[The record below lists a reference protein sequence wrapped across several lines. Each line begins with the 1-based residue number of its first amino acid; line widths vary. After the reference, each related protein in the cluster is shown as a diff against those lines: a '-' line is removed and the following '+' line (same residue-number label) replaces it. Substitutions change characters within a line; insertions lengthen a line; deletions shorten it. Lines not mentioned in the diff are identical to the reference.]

1 MNLLKT
7 KRRVN
12 FAIISLLLIFS
23 MAGMV
28 SYGIVFNNPKFNI
41 KINKS
46 EDVTISENGTGT
58 VNINDGD
65 SINISYNIEPEKLSI
80 EEKPIDAVVIVD
92 TSKTNCNNITNVK
105 AAVTKFANDF
115 ITGSNRRLGIV
126 EYNGSASVVRELN
139 SSKYIDVIEK
149 YKKEDINHLG
159 TNTGDALRLAKAMLN
174 KENNNNKKVII
185 LMTNGFANAYTGR
198 FFKSEGDISKNNFW
212 MSNYNN
218 NNYIRSVGVKKEK
231 DTGYNIISSF
241 GNSYYHG
248 DIGFNNNGIQY
259 DGVNTYLSEKY
270 FYLGDYE
277 INNRMWFSQ
286 KDENANFN
294 TSLDN
299 WNKLIMSNSYSQIKE
314 KIKQLINS
322 INIINDSRNNII
334 NYVYYNNYNKYNYNI
349 YNYIYINSIINNIDN
364 INQSIMTINKYTN
377 NIDYNLNYITSLL
390 NNINDYINNIND
402 YINNINTTSLK
413 NYVSSQ
419 INKIDCLDSNYIHEI
434 LEDINQLNK
443 FYVNVDKVK
452 KNNNLKNY
460 EELGDETF
468 TKTQYFNNILGQIYS
483 CYMAKEV
490 ADSGITMYP
499 MFFGD
504 VNEVKNKD
512 LIGLKDGQVKELD
525 LNGYKEKV
533 QKCGDKNSD
542 SGILIKSDDEFKV
555 GGNGYK
561 GYSRYGT
568 VYQLAEFGDATKNI
582 LVGNNNPESLENKF
596 NEALNMVKSEVTVKT
611 ILDFDKLP
619 KGVSIDDVKVLGG
632 DKVSIKDIGN
642 GKYQLTITYKKVK
655 NNDFNANNFNIEVTY
670 KGHNDTGSILKQD
683 VEAKII
689 NSANN
694 NEIAKFPNITFNIG
708 QRLATIEIRDS
719 RGKVG
724 STYNSS
730 KNNINLG
737 KATEATEIFGQGY
750 ADIKVKGIGD
760 KKKEYYFK
768 YNFIDEDNNSIKSGT
783 LPLHSD
789 GNIINTSDVD
799 IGKEGN
805 LNVMFY
811 ENLIPSS
818 DKTEKTW
825 TDRNKL
831 FQKSKGKSEIL
842 PATISY
848 YKNSNS
854 IFFDSDDNKGLRFGN
869 DYSAINKYWGYIQPE
884 KSGWYVLGAY
894 ADDGVRAWITTDN
907 KKIDFTNNDWG
918 IDFAGYPGNDQGFD
932 NGIIYLRSNF
942 SPHRPTYYSSFD
954 PIYLEKDKYYP
965 IYVEYYNYGDSGAF
979 ELNYNYYGNTEPKYI
994 RNMSNDINNTINNT
1008 INYYKKYY
1016 TLEDMPEIHDEQL
1029 DEFKK
1034 NIEFMQQGSGFKFYP
1049 SKNTTPGEISSATF
1063 SGEHNLMLP
1072 FSKKPYK
1079 ITYEVIEKSNNN
1091 EKSVLKGEYGY
1102 FKNNEIFEAT
1112 ISSDENIYPGKEFTL
1127 NYNITPKEVP
1137 FNEGDKESISVNSI
1151 NITGK
1156 LPDDIKLVTDDVEN
1170 SEYKIYKNEDSK
1182 FTISFKKPMNFKHN
1196 GSKYVFDGRDKK
1208 ISIPIKV
1215 KASYNIRPNK
1225 EGININPSENIL
1237 SYKCGDSDE
1246 LITQYF
1252 NGKLDIK
1259 NNPSTIESIGLLDY
1273 DNKTNKSIINETANN
1288 IAGGI
1293 PSKVAVEVDAKS
1305 PETSVI
1311 LKIDK
1316 GTINHKTLKLYEV
1329 DENNNIIS
1337 TKIDIGENNIEAYDN
1352 GKSIKINLNNILN
1365 KNNFVEKK
1373 YVIVSEIITPKVE
1386 AKENSQS
1393 LNVTASI
1400 ENNPNSTKNK
1410 EFISGEM
1417 PDVF

>member
-1 MNLLKT
+1 MNLLKN

-12 FAIISLLLIFS
+12 FAIISLLLVFS

-28 SYGIVFNNPKFNI
+28 AYGIVFNDPKFNI

-46 EDVTISENGTGT
+46 EDVIVSENGTGT

-65 SINISYNIEPEKLSI
+65 SVNVSYNIEPQKLSI

-92 TSKTNCNNITNVK
+92 TSQTNGNNIPTVK

-115 ITGSNRRLGIV
+115 ITGTNRRLGIV
-126 EYNGSASVVRELN
+126 EYNGSASIVRELN
-139 SSKYIDVIEK
+139 SSKYTNVIEEYEK
-149 YKKEDINHLG
+149 DANHLG
-159 TNTGDALRLAKAMLN
+159 TNTGDALRLAKSMLT
-174 KENNNNKKVII
+174 KEKNNNKKVII
-185 LMTNGFANAYTGR
+185 IMTNGFANAYTGR
-198 FFKSEGDISKNNFW
+198 FFRSEEDYSNIKNKEDFW

-218 NNYIRSVGVKKEK
+218 NK
-231 DTGYNIISSF
+231 DIENHDINKDNIISSF
-241 GNSYYHG
+241 GSSYYHG
-248 DIGFNNNGIQY
+248 DIVFDNTGIQY
-259 DGVNTYLSEKY
+259 DGVNTYLSERY
-270 FYLGDYE
+270 FYLGDDE

-286 KDENANFN
+286 KDKNANFN
-294 TSLDN
+294 TSLGN
-299 WNKLIMSNSYSQIKE
+299 WNKLIMSNYYEQRYLGKIFKSMNSYIQDINNIIEDNYILSLNDYNIYILNE
-314 KIKQLINS
+314 KIKKINR
-322 INIINDSRNNII
+322 DLDKLNNLF
-334 NYVYYNNYNKYNYNI
+334 
-349 YNYIYINSIINNIDN
+349 SEN
-364 INQSIMTINKYTN
+364 INKLKIANTNYYYDYHNYYSI
-377 NIDYNLNYITSLL
+377 DNLNYKINSLEKFL
-390 NNINDYINNIND
+390 NYINKSEEF
-402 YINNINTTSLK
+402 YINAR
-413 NYVSSQ
+413 
-419 INKIDCLDSNYIHEI
+419 
-434 LEDINQLNK
+434 
-443 FYVNVDKVK
+443 NVKS
-452 KNNNLKNY
+452 NNNLKNY
-460 EELGDETF
+460 KELGNATF
-468 TKTQYFNNILGQIYS
+468 TGTQYFNNILGQIYS

-499 MFFGD
+499 MFFGG
-504 VNEVKNKD
+504 VNEIKNKD
-512 LIGLKDGQVKELD
+512 LIGLKDGQVKELE
-525 LNGYKEKV
+525 LNGHKEKV
-533 QKCGDKNSD
+533 QKCGDISSD
-542 SGILIKSDDEFKV
+542 SGILIKSDGEFKL
-555 GGNGYK
+555 GKNTNK

-582 LVGNNNPESLENKF
+582 LIGNNSSESLEKKF
-596 NEALNMVKSEVTVKT
+596 NEALNMVESEVTVKT
-611 ILDFDKLP
+611 ILDFSQIP
-619 KGVSIDDVKVLGG
+619 KEISIDDVKIVGG
-632 DKVSIKDIGN
+632 DKVSIKDIGD
-642 GKYQLTITYKKVK
+642 GKYQLTITYKKEK
-655 NNDFNANNFNIEVTY
+655 NNDFDANNFDIEVTY
-670 KGHNDTGSILKQD
+670 KSLNDTGNIIKQD

-689 NSANN
+689 NSENN
-694 NEIAKFPNITFNIG
+694 NEIAKFPKITFNIG
-708 QRLATIEIRDS
+708 QRVTTIDINDS

-724 STYNSS
+724 NTYNSS
-730 KNNINLG
+730 KNNINVG
-737 KATEATEIFGQGY
+737 KSTEATEIFGQGY

-805 LNVMFY
+805 LNAMFY
-811 ENLIPSS
+811 ENLISDT

-842 PATISY
+842 PATISRDR
-848 YKNSNS
+848 NLNS
-854 IFFDSDDNKGLRFGN
+854 IFFDSYNHMGIPLGSN
-869 DYSAINKYWGYIQPE
+869 YVEINKYWGYIQPE
-884 KSGWYVLGAY
+884 ESGWYILGAY

-907 KKIDFTNNDWG
+907 KKIDFTNNEWG
-918 IDFAGYPGNDQGFD
+918 IDLAGYPGSDQGFD
-932 NGIIYLRSNF
+932 KGIVYLKSNF
-942 SPHRPTYYSSFD
+942 SPHRPTYYSSFE
-954 PIYLEKDKYYP
+954 PVYLDKNMYYP
-965 IYVEYYNYGDSGAF
+965 IYVEYYNYGGSGAF
-979 ELNYNYYGNTEPKYI
+979 ELNYNYYGDTEPKDI
-994 RNMSNDINNTINNT
+994 RKTNEQ
-1008 INYYKKYY
+1008 INYIIKNYNNDYMLKYK
-1016 TLEDMPEIHDEQL
+1016 LEDYNNQL
-1029 DEFKK
+1029 GKFKE
-1034 NIEFMQQGSGFKFYP
+1034 NIKFMENGSGFKFYP
-1049 SKNTTPGEISSATF
+1049 SKNTTPGEIASATF

-1127 NYNITPKEVP
+1127 NYNITPKEIP

-1170 SEYKIYKNEDSK
+1170 SEYKIYKNKDSK

-1225 EGININPSENIL
+1225 DGININPAENIL

-1293 PSKVAVEVDAKS
+1293 PSKVAVGVDAKS

-1316 GTINHKTLKLYEV
+1316 GTINDKTLKLYEV

-1337 TKIDIGENNIEAYDN
+1337 TKIDIGENNIKTDDD

-1373 YVIVSEIITPKVE
+1373 YVIVSEITTPKVE
-1386 AKENSQS
+1386 TKENPQS

>member
-1 MNLLKT
+1 MNLLKN

-46 EDVTISENGTGT
+46 EDVTVSENGTGT

-65 SINISYNIEPEKLSI
+65 SVNVSYNIEPQKLSI

-92 TSKTNCNNITNVK
+92 TSQTNSDNIKDVK
-105 AAVTKFANDF
+105 VAVRNFANDF
-115 ITGSNRRLGIV
+115 IKGHNRRLGIV
-126 EYNGSASVVRELN
+126 EYNGSASIVRELN
-139 SSKYIDVIEK
+139 SSKYTNVIEE
-149 YKKEDINHLG
+149 YKKDANHLG
-159 TNTGDALRLAKAMLN
+159 TNTGDALRLAKVMLN
-174 KENNNNKKVII
+174 KERNNNKKVII
-185 LMTNGFANAYTGR
+185 LMTNGFANVYTGR
-198 FFKSEGDISKNNFW
+198 FFRSEGDYSNIKKDFWDNNYKNNE
-212 MSNYNN
+212 
-218 NNYIRSVGVKKEK
+218 YIEK
-231 DTGYNIISSF
+231 HDINKDNIISSF
-241 GNSYYHG
+241 GSSYYHG
-248 DIGFNNNGIQY
+248 DIVFDNTGIQY

-270 FYLGDYE
+270 FYLGDDE
-277 INNRMWFSQ
+277 INNRMWSGQ
-286 KDENANFN
+286 REVNENFN
-294 TSLDN
+294 ESLKE
-299 WNKLIMSNSYSQIKE
+299 WNNLIGYDDDKKNNLE
-314 KIKQLINS
+314 KYIRKANEIIQGINYYIDT
-322 INIINDSRNNII
+322 INIDWYAYRYISNKINEANNKI
-334 NYVYYNNYNKYNYNI
+334 NYLNTILKMER
-349 YNYIYINSIINNIDN
+349 INN
-364 INQSIMTINKYTN
+364 
-377 NIDYNLNYITSLL
+377 L
-390 NNINDYINNIND
+390 
-402 YINNINTTSLK
+402 
-413 NYVSSQ
+413 SQ
-419 INKIDCLDSNYIHEI
+419 INYYIKNEDYTYIIDKINKLEKCLNEIYKCTKNSNISI
-434 LEDINQLNK
+434 RGNK
-443 FYVNVDKVK
+443 
-452 KNNNLKNY
+452 NLKNY
-460 EELGDETF
+460 QEFENEKF
-468 TKTQYFNNILGQIYS
+468 TETQYFNNILGQIYS

-512 LIGLKDGQVKELD
+512 LIGLKDGQVKELE

-533 QKCGDKNSD
+533 QKCEDENSD
-542 SGILIKSDDEFKV
+542 SGILIKSDDEFEV
-555 GGNGYK
+555 GGKRHK

-568 VYQLAEFGDATKNI
+568 VYQLSEFGDATKNI
-582 LVGNNNPESLENKF
+582 LIGNNNPESLGNKF
-596 NEALNMVKSEVTVKT
+596 KEALNMVESEVTVKT
-611 ILDFDKLP
+611 ILDFNKLP
-619 KGVSIDDVKVLGG
+619 KGVSIDDIKVVGG
-632 DKVSIKDIGN
+632 DKVSIKYIGN
-642 GKYQLTITYKKVK
+642 GKYQLTITYKKGK

-683 VEAKII
+683 VDAKII
-689 NSANN
+689 NSQNN
-694 NEIAKFPNITFNIG
+694 NEIAKFPNLTFNIG
-708 QRLATIEIRDS
+708 QRLATIDIRDS

-768 YNFIDEDNNSIKSGT
+768 YNFIDEDNNSIKNGT

-811 ENLIPSS
+811 ENLIPDTDRS
-818 DKTEKTW
+818 DETW

-831 FQKSKGKSEIL
+831 FQKQQGKSKIL
-842 PATISY
+842 PATISH

-854 IFFDSDDNKGLRFGN
+854 IFFDSDDNKGLDFGRY
-869 DYSAINKYWGYIQPE
+869 YSAINKYWGYIQPE
-884 KSGWYVLGAY
+884 KSGWYILGAY

-907 KKIDFTNNDWG
+907 KKIDFTNNEWG
-918 IDFAGYPGNDQGFD
+918 IDLAGYPGSDQGFD
-932 NGIIYLRSNF
+932 KGIVYLKSNF
-942 SPHRPTYYSSFD
+942 SPHRPTYYSRFE
-954 PIYLEKDKYYP
+954 PVYLDKNMYYP
-965 IYVEYYNYGDSGAF
+965 IYVEYYNYGGSGAF

-994 RNMSNDINNTINNT
+994 RNMSNYVNER
-1008 INYYKKYY
+1008 INYYYKNNYPLK
-1016 TLEDMPEIHDEQL
+1016 DIPEIYDDQL
-1029 DEFKK
+1029 GKFKE
-1034 NIEFMQQGSGFKFYP
+1034 NIKFMQQGSGFKFYP
-1049 SKNTTPGEISSATF
+1049 SKNTTPGEIASATF
-1063 SGEHNLMLP
+1063 SGEHNLTLP

-1112 ISSDENIYPGKEFTL
+1112 VSSDENIYPGKEFTL
-1127 NYNITPKEVP
+1127 NYNIAPKEIP
-1137 FNEGDKESISVNSI
+1137 FNEGNKESISVNSI

-1182 FTISFKKPMNFKHN
+1182 FTISLKKPMNFKHN

-1225 EGININPSENIL
+1225 DGININPSENIL

-1316 GTINHKTLKLYEV
+1316 GTINDKTLKLYEV

-1337 TKIDIGENNIEAYDN
+1337 TKIDIGENNIEAYYN

-1373 YVIVSEIITPKVE
+1373 YVIVSEITTPKVE
-1386 AKENSQS
+1386 TKENPQS
-1393 LNVTASI
+1393 LNVIASI
-1400 ENNPNSTKNK
+1400 ENNLNSTKNK

>member
-1 MNLLKT
+1 MNLLKN
-7 KRRVN
+7 KRRIN
-12 FAIISLLLIFS
+12 FAIISLLLVFS

-28 SYGIVFNNPKFNI
+28 AYGIVFNDPKFNI

-46 EDVTISENGTGT
+46 DDVIISENGTGT

-65 SINISYNIEPEKLSI
+65 SVNISYNIEPEKLSI

-115 ITGSNRRLGIV
+115 ITGPNRRLGIV
-126 EYNGSASVVRELN
+126 EYNGSASIIRELN

-198 FFKSEGDISKNNFW
+198 FFRSEEDISKKDFW

-218 NNYIRSVGVKKEK
+218 NKEIRSVGVKKE
-231 DTGYNIISSF
+231 GNNEYNIISSF
-241 GNSYYHG
+241 GSSYYHG
-248 DIGFNNNGIQY
+248 DIGFNNDEIKY
-259 DGVNTYLSEKY
+259 DGFNTYLSEKY
-270 FYLGDYE
+270 FYLGNYE
-277 INNRMWFSQ
+277 INNRMWSGQ
-286 KDENANFN
+286 REVNENFN
-294 TSLDN
+294 KSLEE
-299 WNKLIMSNSYSQIKE
+299 WNDLIDHDKQNNLEEYIKKAN
-314 KIKQLINS
+314 KIIQ
-322 INIINDSRNNII
+322 DI
-334 NYVYYNNYNKYNYNI
+334 NY
-349 YNYIYINSIINNIDN
+349 
-364 INQSIMTINKYTN
+364 
-377 NIDYNLNYITSLL
+377 
-390 NNINDYINNIND
+390 YINNSWWRDYNISNEINEVNSKINHLNSKLKRNYIKNLDQRYYINYNDYLNIIYKINELKDCIND
-402 YINNINTTSLK
+402 IDKYINKFKDT
-413 NYVSSQ
+413 
-419 INKIDCLDSNYIHEI
+419 
-434 LEDINQLNK
+434 DINISGNK
-443 FYVNVDKVK
+443 
-452 KNNNLKNY
+452 NLKNY
-460 EELGDETF
+460 KELRDATF
-468 TKTQYFNNILGQIYS
+468 TGTQYFNNILGQIYS

-499 MFFGD
+499 MFFGGI
-504 VNEVKNKD
+504 NEVKNND
-512 LIGLKDGQVKELD
+512 LIGLKDGQVKELE
-525 LNGYKEKV
+525 LNGNKEKV
-533 QKCGDKNSD
+533 QKCGDENSD
-542 SGILIKSDDEFKV
+542 LGILIKSDKEFKV
-555 GGNGYK
+555 GNGTNR

-642 GKYQLTITYKKVK
+642 GKYQLTITYKKEKK
-655 NNDFNANNFNIEVTY
+655 NEFNANNFNIEVTY
-670 KGHNDTGSILKQD
+670 KAHNDTGSILKQD
-683 VEAKII
+683 VGAKII
-689 NSANN
+689 NSKNN
-694 NEIAKFPNITFNIG
+694 NEIAKLPNLTFNIG
-708 QRLATIEIRDS
+708 KRVATIDIKDS

-730 KNNINLG
+730 KSNVNLG
-737 KATEATEIFGQGY
+737 KSTEATEIFGQGY

-760 KKKEYYFK
+760 KKKEYCFK

-811 ENLIPSS
+811 ENLIPSG

-842 PATISY
+842 PATISH

-854 IFFDSDDNKGLRFGN
+854 IFFDSDDNKGLYFGR

-894 ADDGVRAWITTDN
+894 ADDGVRAWITTD
-907 KKIDFTNNDWG
+907 KKIDFTNNEWG
-918 IDFAGYPGNDQGFD
+918 IDLAGYPGSDQGFD
-932 NGIIYLRSNF
+932 KGIVYLRSNF
-942 SPHRPTYYSSFD
+942 SPHRPTYYSSFE
-954 PIYLEKDKYYP
+954 PVYLDKNMYYP
-965 IYVEYYNYGDSGAF
+965 IYVEYYNYDRSGAF
-979 ELNYNYYGNTEPKYI
+979 ELNYNYYGNTDPKDI
-994 RNMSNDINNTINNT
+994 KNIINSINNTINN
-1008 INYYKKYY
+1008 YKKYY
-1016 TLEDMPEIHDEQL
+1016 QLKYIPEIYDQWL
-1029 DEFKK
+1029 VDFKK

-1049 SKNTTPGEISSATF
+1049 SKNTTPGEIASATF
-1063 SGEHNLMLP
+1063 SGDHNLMLP

-1091 EKSVLKGEYGY
+1091 EKSVLKGDYGY

-1170 SEYKIYKNEDSK
+1170 SEYKIYVNEDSK
-1182 FTISFKKPMNFKHN
+1182 FTISLKKPMNFKHN
-1196 GSKYVFDGRDKK
+1196 GSKYIFDGRDKK

-1237 SYKCGDSDE
+1237 SYKCGDSDD
-1246 LITQYF
+1246 LITQHF
-1252 NGKLDIK
+1252 TGNLDIK
-1259 NNPSTIESIGLLDY
+1259 NNPSTIERIGLLDY
-1273 DNKTNKSIINETANN
+1273 DSNINKSVINENANN

-1316 GTINHKTLKLYEV
+1316 GTINHKTLKLYEL
-1329 DENNNIIS
+1329 DENNNITS
-1337 TKIDIGENNIEAYDN
+1337 NKINIGEGDIRTDDN
-1352 GKSIKINLNNILN
+1352 GKSIKINLNNIIN
-1365 KNNFVEKK
+1365 ENNFVEKK
-1373 YVIVSEIITPKVE
+1373 YVIISEITTPKVE
-1386 AKENSQS
+1386 TKEDSQS

>member
-1 MNLLKT
+1 MNLLKN
-7 KRRVN
+7 KRRIN
-12 FAIISLLLIFS
+12 FAIISLLLVFS

-28 SYGIVFNNPKFNI
+28 AYGIVFNDPKFNI

-46 EDVTISENGTGT
+46 DDVIVSENGTGT

-65 SINISYNIEPEKLSI
+65 SVNISYNIEPEKLSI

-115 ITGSNRRLGIV
+115 ITGPNRRLGIV
-126 EYNGSASVVRELN
+126 EYNGSASIIRELN

-198 FFKSEGDISKNNFW
+198 FFRSEEDYSNIKNKEDFW
-212 MSNYNN
+212 ISNYNN

-248 DIGFNNNGIQY
+248 DIGFNNDEIQY

-270 FYLGDYE
+270 FYLGNYE
-277 INNRMWFSQ
+277 INNRMWSGQ
-286 KDENANFN
+286 REVNENFN
-294 TSLDN
+294 KSLEE
-299 WNKLIMSNSYSQIKE
+299 WNDLIDHDKQNNLEEYIKKAN
-314 KIKQLINS
+314 KIIQ
-322 INIINDSRNNII
+322 DI
-334 NYVYYNNYNKYNYNI
+334 NY
-349 YNYIYINSIINNIDN
+349 
-364 INQSIMTINKYTN
+364 
-377 NIDYNLNYITSLL
+377 
-390 NNINDYINNIND
+390 YINNSWWRDYNISNEINEVNSKINHLNSKLKRNYIKNLDQRYYINYNDYLNIIYKINELKDCIND
-402 YINNINTTSLK
+402 IDKYINKFKDT
-413 NYVSSQ
+413 
-419 INKIDCLDSNYIHEI
+419 
-434 LEDINQLNK
+434 DINISGNK
-443 FYVNVDKVK
+443 
-452 KNNNLKNY
+452 NLKNY
-460 EELGDETF
+460 KELRDATF
-468 TKTQYFNNILGQIYS
+468 TGTQYFNNILGQIYS

-499 MFFGD
+499 MFFGGI
-504 VNEVKNKD
+504 NEVKNKD
-512 LIGLKDGQVKELD
+512 LIGLKDGQVKELE
-525 LNGYKEKV
+525 LNGNKEKI
-533 QKCGDKNSD
+533 QKCGNENSD
-542 SGILIKSDDEFKV
+542 SGILIKSDKELELVEGK
-555 GGNGYK
+555 NR

-642 GKYQLTITYKKVK
+642 GKYQLTITYKKEKK
-655 NNDFNANNFNIEVTY
+655 NEFNANNFNIEVTY
-670 KGHNDTGSILKQD
+670 KAHNDTGSILKQD
-683 VEAKII
+683 VGAKII
-689 NSANN
+689 NSKNN
-694 NEIAKFPNITFNIG
+694 NEIAKFPNLIFNIG
-708 QRLATIEIRDS
+708 KRVATIDIKDS

-730 KNNINLG
+730 KSNVNLG
-737 KATEATEIFGQGY
+737 KSTEATEIFGQGY

-760 KKKEYYFK
+760 KKKEYCFK

-811 ENLIPSS
+811 ENLIP
-818 DKTEKTW
+818 DTDRTEKTW

-831 FQKSKGKSEIL
+831 FQRSKGKSEIL
-842 PATISY
+842 PATISRSR
-848 YKNSNS
+848 NSNS
-854 IFFDSDDNKGLRFGN
+854 IFFDSYNHIGIPLGSN
-869 DYSAINKYWGYIQPE
+869 YVEINKYWGYIQPE

-894 ADDGVRAWITTDN
+894 ADDGVRAWITTD

-918 IDFAGYPGNDQGFD
+918 IDLAGYPGSDQGFD
-932 NGIIYLRSNF
+932 NGILYLKSNF

-954 PIYLEKDKYYP
+954 PIYLENDKYYP

-979 ELNYNYYGNTEPKYI
+979 ELNYNYYGNTEPKDI
-994 RNMSNDINNTINNT
+994 KNMSNKVNER
-1008 INYYKKYY
+1008 INYYKNNYLLK
-1016 TLEDMPEIHDEQL
+1016 DIPEIHDQWL
-1029 DEFKK
+1029 VDFKK
-1034 NIEFMQQGSGFKFYP
+1034 NIKFMQQGSGFKFYP

-1112 ISSDENIYPGKEFTL
+1112 ISSNENIYPGKEFTL
-1127 NYNITPKEVP
+1127 NYNIAPREIP

-1156 LPDDIKLVTDDVEN
+1156 LPGDIKLLTDNVEN
-1170 SEYKIYKNEDSK
+1170 SEYKIYVNEDSK
-1182 FTISFKKPMNFKHN
+1182 FTISLKKPMNFKHN
-1196 GSKYVFDGRDKK
+1196 GSKYIFDGRDKK

-1237 SYKCGDSDE
+1237 SYKCGDSDD
-1246 LITQYF
+1246 LITQHF
-1252 NGKLDIK
+1252 TGKLDIK
-1259 NNPSTIESIGLLDY
+1259 NNPSTIEKIGLLDY
-1273 DNKTNKSIINETANN
+1273 DSNTNKSVINENANN

-1293 PSKVAVEVDAKS
+1293 PSKVAVEVDVKS

-1316 GTINHKTLKLYEV
+1316 GTINHKTLKLYEL
-1329 DENNNIIS
+1329 DENNNITS
-1337 TKIDIGENNIEAYDN
+1337 NKITIGEGNIRTDDN
-1352 GKSIKINLNNILN
+1352 GKSIKINLNNIIN
-1365 KNNFVEKK
+1365 ENNFVEKK
-1373 YVIVSEIITPKVE
+1373 YVIIYEITTQKVE
-1386 AKENSQS
+1386 TKESSQS

>member
-1 MNLLKT
+1 MNLLKN
-7 KRRVN
+7 KRRIN
-12 FAIISLLLIFS
+12 FAIISLLLVFS

-28 SYGIVFNNPKFNI
+28 AYGIVFNDPKFNI

-46 EDVTISENGTGT
+46 DYVIVSENGTGT

-65 SINISYNIEPEKLSI
+65 SVNISYNIEPEKLSI

-115 ITGSNRRLGIV
+115 ITGPNRRLGIV
-126 EYNGSASVVRELN
+126 EYNGSASIIRELN

-198 FFKSEGDISKNNFW
+198 FFRSEEDYSNIKNKEDFW
-212 MSNYNN
+212 IKNN
-218 NNYIRSVGVKKEK
+218 NNNNNIEK
-231 DTGYNIISSF
+231 YDINKSNIISSF
-241 GNSYYHG
+241 GSSYYHG
-248 DIGFNNNGIQY
+248 DIGFNNDEIKY
-259 DGVNTYLSEKY
+259 DGFNTYLSEKY
-270 FYLGDYE
+270 FYLGDGE

-286 KDENANFN
+286 KDENENFN

-299 WNKLIMSNSYSQIKE
+299 WNKLIMTNYYSIIKE
-314 KIKQLINS
+314 KIKILNNRINT
-322 INIINDSRNNII
+322 II
-334 NYVYYNNYNKYNYNI
+334 NYINNNYYY
-349 YNYIYINSIINNIDN
+349 IDN
-364 INQSIMTINKYTN
+364 IEYYRDQ
-377 NIDYNLNYITSLL
+377 
-390 NNINDYINNIND
+390 INDYINNIND
-402 YINNINTTSLK
+402 CIKNINYYIINIPSFRNYVNYQINILNINIEHLNQILKKLQLSNSSLINKPNFNDIDEIFKDSNKLNELYINTDN
-413 NYVSSQ
+413 
-419 INKIDCLDSNYIHEI
+419 
-434 LEDINQLNK
+434 
-443 FYVNVDKVK
+443 FK

-460 EELGDETF
+460 KELGDATF
-468 TKTQYFNNILGQIYS
+468 TETQYFNNILGQIYS

-499 MFFGD
+499 MFFGGI
-504 VNEVKNKD
+504 NEVKNKD
-512 LIGLKDGQVKELD
+512 LIGLKDGQVKELE
-525 LNGYKEKV
+525 LNGNKEKV
-533 QKCGDKNSD
+533 QKCGDENSD
-542 SGILIKSDDEFKV
+542 SGILIKSDKEFKV
-555 GGNGYK
+555 GNGENR

-619 KGVSIDDVKVLGG
+619 KEVSIDDVKVLGG
-632 DKVSIKDIGN
+632 DKVSIKNIGN
-642 GKYQLTITYKKVK
+642 GKYQLTITYKKEK
-655 NNDFNANNFNIEVTY
+655 KNDFNANNFNIEVTY
-670 KGHNDTGSILKQD
+670 KAHNDTGSILKQD
-683 VEAKII
+683 VGAKII
-689 NSANN
+689 NSKNN
-694 NEIAKFPNITFNIG
+694 NEIAKFPNLIFNIG
-708 QRLATIEIRDS
+708 KRVATIDIKDS

-724 STYNSS
+724 NTYNSS
-730 KNNINLG
+730 KSNVNLG
-737 KATEATEIFGQGY
+737 KSTEATEIFGQGY

-760 KKKEYYFK
+760 KKKEYCFK

-811 ENLIPSS
+811 ENLIP
-818 DKTEKTW
+818 DTDRTDETW

-842 PATISY
+842 PATISRSR
-848 YKNSNS
+848 NSNS
-854 IFFDSDDNKGLRFGN
+854 IFFDSGDNKGLDFGRY
-869 DYSAINKYWGYIQPE
+869 YSAINKYWGYIQPE
-884 KSGWYVLGAY
+884 KSGWYILGAY
-894 ADDGVRAWITTDN
+894 ADDGVRAWITTD

-918 IDFAGYPGNDQGFD
+918 INLARYPGNDKGFD
-932 NGIIYLRSNF
+932 NGILYLKSNF

-954 PIYLEKDKYYP
+954 PIYLENDKYYP

-979 ELNYNYYGNTEPKYI
+979 ELNYNYYGNTEPKDI
-994 RNMSNDINNTINNT
+994 KNMSNKVNER
-1008 INYYKKYY
+1008 INYYKNNYLLK
-1016 TLEDMPEIHDEQL
+1016 DIPEIHDQWL
-1029 DEFKK
+1029 VDFKK
-1034 NIEFMQQGSGFKFYP
+1034 NIKFMQQGSGFKFYP

-1079 ITYEVIEKSNNN
+1079 ITYEVIEKLNNN

-1127 NYNITPKEVP
+1127 NYNIAPREIP

-1156 LPDDIKLVTDDVEN
+1156 LPGDIKLLTDNVEN
-1170 SEYKIYKNEDSK
+1170 SEYKIYVNEDSK
-1182 FTISFKKPMNFKHN
+1182 FTISLKKPMNFKHN
-1196 GSKYVFDGRDKK
+1196 GSKYIFDGRDKK

-1237 SYKCGDSDE
+1237 SYKCGDSDD
-1246 LITQYF
+1246 LITQHF
-1252 NGKLDIK
+1252 TGKLDIK
-1259 NNPSTIESIGLLDY
+1259 NNPSTIEKIGLLDY
-1273 DNKTNKSIINETANN
+1273 DSNTNKSVINENANN

-1305 PETSVI
+1305 PETLAI
-1311 LKIDK
+1311 LKVDK
-1316 GTINHKTLKLYEV
+1316 GTINHKTLKLYEL
-1329 DENNNIIS
+1329 DENNNITS
-1337 TKIDIGENNIEAYDN
+1337 NKITIGEGDIRTDDN
-1352 GKSIKINLNNILN
+1352 GKSVKINLNNIIN
-1365 KNNFVEKK
+1365 ENNFVEKK
-1373 YVIVSEIITPKVE
+1373 YVIIYEITTPKVE
-1386 AKENSQS
+1386 TKENSQS

>member
-1 MNLLKT
+1 MNLLKN

-12 FAIISLLLIFS
+12 FAIISLLLVFS

-28 SYGIVFNNPKFNI
+28 AYGIVFNDPKFNI

-46 EDVTISENGTGT
+46 GDVIVYENGTGT

-65 SINISYNIEPEKLSI
+65 SVNVSYNIEPQKLSI

-92 TSKTNCNNITNVK
+92 TSQTNGNNIPTVK

-115 ITGSNRRLGIV
+115 ITGPNRRLGIV
-126 EYNGSASVVRELN
+126 EYNGSASIVRELN
-139 SSKYIDVIEK
+139 SSKYTNVIEEYEK
-149 YKKEDINHLG
+149 DANHLG
-159 TNTGDALRLAKAMLN
+159 TNTGDALRLAKLMLT
-174 KENNNNKKVII
+174 KEKNNNKKVII
-185 LMTNGFANAYTGR
+185 IMTNGFANAYTGR
-198 FFKSEGDISKNNFW
+198 FFRSEEDYSNIKNKEDFW

-218 NNYIRSVGVKKEK
+218 NK
-231 DTGYNIISSF
+231 DIENHDINKDNIISSF
-241 GNSYYHG
+241 GSSYYHG
-248 DIGFNNNGIQY
+248 DIVFDNTGIQY
-259 DGVNTYLSEKY
+259 DGVNTYLSERY
-270 FYLGDYE
+270 FYLGDDE

-286 KDENANFN
+286 KDKNANFN
-294 TSLDN
+294 TSLGN
-299 WNKLIMSNSYSQIKE
+299 WNKLIMSNYYEQRYLGKIFKSMNSYIQDINNIIEDNYILSLNDYNIYILNE
-314 KIKQLINS
+314 KIKKINRDIDKLNNLFLENIYKLKMVNTKYYYDNYYSIDKLNNKINS
-322 INIINDSRNNII
+322 LENF
-334 NYVYYNNYNKYNYNI
+334 
-349 YNYIYINSIINNIDN
+349 
-364 INQSIMTINKYTN
+364 
-377 NIDYNLNYITSLL
+377 LNYINKSEKF
-390 NNINDYINNIND
+390 YINA
-402 YINNINTTSLK
+402 
-413 NYVSSQ
+413 
-419 INKIDCLDSNYIHEI
+419 H
-434 LEDINQLNK
+434 
-443 FYVNVDKVK
+443 NVKG
-452 KNNNLKNY
+452 NNNLKNY
-460 EELGDETF
+460 EELIDEKF
-468 TKTQYFNNILGQIYS
+468 TETQYFNNILGQIYS

-499 MFFGD
+499 MFFGG
-504 VNEVKNKD
+504 VNEIKNKD
-512 LIGLKDGQVKELD
+512 LIGLKDGQVKELE
-525 LNGYKEKV
+525 LNGHKEKV
-533 QKCGDKNSD
+533 QKCGDISSD
-542 SGILIKSDDEFKV
+542 SGILIKSDGEFKL
-555 GGNGYK
+555 GKNTNK

-582 LVGNNNPESLENKF
+582 LIGNNSSESLEKKF
-596 NEALNMVKSEVTVKT
+596 NEALNMVESEVTVKT
-611 ILDFDKLP
+611 ILDFSQIP
-619 KGVSIDDVKVLGG
+619 KEISIDDVKIVGG

-642 GKYQLTITYKKVK
+642 GKYQLTITYKKGK

-670 KGHNDTGSILKQD
+670 KAHNDTGSILKQD

-694 NEIAKFPNITFNIG
+694 NEIAKFPNLTFNIG
-708 QRLATIEIRDS
+708 QRLATIDIRDS

-730 KNNINLG
+730 KNNINVG
-737 KATEATEIFGQGY
+737 KSTEATEIFGQGY

-768 YNFIDEDNNSIKSGT
+768 YNFVDEDNNSIKSGT

-805 LNVMFY
+805 LNAMFY
-811 ENLIPSS
+811 ENLISDT

-842 PATISY
+842 PATISRDR
-848 YKNSNS
+848 NLNS
-854 IFFDSDDNKGLRFGN
+854 IFFDSYNHIGIPLGSN
-869 DYSAINKYWGYIQPE
+869 YVEINKYWGYIQP
-884 KSGWYVLGAY
+884 KQSGWYILGAY

-907 KKIDFTNNDWG
+907 KKIDFTKNNWG
-918 IDFAGYPGNDQGFD
+918 IDLVGYEDWSDENDK
-932 NGIIYLRSNF
+932 GIVYLKPNF
-942 SPHRPTYYSSFD
+942 SPHRPTYYSSFE
-954 PIYLEKDKYYP
+954 PVYLDKNMYYP
-965 IYVEYYNYGDSGAF
+965 IYVEYYNYGGSGAF
-979 ELNYNYYGNTEPKYI
+979 ELNYNYYGDTEPKDI
-994 RNMSNDINNTINNT
+994 RKTNEQ
-1008 INYYKKYY
+1008 INYIIKNYNNDYMLKYK
-1016 TLEDMPEIHDEQL
+1016 LEDYNNQL
-1029 DEFKK
+1029 GKFKE
-1034 NIEFMQQGSGFKFYP
+1034 NIKFMENGSGFKFYP
-1049 SKNTTPGEISSATF
+1049 SKNTTPGEIASATF

-1127 NYNITPKEVP
+1127 NYNITPKEIP

-1225 EGININPSENIL
+1225 DGININPAENIL

-1316 GTINHKTLKLYEV
+1316 GTIDDKTLKLYEV

-1337 TKIDIGENNIEAYDN
+1337 TKIDIGENNIKTDDD
-1352 GKSIKINLNNILN
+1352 GKSIKINLNDILN

-1373 YVIVSEIITPKVE
+1373 YVIVSEITTPKVE
-1386 AKENSQS
+1386 TKENPQS

>member
-1 MNLLKT
+1 MNLLKN

-12 FAIISLLLIFS
+12 FAIISLLLVFS

-28 SYGIVFNNPKFNI
+28 AYGIVFNDPKFNI

-46 EDVTISENGTGT
+46 EDVIVSENGTGT

-65 SINISYNIEPEKLSI
+65 SVNVSYNIEPQKLSI

-92 TSKTNCNNITNVK
+92 TSQTNGNNIPTVK

-115 ITGSNRRLGIV
+115 ITGPNRRLGIV
-126 EYNGSASVVRELN
+126 EYNGSASIVRELN
-139 SSKYIDVIEK
+139 SSKYTNVIEEYEK
-149 YKKEDINHLG
+149 DANHLG
-159 TNTGDALRLAKAMLN
+159 TNTGDALRLAKSMLT
-174 KENNNNKKVII
+174 KEKNNNKKVII
-185 LMTNGFANAYTGR
+185 IMTNGFANAYTGR
-198 FFKSEGDISKNNFW
+198 FFRSEEDYSNIKNKEDFW

-218 NNYIRSVGVKKEK
+218 NK
-231 DTGYNIISSF
+231 DIENHDINKDNIISSF
-241 GNSYYHG
+241 GSSYYHG
-248 DIGFNNNGIQY
+248 DIVFDNTGIQY
-259 DGVNTYLSEKY
+259 DGVNTYLSERY
-270 FYLGDYE
+270 FYLGDDE

-286 KDENANFN
+286 KDKNANFN
-294 TSLDN
+294 TSLGN
-299 WNKLIMSNSYSQIKE
+299 WNKLIMSNYYEQRYLGKIFKSMNSYIQDINNIIEDNYILSLNDYNIYILNE
-314 KIKQLINS
+314 KIKKINRDIDKLNNLFSENIYKLKMVNTKYYYDNYYSIDKLNNKINS
-322 INIINDSRNNII
+322 LENF
-334 NYVYYNNYNKYNYNI
+334 
-349 YNYIYINSIINNIDN
+349 
-364 INQSIMTINKYTN
+364 
-377 NIDYNLNYITSLL
+377 LNYINKSEKF
-390 NNINDYINNIND
+390 YINA
-402 YINNINTTSLK
+402 
-413 NYVSSQ
+413 
-419 INKIDCLDSNYIHEI
+419 H
-434 LEDINQLNK
+434 
-443 FYVNVDKVK
+443 NVKG
-452 KNNNLKNY
+452 NNNLKNY
-460 EELGDETF
+460 EELIDEKF
-468 TKTQYFNNILGQIYS
+468 TETQYFNNILGQIYS

-499 MFFGD
+499 MFFGG
-504 VNEVKNKD
+504 VNEIKNKD
-512 LIGLKDGQVKELD
+512 LIGLKDGQVKELE
-525 LNGYKEKV
+525 LNGHKEKV
-533 QKCGDKNSD
+533 QKCGDISSD
-542 SGILIKSDDEFKV
+542 SGILIKSDGEFKL
-555 GGNGYK
+555 GKNTNK

-582 LVGNNNPESLENKF
+582 LIGNNSSESLEKKF
-596 NEALNMVKSEVTVKT
+596 NEALNMVESEVTVKT
-611 ILDFDKLP
+611 ILDFSQIP
-619 KGVSIDDVKVLGG
+619 KEISIDDVKIVGG
-632 DKVSIKDIGN
+632 DKVSIKDIGD
-642 GKYQLTITYKKVK
+642 GKYQLTITYKKEK
-655 NNDFNANNFNIEVTY
+655 NNDFDANNFDIEVTY
-670 KGHNDTGSILKQD
+670 KALNDTGNIIKQD

-689 NSANN
+689 NSENN
-694 NEIAKFPNITFNIG
+694 NEIAKFPKITFNIG
-708 QRLATIEIRDS
+708 QRVTTIDINDS

-724 STYNSS
+724 NTYNSS
-730 KNNINLG
+730 KNNINVG
-737 KATEATEIFGQGY
+737 KSTEATEIFGQGY

-768 YNFIDEDNNSIKSGT
+768 YNFVDEDNNSIKSGT

-805 LNVMFY
+805 LNAMFY
-811 ENLIPSS
+811 ENLISDT

-842 PATISY
+842 PATISRDR
-848 YKNSNS
+848 NLNS
-854 IFFDSDDNKGLRFGN
+854 IFFDSYNHMGIPLGSN
-869 DYSAINKYWGYIQPE
+869 YVEINKYWGYIQPE
-884 KSGWYVLGAY
+884 ESGWYILGAY

-907 KKIDFTNNDWG
+907 KKIDFTNNEWG
-918 IDFAGYPGNDQGFD
+918 IDLAGYPGSDNGFD
-932 NGIIYLRSNF
+932 KGIVYLKSNF
-942 SPHRPTYYSSFD
+942 SPHRPTYYSSFE
-954 PIYLEKDKYYP
+954 PVYLDKNMYYP
-965 IYVEYYNYGDSGAF
+965 IYVEYYNYGGSGAF
-979 ELNYNYYGNTEPKYI
+979 ELNYNYYGDTEPKDI
-994 RNMSNDINNTINNT
+994 RKTNEQ
-1008 INYYKKYY
+1008 INYIIKNYNNDYMLKYK
-1016 TLEDMPEIHDEQL
+1016 LEDYNNQL
-1029 DEFKK
+1029 GKFKE
-1034 NIEFMQQGSGFKFYP
+1034 NIKFMENGSGFKFYP
-1049 SKNTTPGEISSATF
+1049 SKNTTPGEIASATF

-1091 EKSVLKGEYGY
+1091 EKGVLKGEYGY

-1127 NYNITPKEVP
+1127 NYNITPKEIP

-1215 KASYNIRPNK
+1215 NASYNIRPNK
-1225 EGININPSENIL
+1225 DGININPAENIL

-1316 GTINHKTLKLYEV
+1316 GTINDKTLKLYEV

-1337 TKIDIGENNIEAYDN
+1337 TKIDIGENNIKTDDD
-1352 GKSIKINLNNILN
+1352 GKLIKINLNDILN

-1373 YVIVSEIITPKVE
+1373 YVIVSEITTPKVE
-1386 AKENSQS
+1386 TKENPQS

>member
-1 MNLLKT
+1 MNLLKN
-7 KRRVN
+7 KRRIN
-12 FAIISLLLIFS
+12 FAIISLLLVFS

-28 SYGIVFNNPKFNI
+28 AYGIVFNNPKFNI

-46 EDVTISENGTGT
+46 DDVIVSENGTGT

-65 SINISYNIEPEKLSI
+65 SVNISYNIEPEKLSI

-115 ITGSNRRLGIV
+115 ITGPNRRLGIV
-126 EYNGSASVVRELN
+126 EYNGSASIIRELN

-198 FFKSEGDISKNNFW
+198 FFRSEEDYSNIKNKEDFW
-212 MSNYNN
+212 ISNYNN

-248 DIGFNNNGIQY
+248 DIGFNNDEIKY

-299 WNKLIMSNSYSQIKE
+299 WNKLIMTNYYRKIYVE
-314 KIKQLINS
+314 KLFKPVKSS
-322 INIINDSRNNII
+322 IQDINNII
-334 NYVYYNNYNKYNYNI
+334 ENKYIFSLNNNNNI
-349 YNYIYINSIINNIDN
+349 YKLNERIKKINRDIDKLNNLFSENIDKLKMLNTKYYYDNYYSINKLNSKINSLEKLLNKSEEFYINA
-364 INQSIMTINKYTN
+364 
-377 NIDYNLNYITSLL
+377 
-390 NNINDYINNIND
+390 
-402 YINNINTTSLK
+402 
-413 NYVSSQ
+413 
-419 INKIDCLDSNYIHEI
+419 H
-434 LEDINQLNK
+434 
-443 FYVNVDKVK
+443 NVKG
-452 KNNNLKNY
+452 NNNLKNY
-460 EELGDETF
+460 EELIDEKF

-499 MFFGD
+499 MFFGG

-512 LIGLKDGQVKELD
+512 LIGLKDGQVKELE
-525 LNGYKEKV
+525 LNGNKEKV
-533 QKCGDKNSD
+533 QKCGDENSG
-542 SGILIKSDDEFKV
+542 SGILIKSDKELELVEGKSR
-555 GGNGYK
+555 

-642 GKYQLTITYKKVK
+642 GKYQLTITYKKEK
-655 NNDFNANNFNIEVTY
+655 KNDFNTNNFNIEVTY
-670 KGHNDTGSILKQD
+670 KAHNDTGSILKQY
-683 VEAKII
+683 VGAKII
-689 NSANN
+689 NSKND
-694 NEIAKFPNITFNIG
+694 NEIAKFPNLTFNIG
-708 QRLATIEIRDS
+708 KRVATIDIKDS

-724 STYNSS
+724 NTYNSS
-730 KNNINLG
+730 KSNVNLG
-737 KATEATEIFGQGY
+737 KSTEATEIFGQGY

-811 ENLIPSS
+811 ENLIPSG
-818 DKTEKTW
+818 DRTEKTW

-842 PATISY
+842 PATISH

-854 IFFDSDDNKGLRFGN
+854 IFFDSVNNKGLDFGKY
-869 DYSAINKYWGYIQPE
+869 YSAINKYWGYIQPE

-894 ADDGVRAWITTDN
+894 ADDGVRAWITTD
-907 KKIDFTNNDWG
+907 KKIDFTDNNFG
-918 IDFAGYPGNDQGFD
+918 ISLVNYQDPNDQSD
-932 NGIIYLRSNF
+932 KGIVYLRSNF
-942 SPHRPTYYSSFD
+942 SPHRPTYYSSFN
-954 PIYLEKDKYYP
+954 PIYLENDKYYP
-965 IYVEYYNYGDSGAF
+965 IYVEYYNYEESGAF
-979 ELNYNYYGNTEPKYI
+979 ELNYNYYGNTKPTDITET
-994 RNMSNDINNTINNT
+994 NEEINNIIKSYNGYN
-1008 INYYKKYY
+1008 ILKYKLKTY
-1016 TLEDMPEIHDEQL
+1016 DKQL
-1029 DEFKK
+1029 GDFKK

-1079 ITYEVIEKSNNN
+1079 ITYEVIEKSNNS

-1127 NYNITPKEVP
+1127 NYNIAPREIP

-1156 LPDDIKLVTDDVEN
+1156 LPGDIKLLTDNVEN
-1170 SEYKIYKNEDSK
+1170 SEYKIYVNEDSK
-1182 FTISFKKPMNFKHN
+1182 FTISLKKPMNFKHN
-1196 GSKYVFDGRDKK
+1196 GSKYIFDGRDKK

-1237 SYKCGDSDE
+1237 SYKCGDSDD
-1246 LITQYF
+1246 LITQHF
-1252 NGKLDIK
+1252 TGKLDIK
-1259 NNPSTIESIGLLDY
+1259 NNPSTIEKIGLLDY
-1273 DNKTNKSIINETANN
+1273 DSNTNKSVINENANN

-1316 GTINHKTLKLYEV
+1316 GTINHKTLKLYEL
-1329 DENNNIIS
+1329 DENNNITS
-1337 TKIDIGENNIEAYDN
+1337 NKITIGEGDIRTDDN
-1352 GKSIKINLNNILN
+1352 GKSIKINLNNIIN
-1365 KNNFVEKK
+1365 ENNFVEKK
-1373 YVIVSEIITPKVE
+1373 YVIIYEITTPKVE
-1386 AKENSQS
+1386 TKENSQS

>member
-1 MNLLKT
+1 
-7 KRRVN
+7 
-12 FAIISLLLIFS
+12 
-23 MAGMV
+23 
-28 SYGIVFNNPKFNI
+28 
-41 KINKS
+41 
-46 EDVTISENGTGT
+46 
-58 VNINDGD
+58 
-65 SINISYNIEPEKLSI
+65 
-80 EEKPIDAVVIVD
+80 
-92 TSKTNCNNITNVK
+92 
-105 AAVTKFANDF
+105 
-115 ITGSNRRLGIV
+115 
-126 EYNGSASVVRELN
+126 
-139 SSKYIDVIEK
+139 
-149 YKKEDINHLG
+149 
-159 TNTGDALRLAKAMLN
+159 
-174 KENNNNKKVII
+174 
-185 LMTNGFANAYTGR
+185 
-198 FFKSEGDISKNNFW
+198 
-212 MSNYNN
+212 
-218 NNYIRSVGVKKEK
+218 
-231 DTGYNIISSF
+231 
-241 GNSYYHG
+241 
-248 DIGFNNNGIQY
+248 
-259 DGVNTYLSEKY
+259 
-270 FYLGDYE
+270 
-277 INNRMWFSQ
+277 
-286 KDENANFN
+286 
-294 TSLDN
+294 
-299 WNKLIMSNSYSQIKE
+299 
-314 KIKQLINS
+314 
-322 INIINDSRNNII
+322 
-334 NYVYYNNYNKYNYNI
+334 
-349 YNYIYINSIINNIDN
+349 
-364 INQSIMTINKYTN
+364 
-377 NIDYNLNYITSLL
+377 LL
-390 NNINDYINNIND
+390 NNINDCINNIND
-402 YINNINTTSLK
+402 CINNINTTSLK

-419 INKIDCLDSNYIHEI
+419 INKINCLDSNYIHEI

-460 EELGDETF
+460 YELEHKKF
-468 TKTQYFNNILGQIYS
+468 TGTQYFNNILGQIYS

-499 MFFGD
+499 MFFGGI
-504 VNEVKNKD
+504 NKVKNKD
-512 LIGLKDGQVKELD
+512 LIGLKDGQVKELE
-525 LNGYKEKV
+525 LNGNKEKV
-533 QKCGDKNSD
+533 QKCGDENSD
-542 SGILIKSDDEFKV
+542 SGILIKSDKELELVEGK
-555 GGNGYK
+555 NR

-642 GKYQLTITYKKVK
+642 GKYQLTITYKKEKK
-655 NNDFNANNFNIEVTY
+655 NEFNANNFNIEVTY
-670 KGHNDTGSILKQD
+670 KAHNDTGSILKQD
-683 VEAKII
+683 VGAKII
-689 NSANN
+689 NSKNN
-694 NEIAKFPNITFNIG
+694 NEIAKFPNLIFNIG
-708 QRLATIEIRDS
+708 KRVATIDIKDS

-730 KNNINLG
+730 KSNVNLG
-737 KATEATEIFGQGY
+737 KSTEATEIFGQGY

-760 KKKEYYFK
+760 KKKEYCFK

-811 ENLIPSS
+811 ENLIPSG
-818 DKTEKTW
+818 DRTEKTW

-842 PATISY
+842 PATISRSR
-848 YKNSNS
+848 NSNS
-854 IFFDSDDNKGLRFGN
+854 IFFDSYNHIGIPLGSN
-869 DYSAINKYWGYIQPE
+869 YVEINKYWGYIQPE

-894 ADDGVRAWITTDN
+894 ADDGVRAWITTD

-932 NGIIYLRSNF
+932 NGIVYLRSNF
-942 SPHRPTYYSSFD
+942 SPHRPTYYSSFN
-954 PIYLEKDKYYP
+954 PIYLENDKYYP

-994 RNMSNDINNTINNT
+994 RNMSNDINNTIN
-1008 INYYKKYY
+1008 YYKKYY
-1016 TLEDMPEIHDEQL
+1016 TLEDMPEIYDEQL
-1029 DEFKK
+1029 DKFKESIK
-1034 NIEFMQQGSGFKFYP
+1034 FMQQGSGFKFYP

-1127 NYNITPKEVP
+1127 NYNIAPREIP

-1156 LPDDIKLVTDDVEN
+1156 LPGDIKLLTDNVEN
-1170 SEYKIYKNEDSK
+1170 SEYKIYVNEDSK
-1182 FTISFKKPMNFKHN
+1182 FTISLKKPMNFKHN
-1196 GSKYVFDGRDKK
+1196 GSKYIFDGRDKK

-1237 SYKCGDSDE
+1237 SYKCGDSDD
-1246 LITQYF
+1246 LITQHF
-1252 NGKLDIK
+1252 TGKLDIK
-1259 NNPSTIESIGLLDY
+1259 NNPSTIEKIGLLDY
-1273 DNKTNKSIINETANN
+1273 DSNTNKSVINENANN

-1316 GTINHKTLKLYEV
+1316 GTINHKTLKLYEL
-1329 DENNNIIS
+1329 DENNNITS
-1337 TKIDIGENNIEAYDN
+1337 NKITIGEGDIRTDDN
-1352 GKSIKINLNNILN
+1352 EKSVKINLNNIIN
-1365 KNNFVEKK
+1365 ENNFVEKK
-1373 YVIVSEIITPKVE
+1373 YVIISEITTPKVE
-1386 AKENSQS
+1386 TKENSQS
-1393 LNVTASI
+1393 LNLTASI

>member
-1 MNLLKT
+1 MNLLKN

-46 EDVTISENGTGT
+46 EDVTVSENGTET

-65 SINISYNIEPEKLSI
+65 SVNVSYNIEPQKLSI

-92 TSKTNCNNITNVK
+92 TSQTNSDNIKDVK
-105 AAVTKFANDF
+105 VAVRNFANDF
-115 ITGSNRRLGIV
+115 IKGHNRRLGIV
-126 EYNGSASVVRELN
+126 EYNGSASIVRELN
-139 SSKYIDVIEK
+139 SSKYTNVIEE
-149 YKKEDINHLG
+149 YKKDANHLG
-159 TNTGDALRLAKAMLN
+159 TNTGDALRLAKVMLN
-174 KENNNNKKVII
+174 KERNNNKKVII
-185 LMTNGFANAYTGR
+185 LMTNGFANVYTGR
-198 FFKSEGDISKNNFW
+198 FFRSEGDYSNIKKDFWDNNYKNNE
-212 MSNYNN
+212 
-218 NNYIRSVGVKKEK
+218 YIEK
-231 DTGYNIISSF
+231 HDINKDNIISSF
-241 GNSYYHG
+241 GSSYYHG
-248 DIGFNNNGIQY
+248 DIVFDNTGIQY

-270 FYLGDYE
+270 FYLGDDE
-277 INNRMWFSQ
+277 INNRMWSGQ
-286 KDENANFN
+286 REVNENFN
-294 TSLDN
+294 ESLKE
-299 WNKLIMSNSYSQIKE
+299 WNNLIGYDDDKKNNLE
-314 KIKQLINS
+314 KYIRKANEIIQGINYYIDT
-322 INIINDSRNNII
+322 INIDWYAYRYISNKINEANNKI
-334 NYVYYNNYNKYNYNI
+334 NYLNTILKMER
-349 YNYIYINSIINNIDN
+349 INN
-364 INQSIMTINKYTN
+364 
-377 NIDYNLNYITSLL
+377 L
-390 NNINDYINNIND
+390 
-402 YINNINTTSLK
+402 
-413 NYVSSQ
+413 SQ
-419 INKIDCLDSNYIHEI
+419 INYYIKNEDYTYIIDKINKLEKCLNEIYKCTKNSNISI
-434 LEDINQLNK
+434 RGNK
-443 FYVNVDKVK
+443 
-452 KNNNLKNY
+452 NLKNY
-460 EELGDETF
+460 QEFENEKF
-468 TKTQYFNNILGQIYS
+468 TETQYFNNILGQIYS

-512 LIGLKDGQVKELD
+512 LIGLKDGQVKELE

-533 QKCGDKNSD
+533 QKCEDENSD
-542 SGILIKSDDEFKV
+542 SGILIKSDDEFEV
-555 GGNGYK
+555 GGKRHK

-568 VYQLAEFGDATKNI
+568 VYQLSEFGDATKNI
-582 LVGNNNPESLENKF
+582 LIGNNNPESLGNKF
-596 NEALNMVKSEVTVKT
+596 KEALNMVESEVTVKT
-611 ILDFDKLP
+611 ILDFNKLP
-619 KGVSIDDVKVLGG
+619 KGVSIDDIKVVGG
-632 DKVSIKDIGN
+632 DKVSIKYIGN
-642 GKYQLTITYKKVK
+642 GKYQLTITYKKGK

-683 VEAKII
+683 VDAKII
-689 NSANN
+689 NSQNN
-694 NEIAKFPNITFNIG
+694 NEIAKFPNLTFNIG
-708 QRLATIEIRDS
+708 QRLATIDIRDS

-768 YNFIDEDNNSIKSGT
+768 YNFIDEDNNSIKNGT

-811 ENLIPSS
+811 ENLIPDTDRS
-818 DKTEKTW
+818 DETW

-831 FQKSKGKSEIL
+831 FQKQQGKSKIL
-842 PATISY
+842 PATISH

-854 IFFDSDDNKGLRFGN
+854 IFFDSDDNKGLDFGRY
-869 DYSAINKYWGYIQPE
+869 YSAINKYWGYIQPE
-884 KSGWYVLGAY
+884 KSGWYILGAY

-907 KKIDFTNNDWG
+907 KKIDFTNNEWG
-918 IDFAGYPGNDQGFD
+918 IDLAGYPGSDQGFD
-932 NGIIYLRSNF
+932 KGIVYLKSNF
-942 SPHRPTYYSSFD
+942 SPHRPTYYSRFE
-954 PIYLEKDKYYP
+954 PVYLDKNMYYP
-965 IYVEYYNYGDSGAF
+965 IYVEYYNYGGSGAF

-994 RNMSNDINNTINNT
+994 RNMSNYVNER
-1008 INYYKKYY
+1008 INYYYKNNYPLK
-1016 TLEDMPEIHDEQL
+1016 DIPEIYDDQL
-1029 DEFKK
+1029 GKFKE
-1034 NIEFMQQGSGFKFYP
+1034 NIKFMQQGSGFKFYP
-1049 SKNTTPGEISSATF
+1049 SKNTTPGEIASATF
-1063 SGEHNLMLP
+1063 SGEHNLTLP

-1112 ISSDENIYPGKEFTL
+1112 VSSDENIYPGKEFTL
-1127 NYNITPKEVP
+1127 NYNIAPKEIP
-1137 FNEGDKESISVNSI
+1137 FNEGNKESISVNSI

-1182 FTISFKKPMNFKHN
+1182 FTISLKKPMNFKHN

-1225 EGININPSENIL
+1225 DGININPSENIL

-1316 GTINHKTLKLYEV
+1316 GTINDKTLKLYEV

-1337 TKIDIGENNIEAYDN
+1337 TKIDIGENNIEAYYN

-1373 YVIVSEIITPKVE
+1373 YVIVSEITTPKVE
-1386 AKENSQS
+1386 TKENPQS
-1393 LNVTASI
+1393 LNVIASI
-1400 ENNPNSTKNK
+1400 ENNLNSTKNK

>member
-1 MNLLKT
+1 MNLLKN

-28 SYGIVFNNPKFNI
+28 AYGIVFNEPKFNI

-46 EDVTISENGTGT
+46 EDVIVSENGTGT

-65 SINISYNIEPEKLSI
+65 SVNVSYNIEPQKLSI

-92 TSKTNCNNITNVK
+92 TSLTNCNNITAVK
-105 AAVTKFANDF
+105 AAVRNFANDF
-115 ITGSNRRLGIV
+115 IKGHNRRLGIV
-126 EYNGSASVVRELN
+126 EYNGSASIVKELN
-139 SSKYIDVIEK
+139 KKNSIER
-149 YKKEDINHLG
+149 INKSLEHIKSYEEKDKSHLG

-174 KENNNNKKVII
+174 KEKNNNKKVII
-185 LMTNGFANAYTGR
+185 LMTNGFANVYTGR
-198 FFKSEGDISKNNFW
+198 FFRSEGDYSKIKKDFWDNNYKNNE
-212 MSNYNN
+212 
-218 NNYIRSVGVKKEK
+218 YIRKFGVKKEK

-241 GNSYYHG
+241 GSSYYHG
-248 DIGFNNNGIQY
+248 DIGFNNNEIQY
-259 DGVNTYLSEKY
+259 DGVNTCLSEKY
-270 FYLGDYE
+270 FYLGDDE

-286 KDENANFN
+286 KDKNTNFN
-294 TSLDN
+294 NSLGN
-299 WNKLIMSNSYSQIKE
+299 WNKLIMTNYYSTIKE
-314 KIKQLINS
+314 KIEILNNRINT
-322 INIINDSRNNII
+322 IISYI
-334 NYVYYNNYNKYNYNI
+334 NNYYYD
-349 YNYIYINSIINNIDN
+349 IDN
-364 INQSIMTINKYTN
+364 IEYYIDQIKY
-377 NIDYNLNYITSLL
+377 YIH
-390 NNINDYINNIND
+390 NINNCINNINY
-402 YINNINTTSLK
+402 YIDIINIPSFRNYVNDQINILNINIKDLNEILKKLQLSNSSL
-413 NYVSSQ
+413 
-419 INKIDCLDSNYIHEI
+419 INKLNFNDINEI
-434 LEDINQLNK
+434 FEDINKLNE
-443 FYVNVDKVK
+443 FYINAHNVKG
-452 KNNNLKNY
+452 NNNLKNY
-460 EELGDETF
+460 QEFENEEF
-468 TKTQYFNNILGQIYS
+468 TETQYFNNILGQIYS

-490 ADSGITMYP
+490 ADYGITMYP
-499 MFFGD
+499 MFFGG

-512 LIGLKDGQVKELD
+512 LIGLKDGQVKELE

-533 QKCGDKNSD
+533 QKCGDENSD
-542 SGILIKSDDEFKV
+542 SGILIKSDDEFEV
-555 GGNGYK
+555 GGKRHK

-568 VYQLAEFGDATKNI
+568 VYQLSEFGDATKNI
-582 LVGNNNPESLENKF
+582 LIGNNNPESLGNKF
-596 NEALNMVKSEVTVKT
+596 KEALNMVESEVTVKT
-611 ILDFDKLP
+611 ILDFNKLP
-619 KGVSIDDVKVLGG
+619 KGVSIDDIKVVGG

-642 GKYQLTITYKKVK
+642 GKYQLTITYKKGK

-683 VEAKII
+683 VDAKII
-689 NSANN
+689 NSVNN
-694 NEIAKFPNITFNIG
+694 NEIAKFPNLTFNIG
-708 QRLATIEIRDS
+708 QRLATIDIRDS

-768 YNFIDEDNNSIKSGT
+768 YSFIDEDNNSIKGGT

-811 ENLIPSS
+811 ENLIS
-818 DKTEKTW
+818 DTDRSDETW

-831 FQKSKGKSEIL
+831 FQKQQGKSKIL
-842 PATISY
+842 PATISH

-854 IFFDSDDNKGLRFGN
+854 IFFDSYDNTGLDFGRY
-869 DYSAINKYWGYIQPE
+869 YSAINKYWGYIQPE
-884 KSGWYVLGAY
+884 ESGWYILGAY

-932 NGIIYLRSNF
+932 NGIVYLKSNF
-942 SPHRPTYYSSFD
+942 SPHRPTYYSSFE
-954 PIYLEKDKYYP
+954 PVYLDKNMYYP
-965 IYVEYYNYGDSGAF
+965 IYVEYYNYGWSGAF
-979 ELNYNYYGNTEPKYI
+979 ELNYNYYGDTEPKDI
-994 RNMSNDINNTINNT
+994 RKTNEDINNIIKSYNND
-1008 INYYKKYY
+1008 YMLKYKLKYY
-1016 TLEDMPEIHDEQL
+1016 NNQL
-1029 DEFKK
+1029 GKFKE
-1034 NIEFMQQGSGFKFYP
+1034 NIKFMENGSGFKFYP
-1049 SKNTTPGEISSATF
+1049 SRNTTPGEIASATF

-1079 ITYEVIEKSNNN
+1079 ITYEVIEKSNNS

-1112 ISSDENIYPGKEFTL
+1112 ISSDEDIYPGKEFTL
-1127 NYNITPKEVP
+1127 NYNIAPREIP

-1170 SEYKIYKNEDSK
+1170 SEYKIYRNEDSK
-1182 FTISFKKPMNFKHN
+1182 FTISLKRPMNFKHN
-1196 GSKYVFDGRDKK
+1196 DSKYVFDGRDKK

-1225 EGININPSENIL
+1225 DGININPAENIL

-1273 DNKTNKSIINETANN
+1273 DSKTNKSIINETANN

-1316 GTINHKTLKLYEV
+1316 GTINDKTLKLYEV

-1337 TKIDIGENNIEAYDN
+1337 TKIDIGENNIKTDDD

-1373 YVIVSEIITPKVE
+1373 YVIVSEITTPKVE
-1386 AKENSQS
+1386 TKDNSQS

>member
-1 MNLLKT
+1 MNLLKN
-7 KRRVN
+7 KRRIN
-12 FAIISLLLIFS
+12 FAIISLLLVFS

-28 SYGIVFNNPKFNI
+28 AYGIVFNNPKFNI

-46 EDVTISENGTGT
+46 DDVIVSENGTGT

-65 SINISYNIEPEKLSI
+65 SVNISYNIEPEKLSI

-115 ITGSNRRLGIV
+115 ITGPNRRLGIV
-126 EYNGSASVVRELN
+126 EYNGSASIIRELN

-185 LMTNGFANAYTGR
+185 LMTNGFANVYTGR
-198 FFKSEGDISKNNFW
+198 FFRSEKDISKNDFW

-218 NNYIRSVGVKKEK
+218 NK
-231 DTGYNIISSF
+231 DIENHDINKHNIISSF
-241 GNSYYHG
+241 GSSYYHG
-248 DIGFNNNGIQY
+248 DIGFNNDEIKY
-259 DGVNTYLSEKY
+259 DGFNTYLSEKY
-270 FYLGDYE
+270 FYLGNYE

-286 KDENANFN
+286 KYENENFN

-299 WNKLIMSNSYSQIKE
+299 WNKLIMTNYYSTIRE
-314 KIKQLINS
+314 KIKILNNRINT
-322 INIINDSRNNII
+322 I
-334 NYVYYNNYNKYNYNI
+334 NNY
-349 YNYIYINSIINNIDN
+349 INNNYYYIDN
-364 INQSIMTINKYTN
+364 IEYY
-377 NIDYNLNYITSLL
+377 IDQ
-390 NNINDYINNIND
+390 INDYIYNINNCIYNINYD
-402 YINNINTTSLK
+402 IDIINIPSFRNYVNDQINILNINIEHLNQILKKLQLSNSSLINKPNFNDIDEIFKDSNKLNELYINTDNL
-413 NYVSSQ
+413 
-419 INKIDCLDSNYIHEI
+419 
-434 LEDINQLNK
+434 
-443 FYVNVDKVK
+443 K

-460 EELGDETF
+460 KELGDATF

-499 MFFGD
+499 MFFGG
-504 VNEVKNKD
+504 VNKVKNKD
-512 LIGLKDGQVKELD
+512 LIGLKDGQVKELE

-533 QKCGDKNSD
+533 QKCGDENSD
-542 SGILIKSDDEFKV
+542 SGILIKSDKELELVEGK
-555 GGNGYK
+555 NR

-642 GKYQLTITYKKVK
+642 GKYQLTITYKKEKK
-655 NNDFNANNFNIEVTY
+655 NEFNANNFNIEVTY
-670 KGHNDTGSILKQD
+670 KAHNDTGSILKQD
-683 VEAKII
+683 VGAKII
-689 NSANN
+689 NSKNN
-694 NEIAKFPNITFNIG
+694 NEIAKFPNLTFNIG
-708 QRLATIEIRDS
+708 QRVATIDVKDS

-730 KNNINLG
+730 KSNVNLG
-737 KATEATEIFGQGY
+737 KSTEATEIFGQGY

-760 KKKEYYFK
+760 KKKEYCFK

-811 ENLIPSS
+811 ENLIP
-818 DKTEKTW
+818 DTDRTEKTW

-854 IFFDSDDNKGLRFGN
+854 IFFDSVNNKGLDFGKY
-869 DYSAINKYWGYIQPE
+869 YSAINKYWGYIQPE

-894 ADDGVRAWITTDN
+894 ADDGVRAWITTD

-918 IDFAGYPGNDQGFD
+918 IDFAGYPGNDQDFD
-932 NGIIYLRSNF
+932 TGIVYLKSNF
-942 SPHRPTYYSSFD
+942 SPHRPTYYSNFD
-954 PIYLEKDKYYP
+954 PIYLENDKYYP
-965 IYVEYYNYGDSGAF
+965 IYVEYYNYEESGAF
-979 ELNYNYYGNTEPKYI
+979 ELNYNYYGNTKPT
-994 RNMSNDINNTINNT
+994 DITETN
-1008 INYYKKYY
+1008 
-1016 TLEDMPEIHDEQL
+1016 EEIKNIIKSYNGYNILKDKLKTYDGQL
-1029 DEFKK
+1029 DKFKESIK
-1034 NIEFMQQGSGFKFYP
+1034 FMQQGSGFKFYP

-1127 NYNITPKEVP
+1127 NYNIAPREIP

-1156 LPDDIKLVTDDVEN
+1156 LPADIKLLTDNVEN
-1170 SEYKIYKNEDSK
+1170 SEYKIYVNEDSK
-1182 FTISFKKPMNFKHN
+1182 FTISLKKPMNFKHN
-1196 GSKYVFDGRDKK
+1196 GSKYIFDGRDKK

-1237 SYKCGDSDE
+1237 SYKCGDSDD
-1246 LITQYF
+1246 LITQHF
-1252 NGKLDIK
+1252 TGKLDIK
-1259 NNPSTIESIGLLDY
+1259 NNPSTIDRIGLLDY
-1273 DNKTNKSIINETANN
+1273 DSNTNKSVINENANN

-1293 PSKVAVEVDAKS
+1293 PSKVAVEVDVKS

-1316 GTINHKTLKLYEV
+1316 GTINHKTLKLYEL
-1329 DENNNIIS
+1329 DENNNITS
-1337 TKIDIGENNIEAYDN
+1337 NKITIGEGDIRTDDN
-1352 GKSIKINLNNILN
+1352 GKSIKINLNNIIN
-1365 KNNFVEKK
+1365 ENNFVEKK
-1373 YVIVSEIITPKVE
+1373 YVIIYEITTPKVE
-1386 AKENSQS
+1386 TKENSQS

>member
-1 MNLLKT
+1 MNLLKN
-7 KRRVN
+7 KRRIN
-12 FAIISLLLIFS
+12 FAIISLLLVFS

-28 SYGIVFNNPKFNI
+28 AYGIVFNDPKFNI

-46 EDVTISENGTGT
+46 DDVIVSENGTGT

-65 SINISYNIEPEKLSI
+65 SVNISYNIEPEKLSI

-115 ITGSNRRLGIV
+115 ITGPNRRLGIV
-126 EYNGSASVVRELN
+126 EYNGSASIIRELN

-198 FFKSEGDISKNNFW
+198 FFRGEKSSNNIENKEDYSDIENKEEFW
-212 MSNYNN
+212 MRNYNN
-218 NNYIRSVGVKKEK
+218 NKDIEKNYNINKS
-231 DTGYNIISSF
+231 NIISSF
-241 GNSYYHG
+241 GSSYYHG
-248 DIGFNNNGIQY
+248 DIGFNNDEIQY

-294 TSLDN
+294 TSLGN
-299 WNKLIMSNSYSQIKE
+299 WNNLLEYNYYKNNMKEYSKNYD
-314 KIKQLINS
+314 INM
-322 INIINDSRNNII
+322 INFYIDIINNYI
-334 NYVYYNNYNKYNYNI
+334 NMINI
-349 YNYIYINSIINNIDN
+349 YNSY
-364 INQSIMTINKYTN
+364 NK
-377 NIDYNLNYITSLL
+377 DSYNKDS
-390 NNINDYINNIND
+390 YINNAWKVSYNIRQINNYIEYLNVIKRKNIEKIENLNINGIDSNEYNYINKAILELEKYLYIND
-402 YINNINTTSLK
+402 FKNVYINVDNIRN
-413 NYVSSQ
+413 
-419 INKIDCLDSNYIHEI
+419 
-434 LEDINQLNK
+434 
-443 FYVNVDKVK
+443 
-452 KNNNLKNY
+452 NNNLKNY
-460 EELGDETF
+460 EELIDEKF

-499 MFFGD
+499 MFFGG

-512 LIGLKDGQVKELD
+512 LIGLKDGQVKELE
-525 LNGYKEKV
+525 LNGNKEKV
-533 QKCGDKNSD
+533 QKCGDENSD
-542 SGILIKSDDEFKV
+542 SGILIKSDKEFKV
-555 GGNGYK
+555 GNGENR

-611 ILDFDKLP
+611 ILDFNKLP

-642 GKYQLTITYKKVK
+642 GKYQLTITYKKEK
-655 NNDFNANNFNIEVTY
+655 KNDFNANKFNIEVTY
-670 KGHNDTGSILKQD
+670 KAHNDTGSILKQD
-683 VEAKII
+683 VGAKII
-689 NSANN
+689 NSKNN
-694 NEIAKFPNITFNIG
+694 NEIAKFPNLTFNIG
-708 QRLATIEIRDS
+708 KRVATIDIKDS

-730 KNNINLG
+730 KGNVNLG

-760 KKKEYYFK
+760 KKKEYCFK

-811 ENLIPSS
+811 ENLIP
-818 DKTEKTW
+818 DTDRTEKTW

-842 PATISY
+842 PATISH

-894 ADDGVRAWITTDN
+894 ADDGVRAWITTD
-907 KKIDFTNNDWG
+907 KKIDFTDNNFG
-918 IDFAGYPGNDQGFD
+918 ISLVDYQDPNDQSD
-932 NGIIYLRSNF
+932 KGIVYLRSNF
-942 SPHRPTYYSSFD
+942 YPHRPTYYSSFD

-979 ELNYNYYGNTEPKYI
+979 ELNYNYYGEVKPEKIVEVNNKINAIIKSNNSDYI
-994 RNMSNDINNTINNT
+994 VEDTF
-1008 INYYKKYY
+1008 KKYNSE
-1016 TLEDMPEIHDEQL
+1016 LK
-1029 DEFKK
+1029 EFKD
-1034 NIEFMQQGSGFKFYP
+1034 NIKFMQQGSGFKFYP

-1127 NYNITPKEVP
+1127 NYNIAPKEIP

-1156 LPDDIKLVTDDVEN
+1156 LPGDIKLLTDNVEN
-1170 SEYKIYKNEDSK
+1170 SEYKIYVNEDSK
-1182 FTISFKKPMNFKHN
+1182 FTISLKKPMNFKHN
-1196 GSKYVFDGRDKK
+1196 GSKYIFDGRDKK

-1237 SYKCGDSDE
+1237 SYKCGDSDD
-1246 LITQYF
+1246 LITQHF
-1252 NGKLDIK
+1252 TGKLDIK
-1259 NNPSTIESIGLLDY
+1259 NNPSTIDRIGLLDY
-1273 DNKTNKSIINETANN
+1273 DSNTNKSVINENANN

-1311 LKIDK
+1311 LKVDK
-1316 GTINHKTLKLYEV
+1316 GTINHKTLKLYEL
-1329 DENNNIIS
+1329 DENNNITS
-1337 TKIDIGENNIEAYDN
+1337 NKITIGEGNIRTDDN
-1352 GKSIKINLNNILN
+1352 GKSIKINLNNIIN
-1365 KNNFVEKK
+1365 ENNFVEKK
-1373 YVIVSEIITPKVE
+1373 YVIISEITTQKVE
-1386 AKENSQS
+1386 TKENSQS

>member
-1 MNLLKT
+1 MNLLKN

-12 FAIISLLLIFS
+12 FAIISLLLVFS

-28 SYGIVFNNPKFNI
+28 AYGIVFNDPKFNI

-46 EDVTISENGTGT
+46 EDVIVSENGTGT

-65 SINISYNIEPEKLSI
+65 SVNVSYNIEPQKLSI

-92 TSKTNCNNITNVK
+92 TSQTNGNNIPTVK

-115 ITGSNRRLGIV
+115 ITGTNRRLGIV
-126 EYNGSASVVRELN
+126 EYNGSASIVRELN
-139 SSKYIDVIEK
+139 SSKYTNVIEEYEK
-149 YKKEDINHLG
+149 DANHLG
-159 TNTGDALRLAKAMLN
+159 TNTGDALRLAKSMLT
-174 KENNNNKKVII
+174 KEKNNNKKVII
-185 LMTNGFANAYTGR
+185 IMTNGFANAYTGR
-198 FFKSEGDISKNNFW
+198 FFRSEEDYSNIKNKEDFW

-218 NNYIRSVGVKKEK
+218 NK
-231 DTGYNIISSF
+231 DIENHDINKDNIISSF
-241 GNSYYHG
+241 GSSYYHG
-248 DIGFNNNGIQY
+248 DIVFDNTGIQY
-259 DGVNTYLSEKY
+259 DGVNTYLSERY
-270 FYLGDYE
+270 FYLGDDE

-286 KDENANFN
+286 KDKNANFN
-294 TSLDN
+294 TSLGN
-299 WNKLIMSNSYSQIKE
+299 WNKLIMSNYYEQRYLGKIFKSMNSYIQDINNIIEDNYILSLNDYNIYILNE
-314 KIKQLINS
+314 KIKKINR
-322 INIINDSRNNII
+322 DLDKLNNLF
-334 NYVYYNNYNKYNYNI
+334 
-349 YNYIYINSIINNIDN
+349 SEN
-364 INQSIMTINKYTN
+364 INKLKIANTNYYYDYHNYYSI
-377 NIDYNLNYITSLL
+377 DNLNYKINSLEKFL
-390 NNINDYINNIND
+390 NYINKSEEF
-402 YINNINTTSLK
+402 YINAR
-413 NYVSSQ
+413 
-419 INKIDCLDSNYIHEI
+419 
-434 LEDINQLNK
+434 
-443 FYVNVDKVK
+443 NVKS
-452 KNNNLKNY
+452 NNNLKNY
-460 EELGDETF
+460 KELGNATF
-468 TKTQYFNNILGQIYS
+468 TGTQYFNNILGQIYS

-499 MFFGD
+499 MFFGG
-504 VNEVKNKD
+504 VNEIKNKD
-512 LIGLKDGQVKELD
+512 LIGLKDGQVKELE
-525 LNGYKEKV
+525 LNGHKEKV
-533 QKCGDKNSD
+533 QKCGDISSD
-542 SGILIKSDDEFKV
+542 SGILIKSDGEFKL
-555 GGNGYK
+555 GKNTNK

-582 LVGNNNPESLENKF
+582 LIGNNSSESLEKKF
-596 NEALNMVKSEVTVKT
+596 NEALNMVESEVTVKT
-611 ILDFDKLP
+611 ILDFSQIP
-619 KGVSIDDVKVLGG
+619 KEISIDDVKIVGG
-632 DKVSIKDIGN
+632 DKVSIKDIGD
-642 GKYQLTITYKKVK
+642 GKYQLTITYKKEK
-655 NNDFNANNFNIEVTY
+655 NNDFDANNFDIEVTY
-670 KGHNDTGSILKQD
+670 KSLNDTGNIIKQD

-689 NSANN
+689 NSENN
-694 NEIAKFPNITFNIG
+694 NEIAKFPKITFNIG
-708 QRLATIEIRDS
+708 QRVTTIDINDS

-724 STYNSS
+724 NTYNSS
-730 KNNINLG
+730 KNNINVG
-737 KATEATEIFGQGY
+737 KSTEATEIFGQGY

-805 LNVMFY
+805 LNAMFY
-811 ENLIPSS
+811 ENLISDT

-831 FQKSKGKSEIL
+831 FQKSKGKSEFL
-842 PATISY
+842 PATISRDR
-848 YKNSNS
+848 NLNS
-854 IFFDSDDNKGLRFGN
+854 IFFDSYNHMGIPLGSN
-869 DYSAINKYWGYIQPE
+869 YVEINKYWGYIQPE
-884 KSGWYVLGAY
+884 ESGWYILGAY

-907 KKIDFTNNDWG
+907 KKIDFTNNEWG
-918 IDFAGYPGNDQGFD
+918 IDLAGYPGSDQGFD
-932 NGIIYLRSNF
+932 KGIVYLKSNF
-942 SPHRPTYYSSFD
+942 SPHRPTYYSSFE
-954 PIYLEKDKYYP
+954 PVYLDKNMYYP
-965 IYVEYYNYGDSGAF
+965 IYVEYYNYGGSGAF
-979 ELNYNYYGNTEPKYI
+979 ELNYNYYGDTEPKDI
-994 RNMSNDINNTINNT
+994 RKTNEQ
-1008 INYYKKYY
+1008 INYIIKNYNNDYMLKYK
-1016 TLEDMPEIHDEQL
+1016 LEDYNNQL
-1029 DEFKK
+1029 GKFKE
-1034 NIEFMQQGSGFKFYP
+1034 NIKFMENGSGFKFYP
-1049 SKNTTPGEISSATF
+1049 SKNTTPGEIASATF

-1127 NYNITPKEVP
+1127 NYNITPKEIP

-1170 SEYKIYKNEDSK
+1170 SEYKIYKNKDSK

-1215 KASYNIRPNK
+1215 KVSYNIRPNK
-1225 EGININPSENIL
+1225 DGININPAENIL

-1293 PSKVAVEVDAKS
+1293 PSKVAVGVDAKS

-1316 GTINHKTLKLYEV
+1316 GTINDKTLKLYEV

-1337 TKIDIGENNIEAYDN
+1337 TKIDIGENNIKTDDD

-1373 YVIVSEIITPKVE
+1373 YVIVSEITTPKVE
-1386 AKENSQS
+1386 TKENPQS

>member
-1 MNLLKT
+1 MNLLKN

-12 FAIISLLLIFS
+12 FAIISLLLVFS

-28 SYGIVFNNPKFNI
+28 AYGIVFNDPKFNI

-46 EDVTISENGTGT
+46 EDVIVSENGTGT

-65 SINISYNIEPEKLSI
+65 SVNVSYNIEPQKLSI

-92 TSKTNCNNITNVK
+92 TSQTNGNNIPTVK

-115 ITGSNRRLGIV
+115 ITGPNRRLGIV
-126 EYNGSASVVRELN
+126 EYNGSASIVRELN
-139 SSKYIDVIEK
+139 SSKYTNVIEEYEK
-149 YKKEDINHLG
+149 DANHLG
-159 TNTGDALRLAKAMLN
+159 TNTGDALRLAKSMLT
-174 KENNNNKKVII
+174 KEKNNNKKVII
-185 LMTNGFANAYTGR
+185 IMTNGFANAYTGR
-198 FFKSEGDISKNNFW
+198 FFRSEEDYSNIKNKEDFW

-218 NNYIRSVGVKKEK
+218 NK
-231 DTGYNIISSF
+231 DIENHDINKDNIISSF
-241 GNSYYHG
+241 GSSYYHG
-248 DIGFNNNGIQY
+248 DIVFDNTGIQY
-259 DGVNTYLSEKY
+259 DGVNTYLSERY
-270 FYLGDYE
+270 FYLGDDE

-286 KDENANFN
+286 KDKNANFN
-294 TSLDN
+294 TSLGN
-299 WNKLIMSNSYSQIKE
+299 WNKLIMSNYYEQRYLGKIFKSMNSYIQDINNIIEDNYILSLNDYNIYILNE
-314 KIKQLINS
+314 KIKKINRDIDKLNNLFSENIYKLKMVNTKYYYDNYYSIDKLNNKINS
-322 INIINDSRNNII
+322 LENF
-334 NYVYYNNYNKYNYNI
+334 
-349 YNYIYINSIINNIDN
+349 
-364 INQSIMTINKYTN
+364 
-377 NIDYNLNYITSLL
+377 LNYINKSEKF
-390 NNINDYINNIND
+390 YINA
-402 YINNINTTSLK
+402 
-413 NYVSSQ
+413 
-419 INKIDCLDSNYIHEI
+419 H
-434 LEDINQLNK
+434 
-443 FYVNVDKVK
+443 NVKG
-452 KNNNLKNY
+452 NNNLKNY
-460 EELGDETF
+460 EELIDEKF
-468 TKTQYFNNILGQIYS
+468 TETQYFNNILGQIYS

-499 MFFGD
+499 MFFGG
-504 VNEVKNKD
+504 VNEIKNKD
-512 LIGLKDGQVKELD
+512 LIGLKDGQVKELE
-525 LNGYKEKV
+525 LNGHKEKV
-533 QKCGDKNSD
+533 QKCGDISSD
-542 SGILIKSDDEFKV
+542 SGILIKSDGEFKL
-555 GGNGYK
+555 GKNTNK

-582 LVGNNNPESLENKF
+582 LIGNNSSESLEKKF
-596 NEALNMVKSEVTVKT
+596 NEALNMVESEVTVKT
-611 ILDFDKLP
+611 ILDFSQIP
-619 KGVSIDDVKVLGG
+619 KEISIDDVKIVGG
-632 DKVSIKDIGN
+632 DKVSIKDIGD
-642 GKYQLTITYKKVK
+642 GKYQLTITYKKEK
-655 NNDFNANNFNIEVTY
+655 NNDFDANNFDIEVTY
-670 KGHNDTGSILKQD
+670 KALNDTGNIIKQD

-689 NSANN
+689 NSENN
-694 NEIAKFPNITFNIG
+694 NEIAKFPKITFNIG
-708 QRLATIEIRDS
+708 QRVTTIDINDS

-724 STYNSS
+724 NTYNSS
-730 KNNINLG
+730 KNNINVG
-737 KATEATEIFGQGY
+737 KSTEATEIFGQGY

-768 YNFIDEDNNSIKSGT
+768 YNFVDEDNNSIKSGT

-805 LNVMFY
+805 LNAMFY
-811 ENLIPSS
+811 ENLISDT

-842 PATISY
+842 PATISRDR
-848 YKNSNS
+848 NLNS
-854 IFFDSDDNKGLRFGN
+854 IFFDSYNHMGIPLGSN
-869 DYSAINKYWGYIQPE
+869 YVEINKYWGYIQPE
-884 KSGWYVLGAY
+884 ESGWYILGAY
-894 ADDGVRAWITTDN
+894 ADDGVRAWIATDN
-907 KKIDFTNNDWG
+907 KKIDFTNNEWG
-918 IDFAGYPGNDQGFD
+918 IDLAGYPGSDNGFD
-932 NGIIYLRSNF
+932 KGIVYLKSNF
-942 SPHRPTYYSSFD
+942 SPHRPTYYSSFE
-954 PIYLEKDKYYP
+954 PVYLDKNMYYP
-965 IYVEYYNYGDSGAF
+965 IYVEYYNYGGSGAF
-979 ELNYNYYGNTEPKYI
+979 ELNYNYYGDTEPKDI
-994 RNMSNDINNTINNT
+994 RKTNEQ
-1008 INYYKKYY
+1008 INYIIKNYNNDYMLKYK
-1016 TLEDMPEIHDEQL
+1016 LEDYNNQL
-1029 DEFKK
+1029 GKFKE
-1034 NIEFMQQGSGFKFYP
+1034 NIKFMENGSGFKFYP
-1049 SKNTTPGEISSATF
+1049 SKNTTPGEIASATF

-1091 EKSVLKGEYGY
+1091 EKGVLKGEYGY

-1127 NYNITPKEVP
+1127 NYNITPKEIP

-1225 EGININPSENIL
+1225 DGININPAENIL

-1316 GTINHKTLKLYEV
+1316 GTINDKTLKLYEV

-1337 TKIDIGENNIEAYDN
+1337 TKIDIGENNIKTDDD
-1352 GKSIKINLNNILN
+1352 GKSIKINLNDIFN

-1373 YVIVSEIITPKVE
+1373 YVIVSEITTPKVE
-1386 AKENSQS
+1386 TKENPQS

>member
-198 FFKSEGDISKNNFW
+198 FFRSEGDISKNNFW
-212 MSNYNN
+212 D
-218 NNYIRSVGVKKEK
+218 NNYKNNEYIENYDINK
-231 DTGYNIISSF
+231 YNIISSF
-241 GNSYYHG
+241 GSSYYHG
-248 DIGFNNNGIQY
+248 DIVFNNNEIQY

-270 FYLGDYE
+270 FYLGDDE

-286 KDENANFN
+286 KYENENFN
-294 TSLDN
+294 TSLGN
-299 WNKLIMSNSYSQIKE
+299 WNKLIMTNCYSTIKE
-314 KIKQLINS
+314 KIKILNNRINT
-322 INIINDSRNNII
+322 II
-334 NYVYYNNYNKYNYNI
+334 NYINNNYYY
-349 YNYIYINSIINNIDN
+349 IDN
-364 INQSIMTINKYTN
+364 IEYYRDQ
-377 NIDYNLNYITSLL
+377 
-390 NNINDYINNIND
+390 INDYIYNINNC
-402 YINNINTTSLK
+402 INNINYYIDIINIPSFR
-413 NYVSSQ
+413 NYVNDQ
-419 INKIDCLDSNYIHEI
+419 INILNINIEHLNQILKKLQLSNSSLINKPNFN
-434 LEDINQLNK
+434 DINEIFGDINKLNE

-460 EELGDETF
+460 QEFENEEF
-468 TKTQYFNNILGQIYS
+468 TETQYFNNILGQIYS

-499 MFFGD
+499 MFFGGI
-504 VNEVKNKD
+504 NEVKNKD
-512 LIGLKDGQVKELD
+512 LIGLKDGQVKELE
-525 LNGYKEKV
+525 LNGNKEKV
-533 QKCGDKNSD
+533 QKCGDENSD

-670 KGHNDTGSILKQD
+670 KGHNDTGSVLKQD

-689 NSANN
+689 NSQNN
-694 NEIAKFPNITFNIG
+694 NEIAKFPNLTFNIG

-854 IFFDSDDNKGLRFGN
+854 IFFDSVNNKGLDFGKY
-869 DYSAINKYWGYIQPE
+869 YSAINKYWGYIQPE

-918 IDFAGYPGNDQGFD
+918 IDFAGYPGNDKGFD
-932 NGIIYLRSNF
+932 NGIVYLRSNF

-954 PIYLEKDKYYP
+954 PIYLENDKYYP
-965 IYVEYYNYGDSGAF
+965 IYVEYYNYEDSGAF
-979 ELNYNYYGNTEPKYI
+979 ELNYNYYGNTEPKDI
-994 RNMSNDINNTINNT
+994 KNMSNSINNTINN
-1008 INYYKKYY
+1008 YKKYY
-1016 TLEDMPEIHDEQL
+1016 QLKYIPEIYDQWL
-1029 DEFKK
+1029 VDFKK

-1049 SKNTTPGEISSATF
+1049 SKNTTPGEIASATF

-1259 NNPSTIESIGLLDY
+1259 NNPSTIDKIGLLDY

-1311 LKIDK
+1311 LKLDK
-1316 GTINHKTLKLYEV
+1316 GTINDKTLKLYEV

-1337 TKIDIGENNIEAYDN
+1337 TKIDIGENNIKTDDD
-1352 GKSIKINLNNILN
+1352 GKSINIDLNDILN
-1365 KNNFVEKK
+1365 KNNFVKKK

-1386 AKENSQS
+1386 AKEDSQS

>member
-1 MNLLKT
+1 MNLLKN

-46 EDVTISENGTGT
+46 EDVTVSENGTGT

-65 SINISYNIEPEKLSI
+65 SVNVSYNIEPQKLSI

-92 TSKTNCNNITNVK
+92 TSLTNCNNITAVK
-105 AAVTKFANDF
+105 AAVRNFANDF
-115 ITGSNRRLGIV
+115 IKGHNRRLGIV
-126 EYNGSASVVRELN
+126 EYNGSASIVKELN
-139 SSKYIDVIEK
+139 KKNSIER
-149 YKKEDINHLG
+149 INKSLEHIKSYEENDKSHLG

-174 KENNNNKKVII
+174 KEKNNNKKVII
-185 LMTNGFANAYTGR
+185 LMTNGFANVYTGR
-198 FFKSEGDISKNNFW
+198 FFRSEGDYSNIKKEFWDNNYKNNE
-212 MSNYNN
+212 
-218 NNYIRSVGVKKEK
+218 YIEK
-231 DTGYNIISSF
+231 HDINKDNIISSF
-241 GNSYYHG
+241 GSSYYHG
-248 DIGFNNNGIQY
+248 DIGFNNNEIQY

-270 FYLGDYE
+270 FYLGDDE
-277 INNRMWFSQ
+277 INNRMWSGQ
-286 KDENANFN
+286 RKVNENFN
-294 TSLDN
+294 ESLKE
-299 WNKLIMSNSYSQIKE
+299 WNNLIGYDDDKKNNLE
-314 KIKQLINS
+314 KYIRKANG
-322 INIINDSRNNII
+322 IIYDI
-334 NYVYYNNYNKYNYNI
+334 NNYIYRTHTSWLEDYDISSEINEVNYNI
-349 YNYIYINSIINNIDN
+349 NE
-364 INQSIMTINKYTN
+364 
-377 NIDYNLNYITSLL
+377 LNSLL
-390 NNINDYINNIND
+390 RINYINNLSQIYGYINRND
-402 YINNINTTSLK
+402 YLNIIYKINELEDC
-413 NYVSSQ
+413 
-419 INKIDCLDSNYIHEI
+419 INKIYNCTDELKEM
-434 LEDINQLNK
+434 DIIIRGNK
-443 FYVNVDKVK
+443 
-452 KNNNLKNY
+452 NLKNY
-460 EELGDETF
+460 QEFENEEF
-468 TKTQYFNNILGQIYS
+468 TETQYFNNILGQIYS

-499 MFFGD
+499 MFFGG

-512 LIGLKDGQVKELD
+512 LIGLKDGQVKELE

-533 QKCGDKNSD
+533 QKCGDENSD
-542 SGILIKSDDEFKV
+542 SGILIKSDDEFEV
-555 GGNGYK
+555 GGKGHK

-568 VYQLAEFGDATKNI
+568 VYQLSEFGDATKNI
-582 LVGNNNPESLENKF
+582 LIGNNNPESLGNKF
-596 NEALNMVKSEVTVKT
+596 KEALNMVESEVTVKT
-611 ILDFDKLP
+611 ILDFNKLP
-619 KGVSIDDVKVLGG
+619 KGVSIDDVKVVGG

-642 GKYQLTITYKKVK
+642 GKYQLTITYKKGK
-655 NNDFNANNFNIEVTY
+655 NNNFNANNFNIEVTY

-689 NSANN
+689 NSVNN

-708 QRLATIEIRDS
+708 QRLATIDIRDS

-768 YNFIDEDNNSIKSGT
+768 YNFIDEDNNSIKNGT

-811 ENLIPSS
+811 ENLIPDTDRS
-818 DKTEKTW
+818 DETW

-842 PATISY
+842 PATISRSR
-848 YKNSNS
+848 NSNS
-854 IFFDSDDNKGLRFGN
+854 IFFDSYNHKGIPLGYN
-869 DYSAINKYWGYIQPE
+869 YVEINKYWGYIQPE
-884 KSGWYVLGAY
+884 ESGWYILGAY
-894 ADDGVRAWITTDN
+894 ADDGVRAWITTD
-907 KKIDFTNNDWG
+907 KKIDFTDNNFG
-918 IDFAGYPGNDQGFD
+918 ISLVDYQDENDQSD
-932 NGIIYLRSNF
+932 KGIVYLRSNF
-942 SPHRPTYYSSFD
+942 SPHRPTYYSSFN

-979 ELNYNYYGNTEPKYI
+979 ELNYNYYGDTEPKDI
-994 RNMSNDINNTINNT
+994 RKTNEQINDIIKNYNND
-1008 INYYKKYY
+1008 YMLKYK
-1016 TLEDMPEIHDEQL
+1016 LEDYNNQL
-1029 DEFKK
+1029 GKFKE
-1034 NIEFMQQGSGFKFYP
+1034 NIKFMQQGSGFKFYP

-1127 NYNITPKEVP
+1127 NYNITPKEIP

-1156 LPDDIKLVTDDVEN
+1156 LPEDIKLLTDDVEN

-1182 FTISFKKPMNFKHN
+1182 FTISFKKPMNFKRN
-1196 GSKYVFDGRDKK
+1196 GSKYVFDGRNKK

-1225 EGININPSENIL
+1225 DGININPAENIL

-1259 NNPSTIESIGLLDY
+1259 NNPSIIESIGLLDY

-1316 GTINHKTLKLYEV
+1316 GTINDKTLKLYEV
-1329 DENNNIIS
+1329 DENNNIIN

-1373 YVIVSEIITPKVE
+1373 YVIVSEITTPKVE
-1386 AKENSQS
+1386 TKDNSQS

>member
-1 MNLLKT
+1 MNLLKN

-12 FAIISLLLIFS
+12 FAIISLLLVFS

-28 SYGIVFNNPKFNI
+28 AYGIVFNDPKFNI

-46 EDVTISENGTGT
+46 EDVIVSENGTGT

-65 SINISYNIEPEKLSI
+65 SVNVSYNIEPQKLSI

-92 TSKTNCNNITNVK
+92 TSQTNGNNIPTVK

-115 ITGSNRRLGIV
+115 ITGPNRRLGIV
-126 EYNGSASVVRELN
+126 EYNGSASIVRELN
-139 SSKYIDVIEK
+139 SSKYTNVIEEYEK
-149 YKKEDINHLG
+149 DANHLG
-159 TNTGDALRLAKAMLN
+159 TNTGDALRLAKSMLT
-174 KENNNNKKVII
+174 KEKNNNKKVII
-185 LMTNGFANAYTGR
+185 IMTNGFANAYTGR
-198 FFKSEGDISKNNFW
+198 FFRSEEDYSNIKNKEDFG

-218 NNYIRSVGVKKEK
+218 NK
-231 DTGYNIISSF
+231 DIENHDINKDNIISSF
-241 GNSYYHG
+241 GSSYYHG
-248 DIGFNNNGIQY
+248 DIVFDNTGIQY
-259 DGVNTYLSEKY
+259 DGVNTYLSERY
-270 FYLGDYE
+270 FYLGDDE

-286 KDENANFN
+286 KDKNANFN
-294 TSLDN
+294 TSLGN
-299 WNKLIMSNSYSQIKE
+299 WNKLIMSNYYEQRYLGKIFKSMNSYIQDINNIIEDNYILSLNDYNIYILNE
-314 KIKQLINS
+314 KIKKINRDIDKLNNLFSENIYKLKMVNTKYYYDNYYSIDKLNNKINS
-322 INIINDSRNNII
+322 LENF
-334 NYVYYNNYNKYNYNI
+334 
-349 YNYIYINSIINNIDN
+349 
-364 INQSIMTINKYTN
+364 
-377 NIDYNLNYITSLL
+377 LNYINKSEKF
-390 NNINDYINNIND
+390 YINA
-402 YINNINTTSLK
+402 
-413 NYVSSQ
+413 
-419 INKIDCLDSNYIHEI
+419 H
-434 LEDINQLNK
+434 
-443 FYVNVDKVK
+443 NVKG
-452 KNNNLKNY
+452 NNNLKNY
-460 EELGDETF
+460 EELIDEKF
-468 TKTQYFNNILGQIYS
+468 TETQYFNNILGQIYS

-499 MFFGD
+499 MFFGG
-504 VNEVKNKD
+504 VNEIKNKD
-512 LIGLKDGQVKELD
+512 LIGLKDGQVKELE
-525 LNGYKEKV
+525 LNGHKEKV
-533 QKCGDKNSD
+533 QKCGDISSD
-542 SGILIKSDDEFKV
+542 SGILIKSDGEFKL
-555 GGNGYK
+555 GKNTNK

-582 LVGNNNPESLENKF
+582 LIGNNSSESLEKKF
-596 NEALNMVKSEVTVKT
+596 NEALNMVESEVTVKT
-611 ILDFDKLP
+611 ILDFSQIP
-619 KGVSIDDVKVLGG
+619 KEISIDDVKIVGG
-632 DKVSIKDIGN
+632 DKVSIKDIGD
-642 GKYQLTITYKKVK
+642 GKYQLTITYKKEK
-655 NNDFNANNFNIEVTY
+655 NNDFDANNFDIEVTY
-670 KGHNDTGSILKQD
+670 KALNDTGNIIKQD

-689 NSANN
+689 NSENN
-694 NEIAKFPNITFNIG
+694 NEIAKFPKITFNIG
-708 QRLATIEIRDS
+708 QRVTTIDINDS

-724 STYNSS
+724 NTYNSS
-730 KNNINLG
+730 KNNINVG
-737 KATEATEIFGQGY
+737 KSTEATEIFGQGY

-768 YNFIDEDNNSIKSGT
+768 YNFVDEDNNSIKSGT

-805 LNVMFY
+805 LNAMFY
-811 ENLIPSS
+811 ENLISDT

-842 PATISY
+842 PATISRDR
-848 YKNSNS
+848 NLNS
-854 IFFDSDDNKGLRFGN
+854 IFFDSYNHMGIPLGSN
-869 DYSAINKYWGYIQPE
+869 YVEINKYWGYIQPE
-884 KSGWYVLGAY
+884 ESGWYILGAY

-907 KKIDFTNNDWG
+907 KKIDFTNNEWG
-918 IDFAGYPGNDQGFD
+918 IDLAGYPGSDNGFD
-932 NGIIYLRSNF
+932 KGIVYLKSNF
-942 SPHRPTYYSSFD
+942 SPHRPTYYSSFE
-954 PIYLEKDKYYP
+954 PVYLDKNMYYP
-965 IYVEYYNYGDSGAF
+965 IYVEYYNYGGSGAF
-979 ELNYNYYGNTEPKYI
+979 ELNYNYYGDTEPKDI
-994 RNMSNDINNTINNT
+994 RKTNEQ
-1008 INYYKKYY
+1008 INYIIKNYNNDYMLKYK
-1016 TLEDMPEIHDEQL
+1016 LEDYNNQL
-1029 DEFKK
+1029 GKFKE
-1034 NIEFMQQGSGFKFYP
+1034 NIKFMENGSGFKFYP
-1049 SKNTTPGEISSATF
+1049 SKNTTPGEIASATF

-1091 EKSVLKGEYGY
+1091 EKGVLKGEYGY

-1127 NYNITPKEVP
+1127 NYNITPKEIP

-1215 KASYNIRPNK
+1215 NASYNIRPNK
-1225 EGININPSENIL
+1225 DGININPAENIL

-1288 IAGGI
+1288 IAGRI

-1316 GTINHKTLKLYEV
+1316 GTINDKTLKLYEV

-1337 TKIDIGENNIEAYDN
+1337 TKIDIGENNIKTDDD
-1352 GKSIKINLNNILN
+1352 GKSIKINLNDILN

-1373 YVIVSEIITPKVE
+1373 YVIVSEITTPKVE
-1386 AKENSQS
+1386 TKENPQS

>member
-1 MNLLKT
+1 MNLLKN
-7 KRRVN
+7 KRRIN
-12 FAIISLLLIFS
+12 FAIISLLLVFS
-23 MAGMV
+23 MVGMV
-28 SYGIVFNNPKFNI
+28 AYGIVFNDPKFNI

-46 EDVTISENGTGT
+46 DDVIVSENGTGT

-65 SINISYNIEPEKLSI
+65 SVNISYNIEPEKLSI

-115 ITGSNRRLGIV
+115 ITGPNRRLGIV
-126 EYNGSASVVRELN
+126 EYNGSASIIRELN

-198 FFKSEGDISKNNFW
+198 FFRSEKDISKNDFW
-212 MSNYNN
+212 MRNYNN
-218 NNYIRSVGVKKEK
+218 NKDIENHDINKE
-231 DTGYNIISSF
+231 NIISSF
-241 GNSYYHG
+241 GSSYYHG
-248 DIGFNNNGIQY
+248 DIGFNNDEIQY

-270 FYLGDYE
+270 FYLGNYE
-277 INNRMWFSQ
+277 INNRMWSGQ
-286 KDENANFN
+286 REVNENFN
-294 TSLDN
+294 KSLEE
-299 WNKLIMSNSYSQIKE
+299 WNDLIDHDKQNNLKEYIKKAN
-314 KIKQLINS
+314 KIIQ
-322 INIINDSRNNII
+322 
-334 NYVYYNNYNKYNYNI
+334 
-349 YNYIYINSIINNIDN
+349 
-364 INQSIMTINKYTN
+364 
-377 NIDYNLNYITSLL
+377 
-390 NNINDYINNIND
+390 YINN
-402 YINNINTTSLK
+402 YINNSWWGDYNIRNEINEVNSKINHLNSKLK
-413 NYVSSQ
+413 RNCIKNLSQRYYYINYNVNIIYKINELKDCINDIDKY
-419 INKIDCLDSNYIHEI
+419 INKFKDT
-434 LEDINQLNK
+434 DITISGNK
-443 FYVNVDKVK
+443 
-452 KNNNLKNY
+452 NLKNY

-499 MFFGD
+499 MFFGGI
-504 VNEVKNKD
+504 NKVKNKD
-512 LIGLKDGQVKELD
+512 LIGLKDGQVKELE
-525 LNGYKEKV
+525 LNGNKEKV
-533 QKCGDKNSD
+533 QKCGDENSD
-542 SGILIKSDDEFKV
+542 SGILIKSDNELELVEGK
-555 GGNGYK
+555 NR

-611 ILDFDKLP
+611 ILDFNKLP

-632 DKVSIKDIGN
+632 DKVSIKNIGN
-642 GKYQLTITYKKVK
+642 GKYQLTITYKKEK
-655 NNDFNANNFNIEVTY
+655 KNDFNANNFNIEVTY
-670 KGHNDTGSILKQD
+670 KAHNDTGSILKQD
-683 VEAKII
+683 VGAKII
-689 NSANN
+689 NSKNN
-694 NEIAKFPNITFNIG
+694 NEIAKFPNLIFNIG
-708 QRLATIEIRDS
+708 KRVATIDIKDS

-730 KNNINLG
+730 KSNVNPG
-737 KATEATEIFGQGY
+737 KSTEATEIFGQGY

-760 KKKEYYFK
+760 KKKEYCFK

-811 ENLIPSS
+811 ENLIP
-818 DKTEKTW
+818 DTDRTEKTW

-842 PATISY
+842 PATISRSR
-848 YKNSNS
+848 NSNS
-854 IFFDSDDNKGLRFGN
+854 IFFDSYNHIGIPLGSN
-869 DYSAINKYWGYIQPE
+869 YVEINKYWGYIQPE

-894 ADDGVRAWITTDN
+894 ADDGVRAWITTD
-907 KKIDFTNNDWG
+907 KKIDFTNNEWG
-918 IDFAGYPGNDQGFD
+918 IDFAGYPGDDKGFD
-932 NGIIYLRSNF
+932 AGIVYLRSNF

-954 PIYLEKDKYYP
+954 PIYLENDKYYP

-979 ELNYNYYGNTEPKYI
+979 ELNYNYYGNTKPTDITET
-994 RNMSNDINNTINNT
+994 NEEINNIIKSYNGYNILKDKLKT
-1008 INYYKKYY
+1008 Y
-1016 TLEDMPEIHDEQL
+1016 DGQL
-1029 DEFKK
+1029 DKFKESIK
-1034 NIEFMQQGSGFKFYP
+1034 FMQQGSGFKFYP

-1127 NYNITPKEVP
+1127 NYNIAPREIP

-1156 LPDDIKLVTDDVEN
+1156 LPGDIKLLTDNVEN
-1170 SEYKIYKNEDSK
+1170 SEYKIYVNEDSK
-1182 FTISFKKPMNFKHN
+1182 FTISLKKPMNFKHN
-1196 GSKYVFDGRDKK
+1196 GSKYIFDGRDKK

-1237 SYKCGDSDE
+1237 SYKCGDSDD
-1246 LITQYF
+1246 LITQHF
-1252 NGKLDIK
+1252 TGKLDIK
-1259 NNPSTIESIGLLDY
+1259 NNPSTIEKIGLLDY
-1273 DNKTNKSIINETANN
+1273 DSNTNKSVINENANN

-1316 GTINHKTLKLYEV
+1316 GTINHKTLKLYEL
-1329 DENNNIIS
+1329 DENNNITS
-1337 TKIDIGENNIEAYDN
+1337 NKITIGEGDIRTDDN
-1352 GKSIKINLNNILN
+1352 GKSIKINLNNIIN
-1365 KNNFVEKK
+1365 ENNFVEKK
-1373 YVIVSEIITPKVE
+1373 YVIISEITTQKVE
-1386 AKENSQS
+1386 TKENSQS

>member
-198 FFKSEGDISKNNFW
+198 FFRSEGDISKNNFW
-212 MSNYNN
+212 D
-218 NNYIRSVGVKKEK
+218 NNYKNNEYIRKFGVKKEK
-231 DTGYNIISSF
+231 DTAYNIISSF
-241 GNSYYHG
+241 GSSCYHG
-248 DIGFNNNGIQY
+248 DIGFNNNEIQY
-259 DGVNTYLSEKY
+259 DGVNTKLPMDY
-270 FYLGDYE
+270 FYLENKE

-286 KDENANFN
+286 KDKNENFN
-294 TSLDN
+294 TSLGN
-299 WNKLIMSNSYSQIKE
+299 WNKLIMSNYYSQIKE
-314 KIKQLINS
+314 KIKQLNNS
-322 INIINDSRNNII
+322 INIINDSI
-334 NYVYYNNYNKYNYNI
+334 NNI
-349 YNYIYINSIINNIDN
+349 YNYINYNYYID
-364 INQSIMTINKYTN
+364 
-377 NIDYNLNYITSLL
+377 
-390 NNINDYINNIND
+390 NDYINNYIDNINNYIYNINNYID
-402 YINNINTTSLK
+402 TDSINNINNYIDNINYYIDRASITSFR
-413 NYVSSQ
+413 NYVNDKINRLNINIKDLNQILKKLPLSNSNL
-419 INKIDCLDSNYIHEI
+419 INKLNFN
-434 LEDINQLNK
+434 DINEIFGDINKLNE

-460 EELGDETF
+460 QEFENEEF
-468 TKTQYFNNILGQIYS
+468 TETQYFNNILGQIYS

-499 MFFGD
+499 MFFGGI
-504 VNEVKNKD
+504 NEVKNKD
-512 LIGLKDGQVKELD
+512 LIGLKDGQVKELE
-525 LNGYKEKV
+525 LNGNKEKV
-533 QKCGDKNSD
+533 QKCGNENSD
-542 SGILIKSDDEFKV
+542 SGILIKSDDEFEV
-555 GGNGYK
+555 GGNRYK

-670 KGHNDTGSILKQD
+670 KGHNDTGSVLKQD

-689 NSANN
+689 NSQNN
-694 NEIAKFPNITFNIG
+694 NEIAKFPNLTFNIG

-811 ENLIPSS
+811 ENLIPSG

-907 KKIDFTNNDWG
+907 KKIDFTDNNFG
-918 IDFAGYPGNDQGFD
+918 ISLVNYQDPNDQSD
-932 NGIIYLRSNF
+932 NGIVYLRSNL

-979 ELNYNYYGNTEPKYI
+979 ELNYNYYGNTDPKDI
-994 RNMSNDINNTINNT
+994 KNMSNSINNTINN
-1008 INYYKKYY
+1008 YKKYY
-1016 TLEDMPEIHDEQL
+1016 QLKYIPEIYDQWL
-1029 DEFKK
+1029 VDFKK
-1034 NIEFMQQGSGFKFYP
+1034 NIKFMQQGSGFKFYP

-1237 SYKCGDSDE
+1237 SYKCGDSDD
-1246 LITQYF
+1246 LITQHF
-1252 NGKLDIK
+1252 TGKLDIK
-1259 NNPSTIESIGLLDY
+1259 NNPSTIEKIGLLDY
-1273 DNKTNKSIINETANN
+1273 DSNTNKSVINETANN

-1316 GTINHKTLKLYEV
+1316 GTINDKTLKLYEV

-1352 GKSIKINLNNILN
+1352 GKSIKINLNDILN
-1365 KNNFVEKK
+1365 KNNFVKKK
-1373 YVIVSEIITPKVE
+1373 YVIVFEIITPNVE
-1386 AKENSQS
+1386 AKEDSQS

>member
-1 MNLLKT
+1 MNLLKN

-12 FAIISLLLIFS
+12 FAIISLLLVFS

-28 SYGIVFNNPKFNI
+28 AYGIVFNDPKFNI

-46 EDVTISENGTGT
+46 EDVIVSENGTGT

-65 SINISYNIEPEKLSI
+65 SVNVSYNIEPQKLSI

-92 TSKTNCNNITNVK
+92 TSQTNGNNIPTVK

-115 ITGSNRRLGIV
+115 ITGPNRRLGIV
-126 EYNGSASVVRELN
+126 EYNGSASIVRELN
-139 SSKYIDVIEK
+139 SSKYTNVIEEYEK
-149 YKKEDINHLG
+149 DANHLG
-159 TNTGDALRLAKAMLN
+159 TNTGDALRLAKSMLT
-174 KENNNNKKVII
+174 KEKNNNKKVII
-185 LMTNGFANAYTGR
+185 IMTNGFANAYTGR
-198 FFKSEGDISKNNFW
+198 FFRSEEDYSNIKNKEDFW

-218 NNYIRSVGVKKEK
+218 NK
-231 DTGYNIISSF
+231 DIENHDINKDNIISSF
-241 GNSYYHG
+241 GSSYYHG
-248 DIGFNNNGIQY
+248 DIVFDNTGIQY
-259 DGVNTYLSEKY
+259 DGVNTYLSERY
-270 FYLGDYE
+270 FYLGDDE

-286 KDENANFN
+286 KDKNANFN
-294 TSLDN
+294 TSLGN
-299 WNKLIMSNSYSQIKE
+299 WNKLIMSNYYEQRYLGKIFKSMNSYIQDINNIIEDNYILSLNDYNIYILNE
-314 KIKQLINS
+314 KIKKINRDIDKLNNLFSENIYKLKMVNTKYYYDNYYSIDKLNNKINS
-322 INIINDSRNNII
+322 LENF
-334 NYVYYNNYNKYNYNI
+334 
-349 YNYIYINSIINNIDN
+349 
-364 INQSIMTINKYTN
+364 
-377 NIDYNLNYITSLL
+377 LNYINKSEKF
-390 NNINDYINNIND
+390 YINA
-402 YINNINTTSLK
+402 
-413 NYVSSQ
+413 
-419 INKIDCLDSNYIHEI
+419 H
-434 LEDINQLNK
+434 
-443 FYVNVDKVK
+443 NVKG
-452 KNNNLKNY
+452 NNNLKNY
-460 EELGDETF
+460 EELIDEKF
-468 TKTQYFNNILGQIYS
+468 TETQYFNNILGQIYS

-499 MFFGD
+499 MFFGG
-504 VNEVKNKD
+504 VNEIKNKD
-512 LIGLKDGQVKELD
+512 LIGLKDGQVKELE
-525 LNGYKEKV
+525 LNGHKEKV
-533 QKCGDKNSD
+533 QKCGDISSD
-542 SGILIKSDDEFKV
+542 SGILIKSDGEFKL
-555 GGNGYK
+555 GKNTNK

-582 LVGNNNPESLENKF
+582 LIGNNSSESLEKKF
-596 NEALNMVKSEVTVKT
+596 NEALNMVESEVTVKT
-611 ILDFDKLP
+611 ILDFSQIP
-619 KGVSIDDVKVLGG
+619 KEISIDDVKIVGG
-632 DKVSIKDIGN
+632 DKVSIKDIGD
-642 GKYQLTITYKKVK
+642 GKYQLTITYKKEK
-655 NNDFNANNFNIEVTY
+655 NNDFDANNFDIEVTY
-670 KGHNDTGSILKQD
+670 KALNDTGNIIKQD

-689 NSANN
+689 NSENN
-694 NEIAKFPNITFNIG
+694 NEIAKFPKITFNIG
-708 QRLATIEIRDS
+708 QRVTTIDINDS

-724 STYNSS
+724 NTYNSS
-730 KNNINLG
+730 KNNINVG
-737 KATEATEIFGQGY
+737 KSTEATEIFGQGY

-768 YNFIDEDNNSIKSGT
+768 YNFVDEDNNSIKSGT

-805 LNVMFY
+805 LNAMFY
-811 ENLIPSS
+811 ENLISDT

-842 PATISY
+842 PATISRDR
-848 YKNSNS
+848 NLNS
-854 IFFDSDDNKGLRFGN
+854 IFFDSYNHMGIPLGSN
-869 DYSAINKYWGYIQPE
+869 YVEINKYWGYIQPE
-884 KSGWYVLGAY
+884 ESGWYILGAY

-907 KKIDFTNNDWG
+907 KKIDFTNNEWG
-918 IDFAGYPGNDQGFD
+918 IDLAGYPGSDNGFD
-932 NGIIYLRSNF
+932 KGIVYLKSNF
-942 SPHRPTYYSSFD
+942 SPHRPTYYSSFE
-954 PIYLEKDKYYP
+954 PVYLDKNMYYP
-965 IYVEYYNYGDSGAF
+965 IYVEYYNYGGSGAF
-979 ELNYNYYGNTEPKYI
+979 ELNYNYYGDTEPKDI
-994 RNMSNDINNTINNT
+994 RKTNEQ
-1008 INYYKKYY
+1008 INYIIKNYNNDYMLKYK
-1016 TLEDMPEIHDEQL
+1016 LEDYNNQL
-1029 DEFKK
+1029 GKFKE
-1034 NIEFMQQGSGFKFYP
+1034 NIKFMENGSGFKFYP
-1049 SKNTTPGEISSATF
+1049 SKNTTPGEIASATF

-1112 ISSDENIYPGKEFTL
+1112 VSSDENIYPGKEFTL
-1127 NYNITPKEVP
+1127 NYNIAPKEIP
-1137 FNEGDKESISVNSI
+1137 FNEGNKESISVNSI

-1182 FTISFKKPMNFKHN
+1182 FTISLKKPMNFKHN

-1225 EGININPSENIL
+1225 DGININPSENIL

-1316 GTINHKTLKLYEV
+1316 GTINDKTLKLYEV

-1373 YVIVSEIITPKVE
+1373 YVIVSEITTPKVE
-1386 AKENSQS
+1386 TKENPQS
-1393 LNVTASI
+1393 LNVIASI
-1400 ENNPNSTKNK
+1400 ENNLNSTKNK

>member
-1 MNLLKT
+1 MNLLKN

-12 FAIISLLLIFS
+12 FAIISLLLVFS

-28 SYGIVFNNPKFNI
+28 AYGIVFNDPKFNI

-46 EDVTISENGTGT
+46 EDVIVSENGTGT

-65 SINISYNIEPEKLSI
+65 SVNVSYNIEPQKLSI

-92 TSKTNCNNITNVK
+92 TSQTNGNNIPTVK

-115 ITGSNRRLGIV
+115 ITGTNRRLGIV
-126 EYNGSASVVRELN
+126 EYNGSASIVRELN
-139 SSKYIDVIEK
+139 SSKYTNVIEEYEK
-149 YKKEDINHLG
+149 DANHLG
-159 TNTGDALRLAKAMLN
+159 TNTGDALRLAKSMLT
-174 KENNNNKKVII
+174 KEKNNNKKVII
-185 LMTNGFANAYTGR
+185 IMTNGFANAYTGR
-198 FFKSEGDISKNNFW
+198 FFRSEEDYSNIKNKEDFW

-218 NNYIRSVGVKKEK
+218 NK
-231 DTGYNIISSF
+231 DIENHDINKDNIISSF
-241 GNSYYHG
+241 GSSYYHG
-248 DIGFNNNGIQY
+248 DIVFDNTGIQY
-259 DGVNTYLSEKY
+259 DGVNTYLSERY
-270 FYLGDYE
+270 FYLGDDE

-286 KDENANFN
+286 KDKNANFN
-294 TSLDN
+294 TSLGN
-299 WNKLIMSNSYSQIKE
+299 WNKLIMSNYYEQRYLGKIFKSMNSYIQDINNIIEDNYILSLNDYNIYILNE
-314 KIKQLINS
+314 KIKKINR
-322 INIINDSRNNII
+322 DLDKLNNLF
-334 NYVYYNNYNKYNYNI
+334 
-349 YNYIYINSIINNIDN
+349 SEN
-364 INQSIMTINKYTN
+364 INKLKIANTNYYYDYHNYYSI
-377 NIDYNLNYITSLL
+377 DNLNYKINSLEKFL
-390 NNINDYINNIND
+390 NYINKSEEF
-402 YINNINTTSLK
+402 YINAR
-413 NYVSSQ
+413 
-419 INKIDCLDSNYIHEI
+419 
-434 LEDINQLNK
+434 
-443 FYVNVDKVK
+443 NVKS
-452 KNNNLKNY
+452 NNNLKNY
-460 EELGDETF
+460 KELGNATF
-468 TKTQYFNNILGQIYS
+468 TGTQYFNNILGQIYS

-499 MFFGD
+499 MFFGG
-504 VNEVKNKD
+504 VNEIKNKD
-512 LIGLKDGQVKELD
+512 LIGLKDGQVKELE
-525 LNGYKEKV
+525 LNGHKEKV
-533 QKCGDKNSD
+533 QKCGDISSD
-542 SGILIKSDDEFKV
+542 SGILIKSDGEFKL
-555 GGNGYK
+555 GKNTNK

-582 LVGNNNPESLENKF
+582 LIGNNSSESLEKKF
-596 NEALNMVKSEVTVKT
+596 NEALNMVESEVTVKT
-611 ILDFDKLP
+611 ILDFSQIP
-619 KGVSIDDVKVLGG
+619 KEISIDDVKIVGG
-632 DKVSIKDIGN
+632 DKVSIKDIGD
-642 GKYQLTITYKKVK
+642 GKYQLTITYKKEK
-655 NNDFNANNFNIEVTY
+655 NNDFDANNFDIEVTY
-670 KGHNDTGSILKQD
+670 KSLNDTGNIIKQD

-689 NSANN
+689 NSENN
-694 NEIAKFPNITFNIG
+694 NEIAKFPKITFNIG
-708 QRLATIEIRDS
+708 QRVTTIDINDS

-724 STYNSS
+724 NTYNSS
-730 KNNINLG
+730 KNNINVG
-737 KATEATEIFGQGY
+737 KSTEATEIFGQGY

-805 LNVMFY
+805 LNAMFY
-811 ENLIPSS
+811 ENLISDT

-842 PATISY
+842 PATISRDR
-848 YKNSNS
+848 NLNS
-854 IFFDSDDNKGLRFGN
+854 IFFDSYNHMGIPLGSN
-869 DYSAINKYWGYIQPE
+869 YVEINKYWGYIQPE
-884 KSGWYVLGAY
+884 ESGWYILGAY

-907 KKIDFTNNDWG
+907 KKIDFTNNEWG
-918 IDFAGYPGNDQGFD
+918 IDLAGYPGSDQGFD
-932 NGIIYLRSNF
+932 KGIVYLKSNF
-942 SPHRPTYYSSFD
+942 SPHRPTYYSSFE
-954 PIYLEKDKYYP
+954 PVYLDKNMYYP
-965 IYVEYYNYGDSGAF
+965 IYVEYYNYGGSGAF
-979 ELNYNYYGNTEPKYI
+979 ELNYNYYGDTEPKDI
-994 RNMSNDINNTINNT
+994 RKTNEQ
-1008 INYYKKYY
+1008 INYIIKNYNNDYMLKYK
-1016 TLEDMPEIHDEQL
+1016 LEDYNNQL
-1029 DEFKK
+1029 GKFKE
-1034 NIEFMQQGSGFKFYP
+1034 NIKFMENGSGFKFYP
-1049 SKNTTPGEISSATF
+1049 SKNTTPGEIASATF

-1127 NYNITPKEVP
+1127 NYNITPKEIP

-1170 SEYKIYKNEDSK
+1170 SEYKIYKNKDSK

-1215 KASYNIRPNK
+1215 KVSYNIRPNK
-1225 EGININPSENIL
+1225 DGININPAENIL

-1293 PSKVAVEVDAKS
+1293 PSKVAVGVDAKS

-1316 GTINHKTLKLYEV
+1316 GTINDKTLKLYEV

-1337 TKIDIGENNIEAYDN
+1337 TKIDIGENNIKTDDD

-1373 YVIVSEIITPKVE
+1373 YVIVSEITTPKVE
-1386 AKENSQS
+1386 TKENPQS

>member
-198 FFKSEGDISKNNFW
+198 FFRSEGDISKNNFW

-218 NNYIRSVGVKKEK
+218 NKDIENYDINK
-231 DTGYNIISSF
+231 YNIISSF
-241 GNSYYHG
+241 GSSCYHG
-248 DIGFNNNGIQY
+248 DIVFNNNGIQY

-294 TSLDN
+294 TSLGN
-299 WNKLIMSNSYSQIKE
+299 WNKLIMTNYYKKIYVEELFKLVKSYIQDI
-314 KIKQLINS
+314 
-322 INIINDSRNNII
+322 NNII
-334 NYVYYNNYNKYNYNI
+334 ENKYIISLNNNIYKFNERIKKINRDIDKLNNLFSENIDKLKMVNTKYYYDNYYLIDNLNYNI
-349 YNYIYINSIINNIDN
+349 DSLEKFLNYINKLEEFYINSHNI
-364 INQSIMTINKYTN
+364 KG
-377 NIDYNLNYITSLL
+377 
-390 NNINDYINNIND
+390 
-402 YINNINTTSLK
+402 
-413 NYVSSQ
+413 
-419 INKIDCLDSNYIHEI
+419 
-434 LEDINQLNK
+434 
-443 FYVNVDKVK
+443 
-452 KNNNLKNY
+452 NNNLKNY
-460 EELGDETF
+460 QEFENEEF
-468 TKTQYFNNILGQIYS
+468 TETQYFNNILGQIYS

-512 LIGLKDGQVKELD
+512 LIGLKDGQVKELE
-525 LNGYKEKV
+525 LNGNKEKI
-533 QKCGDKNSD
+533 QKCGDENSD
-542 SGILIKSDDEFKV
+542 SGILIKSDKELELVEGK
-555 GGNGYK
+555 NR

-642 GKYQLTITYKKVK
+642 GKYQLTITYKKDE
-655 NNDFNANNFNIEVTY
+655 NNNFNANNFNIEVTY
-670 KGHNDTGSILKQD
+670 KGNNDTGSILKQD

-737 KATEATEIFGQGY
+737 KSTEATEIFGQGY

-760 KKKEYYFK
+760 KKKEYCFK

-854 IFFDSDDNKGLRFGN
+854 IFFDSVNNKGLDFGKY
-869 DYSAINKYWGYIQPE
+869 YSAINKYWGYIQPE

-918 IDFAGYPGNDQGFD
+918 IDFAGYPGNDKGFD
-932 NGIIYLRSNF
+932 NGIVYLRSNF

-954 PIYLEKDKYYP
+954 PIYLENDKYYP
-965 IYVEYYNYGDSGAF
+965 IYVEYYNYEDSGAF
-979 ELNYNYYGNTEPKYI
+979 ELNYNYYGNTEPKDI
-994 RNMSNDINNTINNT
+994 KNMSNSINNTINN
-1008 INYYKKYY
+1008 YKKYY
-1016 TLEDMPEIHDEQL
+1016 QLKYIPEIYDQWL
-1029 DEFKK
+1029 VDFKK
-1034 NIEFMQQGSGFKFYP
+1034 NIKFMQQGSGFKFYP

-1196 GSKYVFDGRDKK
+1196 GSKYVFYGIDKK

-1252 NGKLDIK
+1252 NGKLNIK

-1293 PSKVAVEVDAKS
+1293 PSKIAVEIDAKS

-1337 TKIDIGENNIEAYDN
+1337 TKIDIGENNIKTDDD
-1352 GKSIKINLNNILN
+1352 GKSINIDLNDILN
-1365 KNNFVEKK
+1365 KNNFVKKK

-1386 AKENSQS
+1386 AKEDSQS

>member
-1 MNLLKT
+1 MNLLKN
-7 KRRVN
+7 KRRIN
-12 FAIISLLLIFS
+12 FAIISLLLVFS

-28 SYGIVFNNPKFNI
+28 AYGIVFNDPKFNI

-46 EDVTISENGTGT
+46 DDVIVSENGTGT

-65 SINISYNIEPEKLSI
+65 SVNISYNIEPEKLSI

-115 ITGSNRRLGIV
+115 ITGPNRRLGIV
-126 EYNGSASVVRELN
+126 EYNGSASIIRELN

-198 FFKSEGDISKNNFW
+198 FFRGEKSSNNIENKEDYSDIENKEEFW
-212 MSNYNN
+212 MRNYNN
-218 NNYIRSVGVKKEK
+218 NKDIEK
-231 DTGYNIISSF
+231 YDINKSNIISSF
-241 GNSYYHG
+241 GSSYYHG
-248 DIGFNNNGIQY
+248 DIGFNNDEIKY
-259 DGVNTYLSEKY
+259 DGFNTYLSEKY

-299 WNKLIMSNSYSQIKE
+299 WNKLIMTNYYSIIKE
-314 KIKQLINS
+314 KIKILNNRINT
-322 INIINDSRNNII
+322 I
-334 NYVYYNNYNKYNYNI
+334 NNY
-349 YNYIYINSIINNIDN
+349 INNNYYDIDN
-364 INQSIMTINKYTN
+364 IEYYRDQ
-377 NIDYNLNYITSLL
+377 
-390 NNINDYINNIND
+390 INDYINNIND
-402 YINNINTTSLK
+402 CIKNINYCIKNINYYIINIPSFRNYVNYQINILNINIEHLNQILKKLQLSNSSLINKPNFNDIDEIFKDSNKLNELYINTDN
-413 NYVSSQ
+413 
-419 INKIDCLDSNYIHEI
+419 
-434 LEDINQLNK
+434 
-443 FYVNVDKVK
+443 FK

-460 EELGDETF
+460 KELGDATF

-499 MFFGD
+499 MFFGGI
-504 VNEVKNKD
+504 NEVKNKD
-512 LIGLKDGQVKELD
+512 LIGLKDGQVKELE
-525 LNGYKEKV
+525 LNGNKEKV
-533 QKCGDKNSD
+533 QKCGDENSD
-542 SGILIKSDDEFKV
+542 SGILIKSDKEFKV
-555 GGNGYK
+555 GNGENR

-632 DKVSIKDIGN
+632 DKVSIKNIGN
-642 GKYQLTITYKKVK
+642 GKYQLTITYKKEK
-655 NNDFNANNFNIEVTY
+655 KNDFNANNFNIEVTY
-670 KGHNDTGSILKQD
+670 KAHNDTGSILKQD
-683 VEAKII
+683 VGAKII
-689 NSANN
+689 NSKNN
-694 NEIAKFPNITFNIG
+694 NEIAKFPNLIFNIG
-708 QRLATIEIRDS
+708 KRVATIDIKDS

-724 STYNSS
+724 NTYNSS
-730 KNNINLG
+730 KSNVNLG
-737 KATEATEIFGQGY
+737 KSTEATEIFGQGY

-811 ENLIPSS
+811 ENLIP
-818 DKTEKTW
+818 DTDRTDETW

-842 PATISY
+842 PATISRSR
-848 YKNSNS
+848 NSNS
-854 IFFDSDDNKGLRFGN
+854 IFFDSGDNKGLDFGRY
-869 DYSAINKYWGYIQPE
+869 YSAINKYWGYIQPE
-884 KSGWYVLGAY
+884 KSGWYILGAY
-894 ADDGVRAWITTDN
+894 ADDGVRAWITTD

-918 IDFAGYPGNDQGFD
+918 INLARYPGNDKGFD
-932 NGIIYLRSNF
+932 NGILYLKSNF

-954 PIYLEKDKYYP
+954 PIYLENDKYYP

-979 ELNYNYYGNTEPKYI
+979 ELNYNYYGNTEPKDI
-994 RNMSNDINNTINNT
+994 KNMSNKVNER
-1008 INYYKKYY
+1008 INYYKNNYLLK
-1016 TLEDMPEIHDEQL
+1016 DIPEIHDQWL
-1029 DEFKK
+1029 VDFKK
-1034 NIEFMQQGSGFKFYP
+1034 NIKFMQQGSGFKFYP

-1127 NYNITPKEVP
+1127 NYNIAPREIP

-1156 LPDDIKLVTDDVEN
+1156 LPGDIKLLTDNLEN
-1170 SEYKIYKNEDSK
+1170 SEYKIYVNEDSK
-1182 FTISFKKPMNFKHN
+1182 FTISLKKPMNFKHN
-1196 GSKYVFDGRDKK
+1196 GSKYTFDGRDKK

-1237 SYKCGDSDE
+1237 SYKCGDSDD
-1246 LITQYF
+1246 LITQHF
-1252 NGKLDIK
+1252 TGKLDIK
-1259 NNPSTIESIGLLDY
+1259 NNPSTIEKIGLLDY
-1273 DNKTNKSIINETANN
+1273 DSNTNKSVINENANN

-1316 GTINHKTLKLYEV
+1316 GTINHKTLKLYEL
-1329 DENNNIIS
+1329 DENNNITS
-1337 TKIDIGENNIEAYDN
+1337 NKITIGEGNIRTDDN
-1352 GKSIKINLNNILN
+1352 GKSVKINLNNIIN
-1365 KNNFVEKK
+1365 ENTFVEKK
-1373 YVIVSEIITPKVE
+1373 YVIIYEITTPKVE
-1386 AKENSQS
+1386 TKENSQS

>member
-1 MNLLKT
+1 MNLLKN
-7 KRRVN
+7 KRRIN
-12 FAIISLLLIFS
+12 FAIISLLLVFS

-28 SYGIVFNNPKFNI
+28 AYGIVFNDPKFNI

-46 EDVTISENGTGT
+46 DDVIVSENGTGT

-65 SINISYNIEPEKLSI
+65 SVNISYNIEPEKLSI

-92 TSKTNCNNITNVK
+92 TSKTNYNNITNVK

-115 ITGSNRRLGIV
+115 ITGPNRRLGIV
-126 EYNGSASVVRELN
+126 EYNGSASIIRELN

-198 FFKSEGDISKNNFW
+198 FFRSEKDISKNDFW

-218 NNYIRSVGVKKEK
+218 NKEIRSVGAKKE
-231 DTGYNIISSF
+231 GNNEYNVISSF
-241 GNSYYHG
+241 GSSDYHG

-259 DGVNTYLSEKY
+259 DDVNTYLSEKY

-286 KDENANFN
+286 KDENENFN
-294 TSLDN
+294 TSLYL
-299 WNKLIMSNSYSQIKE
+299 WNSFPEYDYFQKKYMEGYSK
-314 KIKQLINS
+314 
-322 INIINDSRNNII
+322 
-334 NYVYYNNYNKYNYNI
+334 NYNI
-349 YNYIYINSIINNIDN
+349 R
-364 INQSIMTINKYTN
+364 Q
-377 NIDYNLNYITSLL
+377 
-390 NNINDYINNIND
+390 INDYINYINSCITIINKYNIYNKD
-402 YINNINTTSLK
+402 TYINNAWK
-413 NYVSSQ
+413 VNYNIRQ
-419 INKIDCLDSNYIHEI
+419 INNYIEYLNAKEGRNIEEIKNLNTHGIDSNEYKYINKAI
-434 LEDINQLNK
+434 LELEKYLYINDFKNV
-443 FYVNVDKVK
+443 YINVDNIRN
-452 KNNNLKNY
+452 NNNLKNY
-460 EELGDETF
+460 EEVIDEKF

-499 MFFGD
+499 MFFGGI
-504 VNEVKNKD
+504 NEVKNKD
-512 LIGLKDGQVKELD
+512 LMGLKDGQVKELE
-525 LNGYKEKV
+525 LNGNKEKV
-533 QKCGDKNSD
+533 QKCGNENSD
-542 SGILIKSDDEFKV
+542 SGILIKSDKELELVEGK
-555 GGNGYK
+555 NR

-619 KGVSIDDVKVLGG
+619 KGVSIDDVKVLEG
-632 DKVSIKDIGN
+632 DKVSIKNIGN
-642 GKYQLTITYKKVK
+642 GKYQLTITYKKEK
-655 NNDFNANNFNIEVTY
+655 KNDFNANNFNIEVTY
-670 KGHNDTGSILKQD
+670 KAHNDTGSILKQD
-683 VEAKII
+683 VGAKII
-689 NSANN
+689 NSKNN
-694 NEIAKFPNITFNIG
+694 NEIAKFPNLTFNIG
-708 QRLATIEIRDS
+708 KRVATIDIKDS

-730 KNNINLG
+730 KGNVNLG

-760 KKKEYYFK
+760 KKKEYCFK

-811 ENLIPSS
+811 ENLIP
-818 DKTEKTW
+818 DTDRTEKTW

-842 PATISY
+842 PATISH

-894 ADDGVRAWITTDN
+894 ADDGVRAWITTD
-907 KKIDFTNNDWG
+907 KKIDFTDNNFG
-918 IDFAGYPGNDQGFD
+918 ISLVDYQDPNDQSD
-932 NGIIYLRSNF
+932 KGIVYLRSNF

-979 ELNYNYYGNTEPKYI
+979 ELNYNYYGNTDPKDI
-994 RNMSNDINNTINNT
+994 KNMSNKVNER
-1008 INYYKKYY
+1008 INYYKNNYLLK
-1016 TLEDMPEIHDEQL
+1016 DIPEIHDQWL
-1029 DEFKK
+1029 VDFKK

-1127 NYNITPKEVP
+1127 NYNIAPREIP

-1156 LPDDIKLVTDDVEN
+1156 LPGDIKLLTDNVEN
-1170 SEYKIYKNEDSK
+1170 SEYKIYVNEDSK
-1182 FTISFKKPMNFKHN
+1182 FTISLKKPMNFKHN
-1196 GSKYVFDGRDKK
+1196 GSKYIFDGRDKK

-1237 SYKCGDSDE
+1237 SYKCGDSDD
-1246 LITQYF
+1246 LITQHF
-1252 NGKLDIK
+1252 TGKLDIK
-1259 NNPSTIESIGLLDY
+1259 NNPSTIEKIGLLDY
-1273 DNKTNKSIINETANN
+1273 DSNTNKSVINENANN

-1316 GTINHKTLKLYEV
+1316 GTINHKTLKLYEL
-1329 DENNNIIS
+1329 DENNNITS
-1337 TKIDIGENNIEAYDN
+1337 NKITIGEGNIRTDDN
-1352 GKSIKINLNNILN
+1352 GKSIKINLNNIIN
-1365 KNNFVEKK
+1365 ENNFVEKK
-1373 YVIVSEIITPKVE
+1373 YVIIYEITTLKVE
-1386 AKENSQS
+1386 SKENSQS

>member
-1 MNLLKT
+1 MNLLKN
-7 KRRVN
+7 KRRIN
-12 FAIISLLLIFS
+12 FAIISLLLVFS

-28 SYGIVFNNPKFNI
+28 AYGIVFNDPKFNI

-46 EDVTISENGTGT
+46 DDVIVSENGTGT

-65 SINISYNIEPEKLSI
+65 SVNISYNIEPEKLSI

-115 ITGSNRRLGIV
+115 ITGPNRRLGIV
-126 EYNGSASVVRELN
+126 EYNGSASIIRELN

-198 FFKSEGDISKNNFW
+198 FFRSEEDYSNIKNKEDFW
-212 MSNYNN
+212 ISNYNN

-248 DIGFNNNGIQY
+248 DIGFNNDEIKY

-299 WNKLIMSNSYSQIKE
+299 WNKLIMTNYYRKIYVE
-314 KIKQLINS
+314 KLFKPVKSS
-322 INIINDSRNNII
+322 IQDINNII
-334 NYVYYNNYNKYNYNI
+334 ENKYIFSLNNNNNNI
-349 YNYIYINSIINNIDN
+349 YKLNERIKKINRDIDKLNNLFSENIDKLKMLNTKYYYDNYYSINKLNSKINSLEKLLNKSEEFYINA
-364 INQSIMTINKYTN
+364 
-377 NIDYNLNYITSLL
+377 
-390 NNINDYINNIND
+390 
-402 YINNINTTSLK
+402 
-413 NYVSSQ
+413 
-419 INKIDCLDSNYIHEI
+419 H
-434 LEDINQLNK
+434 
-443 FYVNVDKVK
+443 NVKG
-452 KNNNLKNY
+452 NNNLKNY
-460 EELGDETF
+460 EELIDEKF

-499 MFFGD
+499 MFFGG

-512 LIGLKDGQVKELD
+512 LIGLKDGQVKELE
-525 LNGYKEKV
+525 LNGNKEKV
-533 QKCGDKNSD
+533 QKCGDENSG
-542 SGILIKSDDEFKV
+542 SGILIKSDKELELVEGKSR
-555 GGNGYK
+555 

-642 GKYQLTITYKKVK
+642 GKYQLTITYKKEK
-655 NNDFNANNFNIEVTY
+655 KNDFNANNFNIEVTY
-670 KGHNDTGSILKQD
+670 KAHNDTGSILKQD
-683 VEAKII
+683 VGAKII
-689 NSANN
+689 NSKNN
-694 NEIAKFPNITFNIG
+694 NEIAKFPNLIFNIG
-708 QRLATIEIRDS
+708 KRVATIDIKDS

-724 STYNSS
+724 NIYNSS
-730 KNNINLG
+730 KSNVNLG
-737 KATEATEIFGQGY
+737 KSTEATEIFGQGY

-760 KKKEYYFK
+760 KKKEYCFK

-811 ENLIPSS
+811 ENLIP
-818 DKTEKTW
+818 DTDRTDETW

-842 PATISY
+842 PATISRSR
-848 YKNSNS
+848 NSNS
-854 IFFDSDDNKGLRFGN
+854 IFFDSGDNKGLDFGRY
-869 DYSAINKYWGYIQPE
+869 YSAINKYWGYIQPE
-884 KSGWYVLGAY
+884 KSGWYILGAY
-894 ADDGVRAWITTDN
+894 ADDGVRAWITTD

-918 IDFAGYPGNDQGFD
+918 INLARYPGNDKGFD
-932 NGIIYLRSNF
+932 NGILYLKSNF

-954 PIYLEKDKYYP
+954 PIYLENDKYYP

-979 ELNYNYYGNTEPKYI
+979 ELNYNYYGNTEPKDI
-994 RNMSNDINNTINNT
+994 KNMSNKVNER
-1008 INYYKKYY
+1008 INYYKNNYLLK
-1016 TLEDMPEIHDEQL
+1016 DIPEIHDQWL
-1029 DEFKK
+1029 VDFKK
-1034 NIEFMQQGSGFKFYP
+1034 NIKFMQQGSGFKFYP

-1112 ISSDENIYPGKEFTL
+1112 ISSNENIYPGKEFTL
-1127 NYNITPKEVP
+1127 NYNIAPREIP

-1156 LPDDIKLVTDDVEN
+1156 LPGDIKLLTDNVEN
-1170 SEYKIYKNEDSK
+1170 SEYKIYVNEDSK
-1182 FTISFKKPMNFKHN
+1182 FTISLKKPMNFKHN
-1196 GSKYVFDGRDKK
+1196 GSKYIFDGRDKK

-1237 SYKCGDSDE
+1237 SYKCGDSDD
-1246 LITQYF
+1246 LITQHF
-1252 NGKLDIK
+1252 TGKLDIK
-1259 NNPSTIESIGLLDY
+1259 NNPSTIEKIGLLDY
-1273 DNKTNKSIINETANN
+1273 DSNTNKSVINENANN

-1293 PSKVAVEVDAKS
+1293 PSKVAVEVDVKS

-1316 GTINHKTLKLYEV
+1316 GTINHKTLKLYEL
-1329 DENNNIIS
+1329 DENNNITS
-1337 TKIDIGENNIEAYDN
+1337 NKITIGEGNIRTDDN
-1352 GKSIKINLNNILN
+1352 GKSIKINLNNIIN
-1365 KNNFVEKK
+1365 ENNFVEKK
-1373 YVIVSEIITPKVE
+1373 YVIIYEITTQKVE
-1386 AKENSQS
+1386 TKESSQS

>member
-1 MNLLKT
+1 MNLLKN
-7 KRRVN
+7 KRRIN
-12 FAIISLLLIFS
+12 FAIISLLLVFS

-28 SYGIVFNNPKFNI
+28 AYGIVFNDPKFNI

-46 EDVTISENGTGT
+46 DDVIVSENGTGT

-65 SINISYNIEPEKLSI
+65 SVNISYNIEPEKLSI

-92 TSKTNCNNITNVK
+92 TSKTNYNNITNVK

-115 ITGSNRRLGIV
+115 ITGPNRRLGIV
-126 EYNGSASVVRELN
+126 EYNGSASIIRELN

-185 LMTNGFANAYTGR
+185 LMTNGFANVYTGR
-198 FFKSEGDISKNNFW
+198 FFRGEKSSNNIEDKEDYSDIENKEEFW
-212 MSNYNN
+212 MRNYNN
-218 NNYIRSVGVKKEK
+218 NKDIEKNYNINKS
-231 DTGYNIISSF
+231 NIISSF
-241 GNSYYHG
+241 GSSYYHG
-248 DIGFNNNGIQY
+248 DIDFNNAEIQY

-286 KDENANFN
+286 KDENVNFN
-294 TSLDN
+294 TSLGN
-299 WNKLIMSNSYSQIKE
+299 WNKLIIFNYYGQSYVEELFKLVKS
-314 KIKQLINS
+314 S
-322 INIINDSRNNII
+322 IQDINNII
-334 NYVYYNNYNKYNYNI
+334 ENKYIFSLNNNNI
-349 YNYIYINSIINNIDN
+349 YKLNERIKKINRDIDKLNNLFSENIDKLKMVNTKYYYDNYYSIDKLNKKINSLE
-364 INQSIMTINKYTN
+364 KF
-377 NIDYNLNYITSLL
+377 LNYINKSEEF
-390 NNINDYINNIND
+390 YINA
-402 YINNINTTSLK
+402 
-413 NYVSSQ
+413 
-419 INKIDCLDSNYIHEI
+419 H
-434 LEDINQLNK
+434 
-443 FYVNVDKVK
+443 NVKG
-452 KNNNLKNY
+452 NNNLKNY
-460 EELGDETF
+460 EELIDEKF
-468 TKTQYFNNILGQIYS
+468 TETQYFNNILGQIYS

-499 MFFGD
+499 MFFGG

-512 LIGLKDGQVKELD
+512 LIGLKDGQVKELE

-533 QKCGDKNSD
+533 QKCGDENSD
-542 SGILIKSDDEFKV
+542 SGILIKSDKEFKV
-555 GGNGYK
+555 GNGTNR

-611 ILDFDKLP
+611 ILDFDKLS

-632 DKVSIKDIGN
+632 DKVSIKNIGN
-642 GKYQLTITYKKVK
+642 GKYQLTITYKKEK
-655 NNDFNANNFNIEVTY
+655 KNDFNANNFNIEVTY
-670 KGHNDTGSILKQD
+670 KVHNDTGSILKQD
-683 VEAKII
+683 VGAKII
-689 NSANN
+689 NSKNN
-694 NEIAKFPNITFNIG
+694 NEIAKFPNLTFNIG
-708 QRLATIEIRDS
+708 KRVATIDIKDS

-724 STYNSS
+724 NTYNSS
-730 KNNINLG
+730 KSNVNLG
-737 KATEATEIFGQGY
+737 KSTEATEIFGQGY

-811 ENLIPSS
+811 ENLIPSG
-818 DKTEKTW
+818 DRTEKTW

-842 PATISY
+842 PATISH

-854 IFFDSDDNKGLRFGN
+854 IFFDSVNNKGLDFGKY
-869 DYSAINKYWGYIQPE
+869 YSAINKYWGYIQPE
-884 KSGWYVLGAY
+884 KSGWYILGAY
-894 ADDGVRAWITTDN
+894 ADDGVRAWITTD

-932 NGIIYLRSNF
+932 NGIVYLRSNF

-965 IYVEYYNYGDSGAF
+965 IYVEYYNYGESGAF
-979 ELNYNYYGNTEPKYI
+979 ELNYNYYGNTDPKDI
-994 RNMSNDINNTINNT
+994 KNMSNDVNEG
-1008 INYYKKYY
+1008 INYYYKNNYLLKDIPKIY
-1016 TLEDMPEIHDEQL
+1016 DERL
-1029 DEFKK
+1029 VDFKK
-1034 NIEFMQQGSGFKFYP
+1034 NIKFMQQGSGFKFYP

-1127 NYNITPKEVP
+1127 NYNIAPREIP

-1156 LPDDIKLVTDDVEN
+1156 LPGDIKLLTDNVEN
-1170 SEYKIYKNEDSK
+1170 SEYKIYVNEDSK
-1182 FTISFKKPMNFKHN
+1182 FTISLKKPMNFKHN
-1196 GSKYVFDGRDKK
+1196 GSKYIFDGRDKK

-1237 SYKCGDSDE
+1237 SYKCGDSDD
-1246 LITQYF
+1246 LITQHF
-1252 NGKLDIK
+1252 TGKLDIK
-1259 NNPSTIESIGLLDY
+1259 NNPSTIDRIGLLDY
-1273 DNKTNKSIINETANN
+1273 DSNTNKSVINENANN

-1316 GTINHKTLKLYEV
+1316 GTINHKTLKLYEL
-1329 DENNNIIS
+1329 DENNNITS
-1337 TKIDIGENNIEAYDN
+1337 NKITIGEGNIRTDDN
-1352 GKSIKINLNNILN
+1352 GKSIKINLNNIIN
-1365 KNNFVEKK
+1365 ENNFVEKK
-1373 YVIVSEIITPKVE
+1373 YVIISEITTPKVE
-1386 AKENSQS
+1386 TKENSQS

>member
-1 MNLLKT
+1 MEVSEMNLLKN

-12 FAIISLLLIFS
+12 FAIISLLLVFS

-28 SYGIVFNNPKFNI
+28 AYGIVFNDPKFNI

-46 EDVTISENGTGT
+46 EDVIVSENGTGT

-65 SINISYNIEPEKLSI
+65 SVNVSYNIEPQKLSI

-92 TSKTNCNNITNVK
+92 TSQTNGNNIPTVK

-115 ITGSNRRLGIV
+115 ITGPNRRLGIV
-126 EYNGSASVVRELN
+126 EYNGSASIVRELN
-139 SSKYIDVIEK
+139 SSKYTNVIEEYEK
-149 YKKEDINHLG
+149 DANHLG
-159 TNTGDALRLAKAMLN
+159 TNTGDALRLAKSMLT
-174 KENNNNKKVII
+174 KEKNNNKKVII
-185 LMTNGFANAYTGR
+185 IMTNGFANAYTGR
-198 FFKSEGDISKNNFW
+198 FFRSEEDYSNIKNKEDFW

-218 NNYIRSVGVKKEK
+218 NK
-231 DTGYNIISSF
+231 DIENHDINKDNIISSF
-241 GNSYYHG
+241 GSSYYHG
-248 DIGFNNNGIQY
+248 DIVFDNTGIQY
-259 DGVNTYLSEKY
+259 DGVNTYLSERY
-270 FYLGDYE
+270 FYLGDDE

-286 KDENANFN
+286 KDKNANFN
-294 TSLDN
+294 TSLGN
-299 WNKLIMSNSYSQIKE
+299 WNKLIMSNYYEQRYLGKIFKSMNSYIQDINNIIEDNYILSLNDYNIYILNE
-314 KIKQLINS
+314 KIKKINRDIDKLNNLFSENIYKLKMVNTKYYYDNYYSIDKLNNKINS
-322 INIINDSRNNII
+322 LENF
-334 NYVYYNNYNKYNYNI
+334 
-349 YNYIYINSIINNIDN
+349 
-364 INQSIMTINKYTN
+364 
-377 NIDYNLNYITSLL
+377 LNYINKSEKF
-390 NNINDYINNIND
+390 YINA
-402 YINNINTTSLK
+402 
-413 NYVSSQ
+413 
-419 INKIDCLDSNYIHEI
+419 H
-434 LEDINQLNK
+434 
-443 FYVNVDKVK
+443 NVKG
-452 KNNNLKNY
+452 NNNLKNY
-460 EELGDETF
+460 EELIDEKF
-468 TKTQYFNNILGQIYS
+468 TETQYFNNILGQIYS

-499 MFFGD
+499 MFFGG
-504 VNEVKNKD
+504 VNEIKNKD
-512 LIGLKDGQVKELD
+512 LIGLKDGQVKELE
-525 LNGYKEKV
+525 LNGHKEKV
-533 QKCGDKNSD
+533 QKCGDISSD
-542 SGILIKSDDEFKV
+542 SGILIKSDGEFKL
-555 GGNGYK
+555 GKNTNK

-582 LVGNNNPESLENKF
+582 LIGNNSSESLEKKF
-596 NEALNMVKSEVTVKT
+596 NEALNMVESEVTVKT
-611 ILDFDKLP
+611 ILDFSQIP
-619 KGVSIDDVKVLGG
+619 KEISIDDVKIVGG
-632 DKVSIKDIGN
+632 DKVSIKDIGD
-642 GKYQLTITYKKVK
+642 GKYQLTITYKKEK
-655 NNDFNANNFNIEVTY
+655 NNDFDANNFDIEVTY
-670 KGHNDTGSILKQD
+670 KALNDTGNIIKQD

-689 NSANN
+689 NSENN
-694 NEIAKFPNITFNIG
+694 NEIAKFPKITFNIG
-708 QRLATIEIRDS
+708 QRVTTIDINDS

-724 STYNSS
+724 NTYNSS
-730 KNNINLG
+730 KNNINVG
-737 KATEATEIFGQGY
+737 KSTEATEIFGQGY

-768 YNFIDEDNNSIKSGT
+768 YNFVDEDNNSIKSGT

-805 LNVMFY
+805 LNAMFY
-811 ENLIPSS
+811 ENLISDT

-842 PATISY
+842 PATISRDR
-848 YKNSNS
+848 NLNS
-854 IFFDSDDNKGLRFGN
+854 IFFDSYNHMGIPLGSN
-869 DYSAINKYWGYIQPE
+869 YVEINKYWGYIQPE
-884 KSGWYVLGAY
+884 ESGWYILGAY

-907 KKIDFTNNDWG
+907 KKIDFTNNEWG
-918 IDFAGYPGNDQGFD
+918 IDLAGYPGSDNGFD
-932 NGIIYLRSNF
+932 KGIVYLKSNF
-942 SPHRPTYYSSFD
+942 SPHRPTYYSSFE
-954 PIYLEKDKYYP
+954 PVYLDKNMYYP
-965 IYVEYYNYGDSGAF
+965 IYVEYYNYGGSGAF
-979 ELNYNYYGNTEPKYI
+979 ELNYNYYGDTEPKDI
-994 RNMSNDINNTINNT
+994 RKTNEQ
-1008 INYYKKYY
+1008 INYIIKNYNNDYMLKYK
-1016 TLEDMPEIHDEQL
+1016 LEDYNNQL
-1029 DEFKK
+1029 GKFKE
-1034 NIEFMQQGSGFKFYP
+1034 NIKFMENGSGFKFYP
-1049 SKNTTPGEISSATF
+1049 SKNTTPGEIASATF

-1091 EKSVLKGEYGY
+1091 EKGVLKGEYGY

-1127 NYNITPKEVP
+1127 NYNITPKEIP

-1215 KASYNIRPNK
+1215 NASYNIRPNK
-1225 EGININPSENIL
+1225 DGININPAENIL

-1316 GTINHKTLKLYEV
+1316 GTINDKTLKLYEV

-1337 TKIDIGENNIEAYDN
+1337 TKIDIGENNIKTDDD
-1352 GKSIKINLNNILN
+1352 GKSIKINLNDILN

-1373 YVIVSEIITPKVE
+1373 YVIVSEITTPKVE
-1386 AKENSQS
+1386 TKENPQS

>member
-1 MNLLKT
+1 MKKLKKINRDIDKLNNLFSENINKLKIANT
-7 KRRVN
+7 KYYYDYHN
-12 FAIISLLLIFS
+12 YYSIDNLNYKINSLE
-23 MAGMV
+23 
-28 SYGIVFNNPKFNI
+28 KFLNY
-41 KINKS
+41 INKS
-46 EDVTISENGTGT
+46 EEFY
-58 VNINDGD
+58 IN
-65 SINISYNIEPEKLSI
+65 
-80 EEKPIDAVVIVD
+80 AR
-92 TSKTNCNNITNVK
+92 NVK
-105 AAVTKFANDF
+105 
-115 ITGSNRRLGIV
+115 S
-126 EYNGSASVVRELN
+126 
-139 SSKYIDVIEK
+139 
-149 YKKEDINHLG
+149 
-159 TNTGDALRLAKAMLN
+159 
-174 KENNNNKKVII
+174 
-185 LMTNGFANAYTGR
+185 
-198 FFKSEGDISKNNFW
+198 
-212 MSNYNN
+212 
-218 NNYIRSVGVKKEK
+218 
-231 DTGYNIISSF
+231 
-241 GNSYYHG
+241 
-248 DIGFNNNGIQY
+248 
-259 DGVNTYLSEKY
+259 
-270 FYLGDYE
+270 
-277 INNRMWFSQ
+277 
-286 KDENANFN
+286 
-294 TSLDN
+294 
-299 WNKLIMSNSYSQIKE
+299 
-314 KIKQLINS
+314 
-322 INIINDSRNNII
+322 
-334 NYVYYNNYNKYNYNI
+334 
-349 YNYIYINSIINNIDN
+349 
-364 INQSIMTINKYTN
+364 
-377 NIDYNLNYITSLL
+377 
-390 NNINDYINNIND
+390 
-402 YINNINTTSLK
+402 
-413 NYVSSQ
+413 
-419 INKIDCLDSNYIHEI
+419 
-434 LEDINQLNK
+434 
-443 FYVNVDKVK
+443 
-452 KNNNLKNY
+452 NNNLKNY
-460 EELGDETF
+460 KELGNATF
-468 TKTQYFNNILGQIYS
+468 TGTQYFNNILGQIYS

-499 MFFGD
+499 MFFGG

-533 QKCGDKNSD
+533 QKCGDENSD
-542 SGILIKSDDEFKV
+542 SGILIKSDKEFKL
-555 GGNGYK
+555 GKNTNK

-582 LVGNNNPESLENKF
+582 LIGNNSSESLEKKF
-596 NEALNMVKSEVTVKT
+596 NEALNMVESEVTVKT
-611 ILDFDKLP
+611 ILDFSQIP
-619 KGVSIDDVKVLGG
+619 KEISIDDVKIVGG
-632 DKVSIKDIGN
+632 DKVSIKDIGD
-642 GKYQLTITYKKVK
+642 GKYQLTITYKKEK
-655 NNDFNANNFNIEVTY
+655 NNDFDANNFDIEVTY
-670 KGHNDTGSILKQD
+670 KALNDTGNIIKQD

-689 NSANN
+689 NSENN

-708 QRLATIEIRDS
+708 QRLATIDIRDS

-730 KNNINLG
+730 KNNINVG
-737 KATEATEIFGQGY
+737 KSTEATEIFGQGY

-768 YNFIDEDNNSIKSGT
+768 YNFVDEDNNSIKSGT

-805 LNVMFY
+805 LNAMFY
-811 ENLIPSS
+811 ENLISDT

-842 PATISY
+842 PATISRDR
-848 YKNSNS
+848 NLNS
-854 IFFDSDDNKGLRFGN
+854 IFFDSYNHMGIPLGSN
-869 DYSAINKYWGYIQPE
+869 YVEINKYWGYIQPE
-884 KSGWYVLGAY
+884 ESGWYILGAY

-907 KKIDFTNNDWG
+907 KKIDFTNNEWG
-918 IDFAGYPGNDQGFD
+918 IDLAGYPGSDQGFD
-932 NGIIYLRSNF
+932 KGIVYLKSNF
-942 SPHRPTYYSSFD
+942 SPHRPTYYSSFE
-954 PIYLEKDKYYP
+954 PVYLDKNMYYP
-965 IYVEYYNYGDSGAF
+965 IYVEYYNYGGSGAF
-979 ELNYNYYGNTEPKYI
+979 ELNYNYYGDTEPKDI
-994 RNMSNDINNTINNT
+994 RKTNEQ
-1008 INYYKKYY
+1008 INYIIKNYNNDYMLNYK
-1016 TLEDMPEIHDEQL
+1016 LEDYNNQL
-1029 DEFKK
+1029 GKFKE
-1034 NIEFMQQGSGFKFYP
+1034 NIKFMENGSGFKFYP
-1049 SKNTTPGEISSATF
+1049 SKNTTPGEIASATF

-1079 ITYEVIEKSNNN
+1079 ITYEVIEKLNNN

-1127 NYNITPKEVP
+1127 NYNITPKEIP

-1196 GSKYVFDGRDKK
+1196 GSKYVFDGREKK

-1225 EGININPSENIL
+1225 DGININPAENIL

-1316 GTINHKTLKLYEV
+1316 GTINDKTLKLYEV

-1337 TKIDIGENNIEAYDN
+1337 TKIDIGENNIKTDDD
-1352 GKSIKINLNNILN
+1352 GKSIKINLNDILN

-1373 YVIVSEIITPKVE
+1373 YVIVSEITTPKVE
-1386 AKENSQS
+1386 TKENPQS
-1393 LNVTASI
+1393 LNVTAII

>member
-1 MNLLKT
+1 MNLLKN
-7 KRRVN
+7 KRRIN
-12 FAIISLLLIFS
+12 FAIISLLLVFS
-23 MAGMV
+23 IAGMV
-28 SYGIVFNNPKFNI
+28 AYGIVFNDPKFNI

-46 EDVTISENGTGT
+46 DDVIVSENGTGT

-65 SINISYNIEPEKLSI
+65 SVNISYNIEPEKLSI

-115 ITGSNRRLGIV
+115 ITGPNRRLGIV
-126 EYNGSASVVRELN
+126 EYNGSASIIRELN

-198 FFKSEGDISKNNFW
+198 FFRSEEDISKKDFW

-218 NNYIRSVGVKKEK
+218 NKEIRSVGAKKE
-231 DTGYNIISSF
+231 GNNEYNIISSF
-241 GNSYYHG
+241 GSSYYHG
-248 DIGFNNNGIQY
+248 DIGFNNDEIQY

-270 FYLGDYE
+270 FYLGDGE

-294 TSLDN
+294 NSLGN
-299 WNKLIMSNSYSQIKE
+299 WNKLINLNYYSQIKE
-314 KIKQLINS
+314 KIKILNYS
-322 INIINDSRNNII
+322 INTINDSMNNI
-334 NYVYYNNYNKYNYNI
+334 NNYRSNHFVDYNSYS
-349 YNYIYINSIINNIDN
+349 YIEGIINNMYI
-364 INQSIMTINKYTN
+364 IKRYIITINNYTN
-377 NIDYNLNYITSLL
+377 NIEYNLNYIISLL
-390 NNINDYINNIND
+390 NNIDDCIKNINNYIDKIN
-402 YINNINTTSLK
+402 ITPVK

-419 INKIDCLDSNYIHEI
+419 INRVNYLDSNYIYEI
-434 LEDINQLNK
+434 FKDLNK
-443 FYVNVDKVK
+443 LNEFYANIDKVK
-452 KNNNLKNY
+452 KSNNLKNY
-460 EELGDETF
+460 KELGDATF
-468 TKTQYFNNILGQIYS
+468 TETQYFNNILGQIYS

-499 MFFGD
+499 MFFGGI
-504 VNEVKNKD
+504 NKVKNKD
-512 LIGLKDGQVKELD
+512 LIGLKDGQVKELE
-525 LNGYKEKV
+525 LNGNKEKV
-533 QKCGDKNSD
+533 QKCGNENSD
-542 SGILIKSDDEFKV
+542 SGILIKSDKELELVEGK
-555 GGNGYK
+555 NR

-632 DKVSIKDIGN
+632 DKVSIKNIGN
-642 GKYQLTITYKKVK
+642 GKYQLTITYKKEK
-655 NNDFNANNFNIEVTY
+655 KNDFNANNFNIEVTY
-670 KGHNDTGSILKQD
+670 KAHNDTGSILKQD
-683 VEAKII
+683 VGAKII
-689 NSANN
+689 NSKNN
-694 NEIAKFPNITFNIG
+694 NEIAKFPNLIFNIG
-708 QRLATIEIRDS
+708 KRVATIDIKDS

-730 KNNINLG
+730 KSNVNLG
-737 KATEATEIFGQGY
+737 KSTEATEIFGQGY

-811 ENLIPSS
+811 ENLIPSG

-842 PATISY
+842 PATISH

-854 IFFDSDDNKGLRFGN
+854 IFFDSDDNKGLYFGR

-894 ADDGVRAWITTDN
+894 ADDGVRAWITTD
-907 KKIDFTNNDWG
+907 KKIDFTDNNFG
-918 IDFAGYPGNDQGFD
+918 ISLVDYQDPNDQSD
-932 NGIIYLRSNF
+932 KGIVYLRSNF

-979 ELNYNYYGNTEPKYI
+979 ELNYNYYGNTDPKDI
-994 RNMSNDINNTINNT
+994 TNMSNDVNEG
-1008 INYYKKYY
+1008 INYYYKNNYLLKDIPKIY
-1016 TLEDMPEIHDEQL
+1016 DERL
-1029 DEFKK
+1029 VDFKK
-1034 NIEFMQQGSGFKFYP
+1034 NIKFMQQGSGFKFYP

-1063 SGEHNLMLP
+1063 SGEHNLKLP

-1127 NYNITPKEVP
+1127 NYNIAPREIP

-1156 LPDDIKLVTDDVEN
+1156 LPADIKLLTDNVEN
-1170 SEYKIYKNEDSK
+1170 SEYKIYVNEDSK
-1182 FTISFKKPMNFKHN
+1182 FTISLKKPMNFKHN
-1196 GSKYVFDGRDKK
+1196 GSKYIFDGRDKK

-1237 SYKCGDSDE
+1237 SYKCGDSDD
-1246 LITQYF
+1246 LITQHF
-1252 NGKLDIK
+1252 TGKLDIK
-1259 NNPSTIESIGLLDY
+1259 NNPSTIDRIGLLDY
-1273 DNKTNKSIINETANN
+1273 DSNTNKSVINENANN

-1316 GTINHKTLKLYEV
+1316 GTINHKTLKVYEL
-1329 DENNNIIS
+1329 DENNNITS
-1337 TKIDIGENNIEAYDN
+1337 NKITIGEGNIRTDDN
-1352 GKSIKINLNNILN
+1352 GKSIKINLNNIIN
-1365 KNNFVEKK
+1365 ENNFVEKK
-1373 YVIVSEIITPKVE
+1373 YVIISEITTRKVE

>member
-198 FFKSEGDISKNNFW
+198 FFRSEGDISKNNFW
-212 MSNYNN
+212 D
-218 NNYIRSVGVKKEK
+218 NNYKNNEYIENYDINK
-231 DTGYNIISSF
+231 YNIISSF
-241 GNSYYHG
+241 GSSYYHG
-248 DIGFNNNGIQY
+248 DIVFNNNEIQY

-270 FYLGDYE
+270 FYLGDDE

-286 KDENANFN
+286 KYENENFN
-294 TSLDN
+294 TSLGN
-299 WNKLIMSNSYSQIKE
+299 WNKLIMTNCYSTIKE
-314 KIKQLINS
+314 KIKILNNRINT
-322 INIINDSRNNII
+322 II
-334 NYVYYNNYNKYNYNI
+334 NYINNNYYY
-349 YNYIYINSIINNIDN
+349 IDN
-364 INQSIMTINKYTN
+364 IEYYRDQ
-377 NIDYNLNYITSLL
+377 
-390 NNINDYINNIND
+390 INDYIYNINNC
-402 YINNINTTSLK
+402 INNINYYIDIINIPSFR
-413 NYVSSQ
+413 NYVNDQ
-419 INKIDCLDSNYIHEI
+419 INILNINIEHLNQILKKLQLSNSSLINKPNFN
-434 LEDINQLNK
+434 DINEIFGDINKLNE

-460 EELGDETF
+460 QEFENEEF
-468 TKTQYFNNILGQIYS
+468 TETQYFNNILGQIYS

-499 MFFGD
+499 MFFGGI
-504 VNEVKNKD
+504 NEVKNKD
-512 LIGLKDGQVKELD
+512 LIGLKDGQVKELE
-525 LNGYKEKV
+525 LNGNKEKV
-533 QKCGDKNSD
+533 QKCGDENSD

-670 KGHNDTGSILKQD
+670 KGHNDTGSVLKQD

-689 NSANN
+689 NSQNN
-694 NEIAKFPNITFNIG
+694 NEIAKLPNLTFNIG

-854 IFFDSDDNKGLRFGN
+854 IFFDSVNNKGLDFGKY
-869 DYSAINKYWGYIQPE
+869 YSAINKYWGYIQPE

-918 IDFAGYPGNDQGFD
+918 IDFAGYPGNDKGFD
-932 NGIIYLRSNF
+932 NGIVYLRSNF

-954 PIYLEKDKYYP
+954 PIYLENDKYYP
-965 IYVEYYNYGDSGAF
+965 IYVEYYNYEDSGAF
-979 ELNYNYYGNTEPKYI
+979 ELNYNYYGNTEPKDI
-994 RNMSNDINNTINNT
+994 KNMSNSINNTINN
-1008 INYYKKYY
+1008 YKKYY
-1016 TLEDMPEIHDEQL
+1016 QLKYIPEIYDQWL
-1029 DEFKK
+1029 VDFKK

-1049 SKNTTPGEISSATF
+1049 SKNTTPGEIASATF

-1259 NNPSTIESIGLLDY
+1259 NNPSTIDKIGLLDY

-1311 LKIDK
+1311 LKLDK
-1316 GTINHKTLKLYEV
+1316 GTINDKTLKLYEV

-1337 TKIDIGENNIEAYDN
+1337 TKIDIGENNIKTDDD
-1352 GKSIKINLNNILN
+1352 GKSINIDLNDILN
-1365 KNNFVEKK
+1365 KNNFVKKK

-1386 AKENSQS
+1386 AKEDSQS

>member
-1 MNLLKT
+1 MNLLKN
-7 KRRVN
+7 KRRIN
-12 FAIISLLLIFS
+12 FAIISLLLVFS

-28 SYGIVFNNPKFNI
+28 AYGIVFNDPKFNI

-46 EDVTISENGTGT
+46 DDVIVSENGTGT

-65 SINISYNIEPEKLSI
+65 SVNISYNIEPEKLSI

-115 ITGSNRRLGIV
+115 ITGPNRKLGIV
-126 EYNGSASVVRELN
+126 EYNGSASIIRELN

-198 FFKSEGDISKNNFW
+198 FFRGEKSSNNIENKEDYIDIENKEEFW

-218 NNYIRSVGVKKEK
+218 NK
-231 DTGYNIISSF
+231 DIENHDINKDNIISSF
-241 GNSYYHG
+241 GSSYYHG
-248 DIGFNNNGIQY
+248 DIGFNNNEIQY

-286 KDENANFN
+286 KDENVNFN
-294 TSLDN
+294 TSLGN
-299 WNKLIMSNSYSQIKE
+299 WNKLIIFNYYGQSYVEELFKLVKS
-314 KIKQLINS
+314 S
-322 INIINDSRNNII
+322 IQDINNII
-334 NYVYYNNYNKYNYNI
+334 ENKYIFSLNNNNI
-349 YNYIYINSIINNIDN
+349 YKLNERIKKINRDIDKLNNLFSENIDKLKMVNTKYYYDNYYSIDKLNKKINSLE
-364 INQSIMTINKYTN
+364 KF
-377 NIDYNLNYITSLL
+377 LNYINKSEEF
-390 NNINDYINNIND
+390 YINA
-402 YINNINTTSLK
+402 
-413 NYVSSQ
+413 
-419 INKIDCLDSNYIHEI
+419 H
-434 LEDINQLNK
+434 
-443 FYVNVDKVK
+443 NVKG
-452 KNNNLKNY
+452 NNNLKNY
-460 EELGDETF
+460 EELIDEKF
-468 TKTQYFNNILGQIYS
+468 TETQYFNNILGQIYS

-499 MFFGD
+499 MFFGG

-512 LIGLKDGQVKELD
+512 LIGLKDGQVKELE

-533 QKCGDKNSD
+533 QKCGDENSD
-542 SGILIKSDDEFKV
+542 LGILIKSDKEFKV
-555 GGNGYK
+555 GNGTNR

-642 GKYQLTITYKKVK
+642 GKYQLTITYKKEKK
-655 NNDFNANNFNIEVTY
+655 NEFNANNFNIEVTY
-670 KGHNDTGSILKQD
+670 KAHNDTGSILKQD
-683 VEAKII
+683 VGAKII
-689 NSANN
+689 NSKNN
-694 NEIAKFPNITFNIG
+694 NEIAKLPNLTFNIG
-708 QRLATIEIRDS
+708 KRVATIDIKDS

-730 KNNINLG
+730 KSNVNLG
-737 KATEATEIFGQGY
+737 KSTEATEIFGQGY

-760 KKKEYYFK
+760 KKKEYCFK

-811 ENLIPSS
+811 ENLIP
-818 DKTEKTW
+818 DTDRTEKTW

-842 PATISY
+842 PATISRSR
-848 YKNSNS
+848 NSNS
-854 IFFDSDDNKGLRFGN
+854 IFFDSYNHIGIPLGSN
-869 DYSAINKYWGYIQPE
+869 YVEINKYWGYIQPE

-894 ADDGVRAWITTDN
+894 ADDGIRAWITTD
-907 KKIDFTNNDWG
+907 KKIDFTNNEWG

-932 NGIIYLRSNF
+932 NGIVYLRSNF

-954 PIYLEKDKYYP
+954 PIYLENDKYYP

-979 ELNYNYYGNTEPKYI
+979 ELNYNYYGNTDPKDI
-994 RNMSNDINNTINNT
+994 KNMSNDVNERINS
-1008 INYYKKYY
+1008 YYKNNYLLK
-1016 TLEDMPEIHDEQL
+1016 DIPEIYDEQL
-1029 DEFKK
+1029 DKFKK

-1127 NYNITPKEVP
+1127 NYNIAPREIP

-1156 LPDDIKLVTDDVEN
+1156 LPADIKLLTDNVEN
-1170 SEYKIYKNEDSK
+1170 SEYKIYVNEDSK
-1182 FTISFKKPMNFKHN
+1182 FTISLKKPMNFKHN
-1196 GSKYVFDGRDKK
+1196 GSKYIFDGRDKK

-1237 SYKCGDSDE
+1237 SYKCGDSDD
-1246 LITQYF
+1246 LITQHF
-1252 NGKLDIK
+1252 TGNLDIK
-1259 NNPSTIESIGLLDY
+1259 NNPSTIERIGLLDY
-1273 DNKTNKSIINETANN
+1273 DSNTNKSVINENANN

-1316 GTINHKTLKLYEV
+1316 GTINHKTLKLYEL
-1329 DENNNIIS
+1329 DENNNITS
-1337 TKIDIGENNIEAYDN
+1337 NKINIGEGDIRTDDN
-1352 GKSIKINLNNILN
+1352 GKSIKINLNNIIN
-1365 KNNFVEKK
+1365 ENNFVEKK
-1373 YVIVSEIITPKVE
+1373 YVIISEITTPKVE
-1386 AKENSQS
+1386 TKEDSQS

>member
-1 MNLLKT
+1 MNLLKN
-7 KRRVN
+7 KRRIN
-12 FAIISLLLIFS
+12 FAIISLLLVFS

-28 SYGIVFNNPKFNI
+28 AYGIVFNDPKFNI

-46 EDVTISENGTGT
+46 DDVIVSENGTGT

-65 SINISYNIEPEKLSI
+65 SVNISYNIEPEKLSI

-115 ITGSNRRLGIV
+115 ITGPNRRLGIV
-126 EYNGSASVVRELN
+126 EYNGSASIIRELN
-139 SSKYIDVIEK
+139 SSKYIDVIKK

-198 FFKSEGDISKNNFW
+198 FFRSEEDISKKDFW

-218 NNYIRSVGVKKEK
+218 NK
-231 DTGYNIISSF
+231 DIENHDINKDNIISSF
-241 GNSYYHG
+241 GSSYYHG

-259 DGVNTYLSEKY
+259 DDVNTYLSEKY

-286 KDENANFN
+286 KDENENFN
-294 TSLDN
+294 TSLYL
-299 WNKLIMSNSYSQIKE
+299 WNSFPEYDYFQKKYMEGYSK
-314 KIKQLINS
+314 
-322 INIINDSRNNII
+322 
-334 NYVYYNNYNKYNYNI
+334 NYNI
-349 YNYIYINSIINNIDN
+349 R
-364 INQSIMTINKYTN
+364 Q
-377 NIDYNLNYITSLL
+377 
-390 NNINDYINNIND
+390 INDYINYINSCITIINKYNIYNKD
-402 YINNINTTSLK
+402 TYINNAWK
-413 NYVSSQ
+413 VNYNIRQ
-419 INKIDCLDSNYIHEI
+419 INNYIEYLNAKEGRNIEEIKNLNTHGIDSNEYKYINKAI
-434 LEDINQLNK
+434 LELEKYLYINDFKNV
-443 FYVNVDKVK
+443 YINVDNIRN
-452 KNNNLKNY
+452 NNNLKNY
-460 EELGDETF
+460 EEVIDEKF

-499 MFFGD
+499 MFFGGI
-504 VNEVKNKD
+504 NEVKNKD
-512 LIGLKDGQVKELD
+512 LMGLKDGQVKELE
-525 LNGYKEKV
+525 LNGNKEKV
-533 QKCGDKNSD
+533 QKCGDENSD
-542 SGILIKSDDEFKV
+542 SGILIKSDKEFKL
-555 GGNGYK
+555 GNGTNR

-642 GKYQLTITYKKVK
+642 GKYQLTITYKKEK
-655 NNDFNANNFNIEVTY
+655 KNDFNANNFNIEVTY
-670 KGHNDTGSILKQD
+670 KAHNDTGSILKQD
-683 VEAKII
+683 VGAKII
-689 NSANN
+689 NSKNN
-694 NEIAKFPNITFNIG
+694 NEIAKFPNLTFNIG
-708 QRLATIEIRDS
+708 KRVATIDIKDS

-730 KNNINLG
+730 KSNVNLG
-737 KATEATEIFGQGY
+737 KSTEATEIFGQGY

-760 KKKEYYFK
+760 KKKEYCFK

-811 ENLIPSS
+811 ENLIP
-818 DKTEKTW
+818 DTDRTEKTW

-842 PATISY
+842 PATISRSR
-848 YKNSNS
+848 NSNS
-854 IFFDSDDNKGLRFGN
+854 IFFDSYNHIGIPLGSN
-869 DYSAINKYWGYIQPE
+869 YVEINKYWGYIQPE

-894 ADDGVRAWITTDN
+894 ADDGVRSWITTD
-907 KKIDFTNNDWG
+907 KKIDFTNNEWG
-918 IDFAGYPGNDQGFD
+918 IDFAGYPGDDKGFD
-932 NGIIYLRSNF
+932 AGIVYLRSNF

-954 PIYLEKDKYYP
+954 PIYLENDKYYP
-965 IYVEYYNYGDSGAF
+965 IYVEYYNYEESGAF
-979 ELNYNYYGNTEPKYI
+979 ELNYNYYGNTKPTDITET
-994 RNMSNDINNTINNT
+994 NEEINNIIKSYNGYN
-1008 INYYKKYY
+1008 ILKYKLKTY
-1016 TLEDMPEIHDEQL
+1016 DKQL
-1029 DEFKK
+1029 GDFKK

-1079 ITYEVIEKSNNN
+1079 ITYEVIEKSNNS

-1127 NYNITPKEVP
+1127 NYNIAPREIP

-1156 LPDDIKLVTDDVEN
+1156 LPGDIKLLTDNVEN
-1170 SEYKIYKNEDSK
+1170 SEYKIYVNEDSK
-1182 FTISFKKPMNFKHN
+1182 FTISLKKPMNFKHN
-1196 GSKYVFDGRDKK
+1196 GSKYIFDGRDKK

-1237 SYKCGDSDE
+1237 SYKCGDSDD
-1246 LITQYF
+1246 LITQHF
-1252 NGKLDIK
+1252 TGKLDIK
-1259 NNPSTIESIGLLDY
+1259 NNPSTIDRIGLLDY
-1273 DNKTNKSIINETANN
+1273 DSNTNKSVINKNANN

-1311 LKIDK
+1311 LKVDK
-1316 GTINHKTLKLYEV
+1316 GTINHKTLKLYEL
-1329 DENNNIIS
+1329 DENNNITS
-1337 TKIDIGENNIEAYDN
+1337 NKITIGEGNIRTDDN
-1352 GKSIKINLNNILN
+1352 GKSIKINLNNIIN
-1365 KNNFVEKK
+1365 ENNFVEKK
-1373 YVIVSEIITPKVE
+1373 YVIISEITTQKVE
-1386 AKENSQS
+1386 TKENSQS

-1410 EFISGEM
+1410 EFIYGEM

>member
-1 MNLLKT
+1 MNLLKN
-7 KRRVN
+7 KRRIN
-12 FAIISLLLIFS
+12 FAIISLLLVFS

-28 SYGIVFNNPKFNI
+28 AYGIVFNDPKFNI

-46 EDVTISENGTGT
+46 DDVIVSENGTGT

-65 SINISYNIEPEKLSI
+65 SVNISYNIEPEKLSI

-115 ITGSNRRLGIV
+115 ITGPNRRLGIV
-126 EYNGSASVVRELN
+126 EYNGSASIIRELN

-198 FFKSEGDISKNNFW
+198 FFRGEKSSNNIENKEDYSDIENKEEFW
-212 MSNYNN
+212 MRNYNN
-218 NNYIRSVGVKKEK
+218 NKDIEKNYNINKS
-231 DTGYNIISSF
+231 NIISSF
-241 GNSYYHG
+241 GSSYYHG
-248 DIGFNNNGIQY
+248 DIGFNNDEIQY

-294 TSLDN
+294 TSLGN
-299 WNKLIMSNSYSQIKE
+299 WNNLLEYNYYKNNMKEYSKNYD
-314 KIKQLINS
+314 INM
-322 INIINDSRNNII
+322 INFYIDIINNYI
-334 NYVYYNNYNKYNYNI
+334 NMINI
-349 YNYIYINSIINNIDN
+349 YNSY
-364 INQSIMTINKYTN
+364 NK
-377 NIDYNLNYITSLL
+377 DSYNKDS
-390 NNINDYINNIND
+390 YINNAWKVSYNIRQINNYIEYLNVIKRKNIEKIENLNINGIDSNEYNYINKAILELEKYLYIND
-402 YINNINTTSLK
+402 FKNVYINVDNIRN
-413 NYVSSQ
+413 
-419 INKIDCLDSNYIHEI
+419 
-434 LEDINQLNK
+434 
-443 FYVNVDKVK
+443 
-452 KNNNLKNY
+452 NNNLKNY
-460 EELGDETF
+460 EELIDEKF

-499 MFFGD
+499 MFFGG

-512 LIGLKDGQVKELD
+512 LIGLKDGQVKELE
-525 LNGYKEKV
+525 LNGNKEKV
-533 QKCGDKNSD
+533 QKSGDENSD
-542 SGILIKSDDEFKV
+542 SGILIKSDKEFKV
-555 GGNGYK
+555 GNGENR

-632 DKVSIKDIGN
+632 DKVSIKNIGN
-642 GKYQLTITYKKVK
+642 GKYQLTITYKKEK
-655 NNDFNANNFNIEVTY
+655 KNDFNANNFNIEVTY
-670 KGHNDTGSILKQD
+670 KAHNDTGSILKQD
-683 VEAKII
+683 VGAKII
-689 NSANN
+689 NSKNN
-694 NEIAKFPNITFNIG
+694 NEIAKFPNLIFNIG
-708 QRLATIEIRDS
+708 KRVATIDIKDS

-724 STYNSS
+724 NTYNSS
-730 KNNINLG
+730 KSNVNLG
-737 KATEATEIFGQGY
+737 KSTEATEIFGQGY

-811 ENLIPSS
+811 ENLIPSG
-818 DKTEKTW
+818 DRTEKTW

-842 PATISY
+842 PATISH

-894 ADDGVRAWITTDN
+894 ADDGVRAWITTD
-907 KKIDFTNNDWG
+907 KKIDFTDNNFG
-918 IDFAGYPGNDQGFD
+918 ISLVDYQDPNDQSD
-932 NGIIYLRSNF
+932 KGIVYLRSNF

-979 ELNYNYYGNTEPKYI
+979 ELNYNYYGEVKPEKIVEVNNKINAIIKSNNSDYI
-994 RNMSNDINNTINNT
+994 VEDTF
-1008 INYYKKYY
+1008 KKYNSE
-1016 TLEDMPEIHDEQL
+1016 LK
-1029 DEFKK
+1029 EFKD
-1034 NIEFMQQGSGFKFYP
+1034 NIKFMQQGSGFKFYP

-1127 NYNITPKEVP
+1127 NYNIAPREIP

-1156 LPDDIKLVTDDVEN
+1156 LPGDIKLLTDNVEN
-1170 SEYKIYKNEDSK
+1170 SEYKIYVNEDSK
-1182 FTISFKKPMNFKHN
+1182 FTISLKKPMNFKHN
-1196 GSKYVFDGRDKK
+1196 GSKYIFDGRDKK

-1237 SYKCGDSDE
+1237 SYKCGDSDD
-1246 LITQYF
+1246 LITQHF
-1252 NGKLDIK
+1252 TGKLDIK
-1259 NNPSTIESIGLLDY
+1259 NNPSTIDRIGLLDY
-1273 DNKTNKSIINETANN
+1273 DSNTNKSVINENANN

-1293 PSKVAVEVDAKS
+1293 PSKVAVEVEAKS

-1316 GTINHKTLKLYEV
+1316 GTINHKTLKLYEL
-1329 DENNNIIS
+1329 DENNNITS
-1337 TKIDIGENNIEAYDN
+1337 NKITIGEGDIRTDDN
-1352 GKSIKINLNNILN
+1352 GKSIKINLNNIIN
-1365 KNNFVEKK
+1365 ENNFVEKK
-1373 YVIVSEIITPKVE
+1373 YVIIYEITTPKVE
-1386 AKENSQS
+1386 TKENSQS

>member
-1 MNLLKT
+1 MNLLKN
-7 KRRVN
+7 KRRIN
-12 FAIISLLLIFS
+12 FAIISLLLVFS
-23 MAGMV
+23 IAGMV
-28 SYGIVFNNPKFNI
+28 AYGIVFNDPKFNI

-46 EDVTISENGTGT
+46 DDVIVSENGTGT

-65 SINISYNIEPEKLSI
+65 SVNISYNIEPEKLSI

-115 ITGSNRRLGIV
+115 ITGPNRRLGIV
-126 EYNGSASVVRELN
+126 EYNGSASIIRELN

-198 FFKSEGDISKNNFW
+198 FFRSEKSSNNIENKEDYSYIENKEEFW
-212 MSNYNN
+212 MRNYNN
-218 NNYIRSVGVKKEK
+218 NK
-231 DTGYNIISSF
+231 DIKNHDINKDNIISSF
-241 GNSYYHG
+241 GSSYYHG
-248 DIGFNNNGIQY
+248 DIGFNNDEIQY

-286 KDENANFN
+286 KYENENFN
-294 TSLDN
+294 TSLYL
-299 WNKLIMSNSYSQIKE
+299 WNSFLENDYWKKHMNGYSK
-314 KIKQLINS
+314 
-322 INIINDSRNNII
+322 
-334 NYVYYNNYNKYNYNI
+334 NYNI
-349 YNYIYINSIINNIDN
+349 RQINNYIEYLNSIKGKNIEKIENLNTHGINSKKYND
-364 INQSIMTINKYTN
+364 INK
-377 NIDYNLNYITSLL
+377 
-390 NNINDYINNIND
+390 
-402 YINNINTTSLK
+402 
-413 NYVSSQ
+413 
-419 INKIDCLDSNYIHEI
+419 EI
-434 LEDINQLNK
+434 LELEKYLYINDFKN
-443 FYVNVDKVK
+443 FYINVDNIRN
-452 KNNNLKNY
+452 NNNLKNY
-460 EELGDETF
+460 EELIDVTF
-468 TKTQYFNNILGQIYS
+468 TETQYFNNILGQIYS

-499 MFFGD
+499 MFFGGI
-504 VNEVKNKD
+504 NKVKNKD
-512 LIGLKDGQVKELD
+512 LIGLKDGQVKELE
-525 LNGYKEKV
+525 LNGNKEKV
-533 QKCGDKNSD
+533 QKCGDENSD
-542 SGILIKSDDEFKV
+542 SGILIKSDKEFKV
-555 GGNGYK
+555 GNGTNR

-611 ILDFDKLP
+611 ILDFDKLS

-632 DKVSIKDIGN
+632 DKVSIKNIGN
-642 GKYQLTITYKKVK
+642 GKYQLTITYKKEK
-655 NNDFNANNFNIEVTY
+655 KNDFNANNFNIEVTY
-670 KGHNDTGSILKQD
+670 KVHNDTGSILKQD
-683 VEAKII
+683 VGAKII
-689 NSANN
+689 NSKNN
-694 NEIAKFPNITFNIG
+694 NEIAKFPNLTFNIG
-708 QRLATIEIRDS
+708 KRVATIDIKDS

-724 STYNSS
+724 NTYNSS
-730 KNNINLG
+730 KSNVNLG
-737 KATEATEIFGQGY
+737 KSTEATEIFGQGY

-811 ENLIPSS
+811 ENLIPSG
-818 DKTEKTW
+818 DRTEKTW

-842 PATISY
+842 PATISH

-854 IFFDSDDNKGLRFGN
+854 IFFDSVNNKGLDFGKY
-869 DYSAINKYWGYIQPE
+869 YSAINKYWGYIQPE
-884 KSGWYVLGAY
+884 KSGWYILGAY
-894 ADDGVRAWITTDN
+894 ADDGVRAWITTD

-932 NGIIYLRSNF
+932 NGIVYLRSNF

-965 IYVEYYNYGDSGAF
+965 IYVEYYNYGESGAF
-979 ELNYNYYGNTEPKYI
+979 ELNYNYYGNTDPKDI
-994 RNMSNDINNTINNT
+994 KNMSNDVNERINS
-1008 INYYKKYY
+1008 YYKNNYLLK
-1016 TLEDMPEIHDEQL
+1016 DIPEIHDKWL
-1029 DEFKK
+1029 VDFKK
-1034 NIEFMQQGSGFKFYP
+1034 NIKFMQQGSGFKFYP

-1127 NYNITPKEVP
+1127 NYNIAPREIP

-1156 LPDDIKLVTDDVEN
+1156 LPGDIKLLTDNVEN
-1170 SEYKIYKNEDSK
+1170 SEYKIYVNEDSK
-1182 FTISFKKPMNFKHN
+1182 FTISLKKPMNFKHN
-1196 GSKYVFDGRDKK
+1196 GSKYIFDGRDKK

-1237 SYKCGDSDE
+1237 SYKCGDSDD
-1246 LITQYF
+1246 LITQHF
-1252 NGKLDIK
+1252 TGKLDIK
-1259 NNPSTIESIGLLDY
+1259 NNPSTIEKIGLLDY
-1273 DNKTNKSIINETANN
+1273 DSNTNKSVINENANN

-1316 GTINHKTLKLYEV
+1316 GTINHKTLKLYEL
-1329 DENNNIIS
+1329 DENNNITS
-1337 TKIDIGENNIEAYDN
+1337 NKITIGEGNIRTDDN
-1352 GKSIKINLNNILN
+1352 GKSVKINLNNIIN
-1365 KNNFVEKK
+1365 ENNFVEKK
-1373 YVIVSEIITPKVE
+1373 YVIIYEITTPKVE
-1386 AKENSQS
+1386 TKENSQS

>member
-1 MNLLKT
+1 MNLLKN
-7 KRRVN
+7 KRRIN
-12 FAIISLLLIFS
+12 FAIISLLLVFS

-28 SYGIVFNNPKFNI
+28 AYGIVFNDPKFNI

-46 EDVTISENGTGT
+46 NDVIVSENGTGT

-65 SINISYNIEPEKLSI
+65 SVNISYNIEPEKLSI

-105 AAVTKFANDF
+105 DAVTKFANDF
-115 ITGSNRRLGIV
+115 ITGPNRRLGIV
-126 EYNGSASVVRELN
+126 EYNGSASIIRELN

-198 FFKSEGDISKNNFW
+198 FFRSEEDYSNIKNKEDFW
-212 MSNYNN
+212 ISNYNN

-231 DTGYNIISSF
+231 DTGYNIVSSF

-248 DIGFNNNGIQY
+248 DIGFNNDEIKY

-270 FYLGDYE
+270 FYLGNYE

-286 KDENANFN
+286 KYENENFN
-294 TSLDN
+294 TSLYL
-299 WNKLIMSNSYSQIKE
+299 WNSFLENDYWKKYMNGYSK
-314 KIKQLINS
+314 
-322 INIINDSRNNII
+322 
-334 NYVYYNNYNKYNYNI
+334 NYNI
-349 YNYIYINSIINNIDN
+349 RQINNYIEYLNSIKGKNIEKIENLNTHGINSKKYNH
-364 INQSIMTINKYTN
+364 INK
-377 NIDYNLNYITSLL
+377 
-390 NNINDYINNIND
+390 
-402 YINNINTTSLK
+402 
-413 NYVSSQ
+413 
-419 INKIDCLDSNYIHEI
+419 EI
-434 LEDINQLNK
+434 LELEKYLYINDFKNV
-443 FYVNVDKVK
+443 YINVDNIRN
-452 KNNNLKNY
+452 NNNLKNY
-460 EELGDETF
+460 EELIDEKF

-499 MFFGD
+499 MFFGGI
-504 VNEVKNKD
+504 NEVKNKD
-512 LIGLKDGQVKELD
+512 LIGLKDGQVKELE
-525 LNGYKEKV
+525 LNGNKEKV
-533 QKCGDKNSD
+533 QKCGDENSD
-542 SGILIKSDDEFKV
+542 SGILIKSDKEFKV
-555 GGNGYK
+555 GNGENR

-596 NEALNMVKSEVTVKT
+596 NEALNMVKSEVIVKT

-632 DKVSIKDIGN
+632 DKVSIKNIGN
-642 GKYQLTITYKKVK
+642 GKYQLTITYKKEK
-655 NNDFNANNFNIEVTY
+655 KNDFNANNFNIEVTY
-670 KGHNDTGSILKQD
+670 KAHNDTGSILKQD
-683 VEAKII
+683 VGAKII
-689 NSANN
+689 NSKNN
-694 NEIAKFPNITFNIG
+694 NEIAKFPNLIFNIG
-708 QRLATIEIRDS
+708 KRVATIDIKDS

-730 KNNINLG
+730 KSNVNLG
-737 KATEATEIFGQGY
+737 KSTQATEIFGQGY

-760 KKKEYYFK
+760 KKKEYCFK

-811 ENLIPSS
+811 ENLIPSG

-842 PATISY
+842 PATISH

-854 IFFDSDDNKGLRFGN
+854 IFFDSDNNKGLYFGR

-894 ADDGVRAWITTDN
+894 ADDGVRAWITTD

-932 NGIIYLRSNF
+932 NGIVYLRSNF
-942 SPHRPTYYSSFD
+942 SPHRPTYYSSFN
-954 PIYLEKDKYYP
+954 PIYLENDKYYP

-979 ELNYNYYGNTEPKYI
+979 ELNYNYYGNNEPKYI
-994 RNMSNDINNTINNT
+994 RNMSNDINNT

-1016 TLEDMPEIHDEQL
+1016 TLEDMPEIYDEQL
-1029 DEFKK
+1029 DKFKK

-1127 NYNITPKEVP
+1127 NYNIAPREIP

-1156 LPDDIKLVTDDVEN
+1156 LPADIKLLTDNVEN
-1170 SEYKIYKNEDSK
+1170 SEYKIYVNEDSK
-1182 FTISFKKPMNFKHN
+1182 FTISLKKPMNFKHN
-1196 GSKYVFDGRDKK
+1196 GSKYIFDGRDKK

-1237 SYKCGDSDE
+1237 SYKCGDSDD
-1246 LITQYF
+1246 LITQHF
-1252 NGKLDIK
+1252 TGKLDIK
-1259 NNPSTIESIGLLDY
+1259 NNPSTIEKIGLLDY
-1273 DNKTNKSIINETANN
+1273 DSNTNKSVINENANN

-1311 LKIDK
+1311 LKVDK
-1316 GTINHKTLKLYEV
+1316 GTINHTTLKLYEL
-1329 DENNNIIS
+1329 DENNNITS
-1337 TKIDIGENNIEAYDN
+1337 NKITIGEGDIRTDDN
-1352 GKSIKINLNNILN
+1352 GKSIKINLNNIIN
-1365 KNNFVEKK
+1365 ENNFVEKK
-1373 YVIVSEIITPKVE
+1373 YVIISEITTPKVE
-1386 AKENSQS
+1386 TKENSQS

>member
-126 EYNGSASVVRELN
+126 EYNGSASIVRELN

-159 TNTGDALRLAKAMLN
+159 TNTGDALRLAKAILN

-185 LMTNGFANAYTGR
+185 LMTNGFANAYTGK
-198 FFKSEGDISKNNFW
+198 FFKSEGDISKKDFW

-218 NNYIRSVGVKKEK
+218 NKDIENYDINK
-231 DTGYNIISSF
+231 YNIISSF
-241 GNSYYHG
+241 GSSYYHG

-270 FYLGDYE
+270 FYLGDDE
-277 INNRMWFSQ
+277 INNRMWSGQ
-286 KDENANFN
+286 REVNENFN
-294 TSLDN
+294 ESLKE
-299 WNKLIMSNSYSQIKE
+299 WNNLIGYDDEKNNLEEDIK
-314 KIKQLINS
+314 KAND
-322 INIINDSRNNII
+322 IIYDI
-334 NYVYYNNYNKYNYNI
+334 NNYIYRTHISWWGYYDIGSKINEVNYNI
-349 YNYIYINSIINNIDN
+349 NELNSLLRINYI
-364 INQSIMTINKYTN
+364 
-377 NIDYNLNYITSLL
+377 
-390 NNINDYINNIND
+390 
-402 YINNINTTSLK
+402 NTL
-413 NYVSSQ
+413 SQ
-419 INKIDCLDSNYIHEI
+419 INYYIKKEDYNCISNKIDKLETCLNEIYKCTKDSNISI
-434 LEDINQLNK
+434 RGNK
-443 FYVNVDKVK
+443 
-452 KNNNLKNY
+452 NLKNY
-460 EELGDETF
+460 QEFENEKF
-468 TKTQYFNNILGQIYS
+468 TETQYFNNILGQIYS

-533 QKCGDKNSD
+533 QKCGDENSD
-542 SGILIKSDDEFKV
+542 SGILIKSDDEFEV
-555 GGNGYK
+555 GGNRYK

-582 LVGNNNPESLENKF
+582 LVGNNNPKSLENKF

-642 GKYQLTITYKKVK
+642 GKYQLTITYKKDE
-655 NNDFNANNFNIEVTY
+655 NNNFNANNFNIEVTY

-694 NEIAKFPNITFNIG
+694 NEIAKFPNLTFNIG
-708 QRLATIEIRDS
+708 QRLATIDIRDS

-854 IFFDSDDNKGLRFGN
+854 IFFDSVNNKGLDFGKY
-869 DYSAINKYWGYIQPE
+869 YSAINKYWGYIQPE

-932 NGIIYLRSNF
+932 NGIVYLRSNF

-965 IYVEYYNYGDSGAF
+965 IYVEYYNYEDSGAF

-1016 TLEDMPEIHDEQL
+1016 TLEDMPEIHDKWL
-1029 DEFKK
+1029 VDFKK
-1034 NIEFMQQGSGFKFYP
+1034 NIKFMQQGSGFKFYP

-1072 FSKKPYK
+1072 FSKKTYK

-1337 TKIDIGENNIEAYDN
+1337 TKIDIGENNIKTDDD
-1352 GKSIKINLNNILN
+1352 GKSINIDLNDILN
-1365 KNNFVEKK
+1365 KNNFVKKK

-1386 AKENSQS
+1386 AKEDSQS